1 MSKSSTRRVPMVL
14 IVVLAILLASL
25 MSFSI
30 VDGISKADEN
40 IVKQNSLSLGHLSDI
55 HYFPL
60 HHCYQDVKADN
71 YKTSDF
77 YDSMTGDTKLV
88 LESGIILKQQVEA
101 LIKDAKDGVCPQF
114 VLATGDL
121 SKNGEAT
128 ALVDVANSLRYM
140 QNEIRK
146 IAGYENF
153 QVFATPGN
161 HDLYN
166 TSGALYSQKDGS
178 ARKSDALSAMQFAL
192 VFAGLGYPNA
202 NLTGDD
208 GAIDLTEY
216 LPEDYWFGEFTKDYQ
231 VSYNSDK
238 VNIHYYNENLEA
250 VASKTTTAEKLALY
264 YAIGDVNNALS
275 FSAEILN
282 PGLEDYSLLVID
294 ASDRQAADIGAL
306 VRINKS
312 EYEVLKAAGT
322 ADNFKY
328 YLEKADGAINTDKEA
343 SADEL
348 ARALAS
354 GSHVYRSTGLDHLC
368 GGRLT
373 EKLLDW
379 MQKYCEQQNVEGK
392 STLGE
397 ETVIACFH
405 QNALP
410 HWEMEDEIL
419 KDFTIYNWENT
430 AKRMLDMG
438 IRYVF
443 TGHMHVCDAMTY
455 TDAAGRTLYDFQTG
469 SCVSYYSPRR
479 YTTISRY
486 DANGKLGE
494 DCVSN
499 VMTLNTVDIKEVPSS
514 NVFEAAPWNQATYDA
529 AIATYKANPTHTN
542 WEAVVATN
550 PDYLAYII
558 QYDDMSR
565 LNYNDYITKEI
576 YSQLLD
582 RLVGHFVSQ
591 NTIDSLVSKVT
602 DVVKSGN
609 MVVSLVASTLFPDIQ
624 VPSEEFEG
632 DFDTVK
638 IDSQKA
644 LCGLVDYILYTVLYD
659 MPYQYEGKTVNKV
672 LDVVNKVVGNIL
684 DWSFGDENIQSSV
697 NPANKGKMKVQDIA
711 SFILTAHTIGIEIS
725 FDETYDSIDA
735 KYTEVACGEE
745 TFRFQQPTDAT
756 YRKRML
762 AALNDMCDQL
772 ESGVFVDRLLKALLN
787 PVFSDEGSVLKTL
800 LTHKFDFNNA
810 VTKGYITKDQMTSLK
825 DGLGKGLPGLLKLP
839 VVKTALEKFGIN
851 LQLADDFSID
861 AENFVIADVVND
873 LLPAIKPIVAKL
885 LGFTLDGNDVIG
897 IVQNFLDSYLVD
909 SFYKGLGGIAKDIVV
924 TFATDV
930 YPDLADFTNPA
941 APTTFQ
947 PHADYVYGNVKLS
960 YLASLNK
967 VSKVGATFNAATQ
980 DNGRV
985 PSRVTTNFDTASGTT
1000 TFTIRFYTDENVYGT
1015 FRLLDENG
1023 NELGKLST
1031 SQKQAFLDYAANK
1044 TDYLD
1049 TKANATINGINV
1061 SMLTQTKPQYV
1072 PLIDLGLLCITHG
1085 QIEDKAT
1092 KQPYV
1097 YGDRDNAVAN
1107 SVIYY
1112 NCTTV
1117 TVSGLEA
1124 GKTYYYDVAGNF
1136 EYKDEVN
1143 TFSLLDFVKLDGY
1156 EKKALSFTTAKGKD
1170 ADKFEFLTIADI
1182 QGMIQSMYDESHEA
1196 VTALLKDERVNG
1208 YDFILNAGDM
1218 CDNGKNFG
1226 QWGMALDTYKDLT
1239 LNSSVFFTSGN
1250 HENNTGAM
1258 GRYFNYTEMK
1268 DGAAQPISGEYYS
1281 FDYANAHFVVLNTN
1295 DTDENGLGKD
1305 QLAWLENDLANTD
1318 AKWKFVLMHKSL
1330 YSAGSHAFDTEVIA
1344 MRSQL
1349 SKLFAENGVN
1359 VVFGG
1364 HDHTYTETYLVNKDG
1379 KVVDKTNA
1387 EGVRY
1392 TGDGVLYITL
1402 GTLGTKFYNYKENNT
1417 TTDKFNKDGSILSTL
1432 DSQTFGKI
1440 SVDGD
1445 TITYTG
1451 YYYNRT
1457 TGKID
1462 EIGATTL
1469 TSVAPPKD
1477 NKLTTILLA
1486 TIIPSVAVIGVGTGL
1501 GIHFGKKKKAKL
1513 SA

>member
-1 MSKSSTRRVPMVL
+1 MVL

-30 VDGISKADEN
+30 VDGISKADGN
-40 IVKQNSLSLGHLSDI
+40 IVKKNSLSLGHLSDI

-101 LIKDAKDGVCPQF
+101 LIQDAKNGVCPQF

-166 TSGALYSQKDGS
+166 TSGALYSPIDGS

-202 NLTGDD
+202 NLTGAD
-208 GAIDLTEY
+208 GAINLTEY
-216 LPEDYWFGEFTKDYQ
+216 LPADYWYGEFTKDYQ

-238 VNIHYYNENLEA
+238 INIHYYNENLEA

-294 ASDRQAADIGAL
+294 ASDRQASDIGAL

-312 EYEVLKAAGT
+312 EYDALKEAGK

-328 YLEKADGAINTDKEA
+328 FLEKADGAINTDQEA

-348 ARALAS
+348 ARALTS

-373 EKLLDW
+373 EPLLDW

-494 DCVSN
+494 DCVSK
-499 VMTLNTVDIKEVPSS
+499 VMTLDAVGIKEVPSS
-514 NVFEAAPWNQATYDA
+514 NVFDAAPWNQAAFNA
-529 AIATYKANPTHTN
+529 AIAIYKEAPTHAN

-565 LNYNDYITKEI
+565 LSYNDYITKEI

-582 RLVGHFVSQ
+582 RLVSHFLNQ
-591 NTIDSLVSKVT
+591 GTIDSLVSKVT
-602 DVVKSGN
+602 DVVAGDN
-609 MVVSLVASTLFPDIQ
+609 MVVGLVRSTLFPDFEKYN
-624 VPSEEFEG
+624 EEDDDYEYVSV
-632 DFDTVK
+632 DAK
-638 IDSQKA
+638 HA
-644 LCGLVDYILYTVLYD
+644 LSGLVDYILDTVLYD
-659 MPYQYEGKTVNKV
+659 MPYKYEGETVNKA
-672 LDVVNKVVGNIL
+672 LDLVNKVVGNIL

-697 NPANKGKMKVQDIA
+697 NPENKGKMKVQDIA

-735 KYTEVACGEE
+735 TFSEVACGEE

-772 ESGVFVDRLLKALLN
+772 ESGEFVEKLLSALLD
-787 PVFSDEGSVLKTL
+787 PVFSNDGSLLKTIL
-800 LTHKFDFNNA
+800 NHKFDFSDA
-810 VTKGYITKDQMTSLK
+810 VEKNYLTPDELESLK
-825 DGLGKGLPGLLKLP
+825 KGLGEGLPAILKMPLVKNLLQSMGITLELP
-839 VVKTALEKFGIN
+839 E
-851 LQLADDFSID
+851 DYSID
-861 AENFVIADVVND
+861 ATNFVLVDVIND
-873 LLPAIKPIVAKL
+873 LLPAIKTVVAKL
-885 LGFTLDGNDVIG
+885 LGFSLEGSDVIG

-909 SFYKGLGGIAKDIVV
+909 SFYKGLGGIAKEIVV
-924 TFATDV
+924 AFATDV
-930 YPDLADFTNPA
+930 YPDLADFTNPS

-947 PHADYVYGNVKLS
+947 PNENYVFGGVKLS
-960 YLASLNK
+960 YLSTLNK
-967 VSKVGATFNAATQ
+967 VSTVGAEFNAATQ

-985 PSRVTTNFDTASGTT
+985 PSRVTANFDTANGTSAY
-1000 TFTIRFYTDENVYGT
+1000 TIRFYTEENVYGT

-1023 NELGKLST
+1023 NELGALST
-1031 SQKQAFLDYAANK
+1031 SQKQAFADYAVNK

-1049 TKANATINGINV
+1049 AKASATINGIKV
-1061 SMLTQTKPQYV
+1061 DMLTQTKPQYI
-1072 PLIDLGLLCITHG
+1072 PLIDLGLLCLTHG

-1092 KQPYV
+1092 EQPYV
-1097 YGDRDNAVAN
+1097 YGDRDASVAN
-1107 SVIYY
+1107 SVIYW

-1117 TVSGLEA
+1117 TISGLEA

-1136 EYKDEVN
+1136 EYKDEAN
-1143 TFSLLDFVKLDGY
+1143 TFSLLEFVKLDGY
-1156 EKKALSFTTAKGKD
+1156 DKSGFTFTTAKD
-1170 ADKFEFLTIADI
+1170 ANSDSFEFLTIADI

-1196 VTALLKDERVNG
+1196 VSALLKDERVNG

-1226 QWGMALDTYKDLT
+1226 QWGMALNTYQDLT
-1239 LNSSVFFTSGN
+1239 INTSVFFTSGN

-1258 GRYFNYTEMK
+1258 ARYFNYTENK
-1268 DGAAQPISGEYYS
+1268 DGNVQAISGEYYS
-1281 FDYANAHFVVLNTN
+1281 FDYANAHFTVLDTN
-1295 DTDENGLGKD
+1295 DATSDGLGAE
-1305 QLAWLENDLANTD
+1305 QLTWLKNDLANTN

-1330 YSAGSHAFDTEVIA
+1330 YSAGSHAFDGEVIA
-1344 MRSQL
+1344 MRTQL
-1349 SKLFAENGVN
+1349 TKLFAENGVN

-1364 HDHTYTETYLVNKDG
+1364 HDHSYTETYLVDKDG
-1379 KVVDKTNA
+1379 KVVDKTDGK
-1387 EGVRY
+1387 GVRY
-1392 TGDGVLYITL
+1392 TGDGVMYITL
-1402 GTLGTKFYNYKENNT
+1402 GTLGTKFYNYRENDM
-1417 TTDKFNKDGSILSTL
+1417 TTDKFNKDESILHTL
-1432 DSQTFGKI
+1432 DSQTFGKVVV
-1440 SVDGD
+1440 SGD

-1451 YYYNRT
+1451 YYFNRS

-1469 TSVAPPKD
+1469 SAKK
-1477 NKLTTILLA
+1477 NNLTTILLA
-1486 TIIPSVAVIGVGTGL
+1486 TIIPSVAVIGVGVGL
-1501 GIHFGKKKKAKL
+1501 GVFFAKKKKAKI
-1513 SA
+1513 AA

>member
-1 MSKSSTRRVPMVL
+1 MVL

-77 YDSMTGDTKLV
+77 YNSMTGDTKLV

-101 LIKDAKDGVCPQF
+101 LIQDAKDGKCPQF

-121 SKNGEAT
+121 SKNGETT

-166 TSGALYSQKDGS
+166 TSGALYSQIDGS

-208 GAIDLTEY
+208 GAINLTEY
-216 LPEDYWFGEFTKDYQ
+216 LPEDYWYGEFTKDYQ

-238 VNIHYYNENLEA
+238 VNIHYYDENLEA

-312 EYEVLKAAGT
+312 EYEALKAADKA
-322 ADNFKY
+322 ADFKY

-348 ARALAS
+348 AHALAS
-354 GSHVYRSTGLDHLC
+354 GNHVYRSTGLDHLC

-373 EKLLDW
+373 EPLLDW

-419 KDFTIYNWENT
+419 KDFTVYNWENT

-494 DCVSN
+494 DCVSK
-499 VMTLNTVDIKEVPSS
+499 VMTLDTVGIKEVPSS
-514 NVFEAAPWNQATYDA
+514 NVFDAAPWNQTAFDA
-529 AIATYKANPTHTN
+529 AIAAYKANPTHAN

-558 QYDDMSR
+558 QYDNMSR
-565 LNYNDYITKEI
+565 LSYNDYITKEI

-582 RLVGHFVSQ
+582 RLVSHFINQ
-591 NTIDSLVSKVT
+591 GTIDSLVSKVT
-602 DVVKSGN
+602 DVVAGDN
-609 MVVSLVASTLFPDIQ
+609 MVVGLVRSTLFPDFEKYN
-624 VPSEEFEG
+624 EEDDDYENVSV
-632 DFDTVK
+632 DTK
-638 IDSQKA
+638 HA
-644 LCGLVDYILYTVLYD
+644 LSGLVDYILDTVLYD
-659 MPYQYEGKTVNKV
+659 MPYQYEGETVNKA
-672 LDVVNKVVGNIL
+672 LDLVNKVVGNIL

-697 NPANKGKMKVQDIA
+697 NPENKGKMKVQDIA

-735 KYTEVACGEE
+735 TFSEVACGEE

-772 ESGVFVDRLLKALLN
+772 ESGEFVEKLLSALLD
-787 PVFSDEGSVLKTL
+787 PVFSNDGSLLKTIL
-800 LTHKFDFNNA
+800 NHKFDFSDA
-810 VTKGYITKDQMTSLK
+810 VEKNYLTPDELESLK
-825 DGLGKGLPGLLKLP
+825 KGLGEGLPEILKMPLVKNLLQSMGITLELP
-839 VVKTALEKFGIN
+839 E
-851 LQLADDFSID
+851 DYSID
-861 AENFVIADVVND
+861 ATNFVLVDVIND
-873 LLPAIKPIVAKL
+873 LLPAIKTVVAKL
-885 LGFTLDGNDVIG
+885 LGFSLEGSDVVG

-909 SFYKGLGGIAKDIVV
+909 SFYKGLGGIAKEIVV
-924 TFATDV
+924 AFATDV
-930 YPDLADFTNPA
+930 YPDLADFTNPS

-947 PHADYVYGNVKLS
+947 PNENYIFGGVKLS
-960 YLASLNK
+960 YLSTLNK
-967 VSKVGATFNAATQ
+967 VSAVGAEFNAATQ

-985 PSRVTTNFDTASGTT
+985 PSRVTANFDTANGTSAY
-1000 TFTIRFYTDENVYGT
+1000 TIRFYTEENVYGT

-1023 NELGKLST
+1023 NELGALST
-1031 SQKQAFLDYAANK
+1031 SQKQAFADYAVNK

-1049 TKANATINGINV
+1049 AKASATINGIKV
-1061 SMLTQTKPQYV
+1061 DMLTQTKPQYI

-1092 KQPYV
+1092 EQPYV
-1097 YGDRDNAVAN
+1097 YGDRDASVAN
-1107 SVIYY
+1107 SVIYW

-1117 TVSGLEA
+1117 TISGLEA

-1136 EYKDEVN
+1136 EYKDDVS

-1156 EKKALSFTTAKGKD
+1156 EKKALSFTTAKD
-1170 ADKFEFLTIADI
+1170 ANSDSFEFLTIADI
-1182 QGMIQSMYDESHEA
+1182 QGMIQGMYTESHEA
-1196 VTALLKDERVNG
+1196 VSALLKDERVNG

-1239 LNSSVFFTSGN
+1239 LNSSMFFTSGN

-1268 DGAAQPISGEYYS
+1268 DGNVQAISGEYYS
-1281 FDYANAHFVVLNTN
+1281 FDYANAHFTVLDTN
-1295 DTDENGLGKD
+1295 DATSDGLGAE
-1305 QLAWLENDLANTD
+1305 QLAWLKNDLANTN

-1330 YSAGSHAFDTEVIA
+1330 YSAGSHAFDGEVIA
-1344 MRSQL
+1344 MRTQL
-1349 SKLFAENGVN
+1349 TKLFAENGVN

-1364 HDHTYTETYLVNKDG
+1364 HDHTYTETYLVDKDG
-1379 KVVDKTNA
+1379 KVVDKTDGK
-1387 EGVRY
+1387 GVRY
-1392 TGDGVLYITL
+1392 TGDGVMYITL
-1402 GTLGTKFYNYKENNT
+1402 GTLGTKFYTYRENNM
-1417 TTDKFNKDGSILSTL
+1417 TTDKFNKDGSVLSTL
-1432 DSQTFGKI
+1432 DSQTFGKVVV
-1440 SVDGD
+1440 SGD

-1451 YYYNRT
+1451 YYYNRS

-1462 EIGATTL
+1462 EIGTTTL
-1469 TSVAPPKD
+1469 SAKK
-1477 NKLTTILLA
+1477 NNLTTILLA
-1486 TIIPSVAVIGVGTGL
+1486 TIIPSVVVIGVGVGL
-1501 GIHFGKKKKAKL
+1501 GVFFAKKKKAKI
-1513 SA
+1513 AA

>member
-1 MSKSSTRRVPMVL
+1 MVL

-30 VDGISKADEN
+30 VDGISKADGN

-77 YDSMTGDTKLV
+77 YNSMTGDTKLV

-101 LIKDAKDGVCPQF
+101 LIQDAKDGKCPQF

-146 IAGYENF
+146 VAGYENF

-166 TSGALYSQKDGS
+166 TSGALYSQIDGS

-208 GAIDLTEY
+208 GAINLTEY
-216 LPEDYWFGEFTKDYQ
+216 LPEDYWYGEFTKDYQ

-238 VNIHYYNENLEA
+238 VNIHYYDENLEA

-312 EYEVLKAAGT
+312 EYDALKAADKA
-322 ADNFKY
+322 ADFKY

-354 GSHVYRSTGLDHLC
+354 GNHVYRSTGLDHLC

-373 EKLLDW
+373 EKVLNW

-419 KDFTIYNWENT
+419 KDFTVYNWENT

-494 DCVSN
+494 DCVSK
-499 VMTLNTVDIKEVPSS
+499 VMTLDTVGIKEVPSS
-514 NVFEAAPWNQATYDA
+514 NVFDAAPWNQAAFDT
-529 AIATYKANPTHTN
+529 AIAIYKANPTHAN

-565 LNYNDYITKEI
+565 LSYNDYITKEI

-582 RLVGHFVSQ
+582 RLVSHFINQ
-591 NTIDSLVSKVT
+591 GTIDSLVSKVT
-602 DVVKSGN
+602 DVVAGDN
-609 MVVSLVASTLFPDIQ
+609 MVVGLVRSTLFPDFEKYN
-624 VPSEEFEG
+624 EEDDDYENVSV
-632 DFDTVK
+632 DTK
-638 IDSQKA
+638 HA
-644 LCGLVDYILYTVLYD
+644 LSGLVDYILDTVLYD
-659 MPYQYEGKTVNKV
+659 MPYQYEGETVNKA
-672 LDVVNKVVGNIL
+672 LDLVNKVVGNIL

-697 NPANKGKMKVQDIA
+697 NPENNGKMKVQDIA

-735 KYTEVACGEE
+735 TFSEVACGEE

-772 ESGVFVDRLLKALLN
+772 ESGEFVEKLLSALLD
-787 PVFSDEGSVLKTL
+787 PVFSNDGSLLKTIL
-800 LTHKFDFNNA
+800 NHKFDFSDA
-810 VTKGYITKDQMTSLK
+810 VKKNYLTPDELESLK
-825 DGLGKGLPGLLKLP
+825 KGLGEGLPEILKMPLVKNLLQSMGITLELP
-839 VVKTALEKFGIN
+839 EN
-851 LQLADDFSID
+851 YSID
-861 AENFVIADVVND
+861 ATNFVLVDVIND
-873 LLPAIKPIVAKL
+873 LLPAIKTVVAKL
-885 LGFTLDGNDVIG
+885 LGFSLEGSDVIG

-909 SFYKGLGGIAKDIVV
+909 SFYKGLGGIAKEIVV
-924 TFATDV
+924 AFATDV
-930 YPDLADFTNPA
+930 YPDLADFTNPS

-947 PHADYVYGNVKLS
+947 PNENYVFGGVKLS
-960 YLASLNK
+960 YLSTLNK
-967 VSKVGATFNAATQ
+967 VSAVGAEFNAATQ

-985 PSRVTTNFDTASGTT
+985 PSRVTANFDTANGTSAY
-1000 TFTIRFYTDENVYGT
+1000 TIRFYTEENVYGT

-1031 SQKQAFLDYAANK
+1031 SQKQAFADYAVNK

-1049 TKANATINGINV
+1049 AKASATINGIKV
-1061 SMLTQTKPQYV
+1061 DMLTQTKPQYI

-1092 KQPYV
+1092 EQPYV
-1097 YGDRDNAVAN
+1097 YGDRDASVAN
-1107 SVIYY
+1107 SVIYW

-1117 TVSGLEA
+1117 TISGLEA

-1143 TFSLLDFVKLDGY
+1143 TFSLLDFVKLGGY
-1156 EKKALSFTTAKGKD
+1156 EKKALSFTTAKD
-1170 ADKFEFLTIADI
+1170 ANSDSFEFLTIADI
-1182 QGMIQSMYDESHEA
+1182 QGMIQGMYTESHEA
-1196 VTALLKDERVNG
+1196 VSALLKDERVNG

-1239 LNSSVFFTSGN
+1239 LNSSMFFTSGN

-1258 GRYFNYTEMK
+1258 GRYFNYTENK
-1268 DGAAQPISGEYYS
+1268 DGNVQAISGEYYS
-1281 FDYANAHFVVLNTN
+1281 FDYANAHFTVLDTN
-1295 DTDENGLGKD
+1295 DATSDGLGAE
-1305 QLAWLENDLANTD
+1305 QLAWLKNDLANTN

-1330 YSAGSHAFDTEVIA
+1330 YSAGAHAFDGEVIA
-1344 MRSQL
+1344 MRTQL
-1349 SKLFAENGVN
+1349 TKLFAENGVN
-1359 VVFGG
+1359 IVFGG
-1364 HDHTYTETYLVNKDG
+1364 HDHTYTETYLVDKDG
-1379 KVVDKTNA
+1379 KVVDKTDGK
-1387 EGVRY
+1387 GVRY
-1392 TGDGVLYITL
+1392 TGDGVMYITL
-1402 GTLGTKFYNYKENNT
+1402 GTLGTKFYTYRENNM
-1417 TTDKFNKDGSILSTL
+1417 TTDKFNKDGSVLSTL
-1432 DSQTFGKI
+1432 DSQTFGKVVV
-1440 SVDGD
+1440 SGD

-1451 YYYNRT
+1451 YYFNRS

-1469 TSVAPPKD
+1469 SAKK
-1477 NKLTTILLA
+1477 NNLTTILLA
-1486 TIIPSVAVIGVGTGL
+1486 TIIPSVVVIGVGVGL
-1501 GIHFGKKKKAKL
+1501 GVFFAKKKKAKI
-1513 SA
+1513 AA

>member
-1 MSKSSTRRVPMVL
+1 MVL

-40 IVKQNSLSLGHLSDI
+40 IVKKNSLSLGHLSDI

-101 LIKDAKDGVCPQF
+101 LIQDAKDGVCPQF

-166 TSGALYSQKDGS
+166 TSGALYSQIDGS

-192 VFAGLGYPNA
+192 VFAGLGYPDA

-208 GAIDLTEY
+208 GAINLTEY
-216 LPEDYWFGEFTKDYQ
+216 LPADYWYGEFTKDYQ

-250 VASKTTTAEKLALY
+250 AASKTTTSEKLALY

-306 VRINKS
+306 VRINKN
-312 EYEVLKAAGT
+312 EYEALKAAGK

-328 YLEKADGAINTDKEA
+328 FLEKADGAINTDKEA

-373 EKLLDW
+373 ESVLDW

-494 DCVSN
+494 DCVSK
-499 VMTLNTVDIKEVPSS
+499 VMTLDTVGIKEVPSS
-514 NVFEAAPWNQATYDA
+514 NVFGAAPWNQATFDV
-529 AIATYKANPTHTN
+529 AIAAYKANPTHAN

-565 LNYNDYITKEI
+565 LSYNDYITKEI

-582 RLVGHFVSQ
+582 RLVSHFINQ
-591 NTIDSLVSKVT
+591 GTIDSLVSKVT
-602 DVVKSGN
+602 DVVAGDN
-609 MVVSLVASTLFPDIQ
+609 MVVGLVRSTLFPDFEKYN
-624 VPSEEFEG
+624 EEDDDYEYVSV
-632 DFDTVK
+632 DTK
-638 IDSQKA
+638 HA
-644 LCGLVDYILYTVLYD
+644 LSGLVDYILDTVLYD
-659 MPYQYEGKTVNKV
+659 MPYKYEGETVNKA
-672 LDVVNKVVGNIL
+672 LDLVNKVVGNIL

-697 NPANKGKMKVQDIA
+697 NPENKGKMKVQDIA

-735 KYTEVACGEE
+735 TFSEVACGEE

-772 ESGVFVDRLLKALLN
+772 ESGVFVEKLLSALLD
-787 PVFSDEGSVLKTL
+787 PVFSNDGSLLKTIL
-800 LTHKFDFNNA
+800 NHKFDFRDA
-810 VTKGYITKDQMTSLK
+810 VEKDYLTPDELESLK
-825 DGLGKGLPGLLKLP
+825 KGLGEGLPEILKMPLVKNLLQSMGITLELP
-839 VVKTALEKFGIN
+839 EN
-851 LQLADDFSID
+851 YSID
-861 AENFVIADVVND
+861 ATNFVLVDVIND
-873 LLPAIKPIVAKL
+873 LLPAIKTVVAKL
-885 LGFTLDGNDVIG
+885 LGFSLEGSDVIG

-909 SFYKGLGGIAKDIVV
+909 SFYKGLGGIAKEIVV

-930 YPDLADFTNPA
+930 YPDLADFTNPS

-947 PHADYVYGNVKLS
+947 PNENYVFGGVKLS
-960 YLASLNK
+960 YLSTLNR
-967 VSKVGATFNAATQ
+967 VSTVGAEFNAATQ

-985 PSRVTTNFDTASGTT
+985 PSRVTANFDTANGTSAY
-1000 TFTIRFYTDENVYGT
+1000 TIRFYTEENVYGT

-1023 NELGKLST
+1023 NVLGALST
-1031 SQKQAFLDYAANK
+1031 SQKQAFADYAVNK

-1049 TKANATINGINV
+1049 AKASATINGIKV
-1061 SMLTQTKPQYV
+1061 DMLTQTKPQYI
-1072 PLIDLGLLCITHG
+1072 PLIDLGLLCLTHG

-1092 KQPYV
+1092 EQPYV
-1097 YGDRDNAVAN
+1097 YGDRDASVAN
-1107 SVIYY
+1107 SVIYW

-1117 TVSGLEA
+1117 TISGLEA
-1124 GKTYYYDVAGNF
+1124 GKTYYYDVAGNY
-1136 EYKDEVN
+1136 EYKGEAN
-1143 TFSLLDFVKLDGY
+1143 PFSLLEFVQLNGY
-1156 EKKALSFTTAKGKD
+1156 DKSGFTFTTAKD
-1170 ADKFEFLTIADI
+1170 ANSDSFEFLTIADI

-1196 VTALLKDERVNG
+1196 VSALLKDERVNG

-1226 QWGMALDTYKDLT
+1226 QWGMALNTYQDLT
-1239 LNSSVFFTSGN
+1239 INTSVFFTSGN

-1258 GRYFNYTEMK
+1258 ARYFNYTEKK
-1268 DGAAQPISGEYYS
+1268 DGNVQAISGEYYS
-1281 FDYANAHFVVLNTN
+1281 FDYANAHFTVLDTN
-1295 DTDENGLGKD
+1295 DATSDGLGAE
-1305 QLAWLENDLANTD
+1305 QLAWLKNDLANTN

-1330 YSAGSHAFDTEVIA
+1330 YSAGSHAFDGEVIA
-1344 MRSQL
+1344 MRTQL
-1349 SKLFAENGVN
+1349 TKLFAENGVN

-1364 HDHTYTETYLVNKDG
+1364 HDHTYTETYLVDKDG
-1379 KVVDKTNA
+1379 KVVDKTDGK
-1387 EGVRY
+1387 GVRY
-1392 TGDGVLYITL
+1392 TGDGVMYITL
-1402 GTLGTKFYNYKENNT
+1402 GTLGTKFYTYRENDM
-1417 TTDKFNKDGSILSTL
+1417 TTDKFNKDESILHTL
-1432 DSQTFGKI
+1432 DSQTFGKVVV
-1440 SVDGD
+1440 SGD

-1451 YYYNRT
+1451 YYFNRS

-1469 TSVAPPKD
+1469 SAKK
-1477 NKLTTILLA
+1477 NNLTTILLA
-1486 TIIPSVAVIGVGTGL
+1486 TIIPSVAVIGVGVGL
-1501 GIHFGKKKKAKL
+1501 GAFFAKKKKVKIA
-1513 SA
+1513 A

>member
-1 MSKSSTRRVPMVL
+1 MVL

-30 VDGISKADEN
+30 VDGISKADGN
-40 IVKQNSLSLGHLSDI
+40 IVKKNSLSLGHLSDI

-77 YDSMTGDTKLV
+77 YNSMTGDTKLV

-101 LIKDAKDGVCPQF
+101 LIQDAKDGKCPQF

-208 GAIDLTEY
+208 GAIDLTQY
-216 LPEDYWFGEFTKDYQ
+216 LPADYWYGEFTKDYQ

-250 VASKTTTAEKLALY
+250 VASKTTTEEKLALY

-312 EYEVLKAAGT
+312 EYEALKAADKA
-322 ADNFKY
+322 ADFKY

-348 ARALAS
+348 AHSLAS

-373 EKLLDW
+373 EPLLDW

-397 ETVIACFH
+397 ETVMACFH

-419 KDFTIYNWENT
+419 KDFTVYNWENT

-494 DCVSN
+494 DCVSK
-499 VMTLNTVDIKEVPSS
+499 VMTLDTVGIKEVPSG
-514 NVFEAAPWNQATYDA
+514 NVFDAAPWNQAAFDA
-529 AIATYKANPTHTN
+529 AIAIYKEAPTHAN

-565 LNYNDYITKEI
+565 LSYNDYITKEI

-582 RLVGHFVSQ
+582 RLVSHFINQ
-591 NTIDSLVSKVT
+591 GTIDSLVSKVT
-602 DVVKSGN
+602 DVVAGDN
-609 MVVSLVASTLFPDIQ
+609 MVVGLVRSTLFPDFEKYN
-624 VPSEEFEG
+624 EEDDDYENVSV
-632 DFDTVK
+632 DTK
-638 IDSQKA
+638 HA
-644 LCGLVDYILYTVLYD
+644 LSGLVDYILDTVLYD
-659 MPYQYEGKTVNKV
+659 MPYQYEGGTVNKA
-672 LDVVNKVVGNIL
+672 LDLVNKVVGNIL

-697 NPANKGKMKVQDIA
+697 NPENKGKMKVQDIA

-735 KYTEVACGEE
+735 TFSEVACGEE

-772 ESGVFVDRLLKALLN
+772 ESGEFVEKLLSALLD
-787 PVFSDEGSVLKTL
+787 PVFSNDGSLLKTIL
-800 LTHKFDFNNA
+800 NHKFDFSDA
-810 VTKGYITKDQMTSLK
+810 VEKNYLTPDELESLK
-825 DGLGKGLPGLLKLP
+825 KGLGEGLPEILKMPLVKNLLQSMGITLELP
-839 VVKTALEKFGIN
+839 E
-851 LQLADDFSID
+851 DYSID
-861 AENFVIADVVND
+861 ATNFVLVDIIND
-873 LLPAIKPIVAKL
+873 LLPAIKTVVAKL
-885 LGFTLDGNDVIG
+885 LGFSLEGSDVIG

-924 TFATDV
+924 AFATDV
-930 YPDLADFTNPA
+930 YPDLADFTNPS

-947 PHADYVYGNVKLS
+947 PNENYVFGGVKLS
-960 YLASLNK
+960 YLSTLNK
-967 VSKVGATFNAATQ
+967 VSAVGAEFNAATQ

-985 PSRVTTNFDTASGTT
+985 PSRVTANFDTANGTSAY
-1000 TFTIRFYTDENVYGT
+1000 TIRFYTEENVYGT

-1023 NELGKLST
+1023 NELGALST
-1031 SQKQAFLDYAANK
+1031 SQKQAFADYAVNK

-1049 TKANATINGINV
+1049 AKASATINGIKV
-1061 SMLTQTKPQYV
+1061 DMLTQTKPQYI

-1085 QIEDKAT
+1085 QIEDKDT
-1092 KQPYV
+1092 EQPYV
-1097 YGDRDNAVAN
+1097 YGDRDASVAN
-1107 SVIYY
+1107 SVIYW

-1143 TFSLLDFVKLDGY
+1143 TFSLLDFVKLGGY
-1156 EKKALSFTTAKGKD
+1156 EKKALSFTTAKD
-1170 ADKFEFLTIADI
+1170 ANSDSFEFLTIADI
-1182 QGMIQSMYDESHEA
+1182 QGMIQGMYTESHEA
-1196 VTALLKDERVNG
+1196 VSALLKDERVNG

-1239 LNSSVFFTSGN
+1239 LNSSMFFTSGN

-1258 GRYFNYTEMK
+1258 GRYFNYTENK
-1268 DGAAQPISGEYYS
+1268 DGNVQAISGEYYS
-1281 FDYANAHFVVLNTN
+1281 FDYANAHFTVLDTN
-1295 DTDENGLGKD
+1295 DATSDGLGAE
-1305 QLAWLENDLANTD
+1305 QLAWLKNDLANTN

-1330 YSAGSHAFDTEVIA
+1330 YSAGSHAFDGEVIA
-1344 MRSQL
+1344 MRTQL
-1349 SKLFAENGVN
+1349 TKLFAENGVN

-1364 HDHTYTETYLVNKDG
+1364 HDHTYTETYLVDKAG
-1379 KVVDKTNA
+1379 KVVDKTDSK
-1387 EGVRY
+1387 GVRY
-1392 TGDGVLYITL
+1392 TGDGVMYITL
-1402 GTLGTKFYNYKENNT
+1402 GTLGTKFYTYRDNNM
-1417 TTDKFNKDGSILSTL
+1417 TTDKFNKDGSVLSTL
-1432 DSQTFGKI
+1432 DSQTFGKVVV
-1440 SVDGD
+1440 SGD

-1451 YYYNRT
+1451 YYFNRS

-1469 TSVAPPKD
+1469 SAKK
-1477 NKLTTILLA
+1477 NNLTTILLA
-1486 TIIPSVAVIGVGTGL
+1486 TIIPSVVVIGVGVGL
-1501 GIHFGKKKKAKL
+1501 GVFFAKKKKAKI
-1513 SA
+1513 AA

>member
-1 MSKSSTRRVPMVL
+1 MVL

-101 LIKDAKDGVCPQF
+101 LIQDARDGKCPQF

-140 QNEIRK
+140 QNKIREIV
-146 IAGYENF
+146 GYENF

-166 TSGALYSQKDGS
+166 TSGALYSQIDGS

-208 GAIDLTEY
+208 GAINLTEY
-216 LPEDYWFGEFTKDYQ
+216 LPADYWYGEFTKDYQ

-250 VASKTTTAEKLALY
+250 VASKTTTTEKLALY

-306 VRINKS
+306 VRINKN
-312 EYEVLKAAGT
+312 EYEALKAADKA
-322 ADNFKY
+322 ADFKY

-348 ARALAS
+348 AHALAS
-354 GSHVYRSTGLDHLC
+354 GNHVYRSTGLDHLC

-373 EKLLDW
+373 EPLLDW

-419 KDFTIYNWENT
+419 KDFTVYNWENT

-494 DCVSN
+494 DCVSK
-499 VMTLNTVDIKEVPSS
+499 VMTLDTVGIKEVPSS
-514 NVFEAAPWNQATYDA
+514 NVFDAAPWNQATYDA
-529 AIATYKANPTHTN
+529 AIAIYKANPTHAN

-565 LNYNDYITKEI
+565 LSYNDYITKEI

-582 RLVGHFVSQ
+582 RLVSHFLNQ
-591 NTIDSLVSKVT
+591 GTIDSLVSKVT
-602 DVVKSGN
+602 DVVAGDN
-609 MVVSLVASTLFPDIQ
+609 MVVGLVRSTLFPDFEKYN
-624 VPSEEFEG
+624 EEDDDYEYVSV
-632 DFDTVK
+632 DTK
-638 IDSQKA
+638 HA
-644 LCGLVDYILYTVLYD
+644 LSGLVDYILDTVLYD
-659 MPYQYEGKTVNKV
+659 MPYKYEGETVNKA
-672 LDVVNKVVGNIL
+672 LDLVNKVVGNIL

-697 NPANKGKMKVQDIA
+697 NPENKGKMKVQDIA

-735 KYTEVACGEE
+735 TFSEVACGEE

-772 ESGVFVDRLLKALLN
+772 ESGEFVEKLLSALLD
-787 PVFSDEGSVLKTL
+787 PVFSNDGSLLKTIL
-800 LTHKFDFNNA
+800 NHKFDFSDA
-810 VTKGYITKDQMTSLK
+810 VEKNYLTPDELESLK
-825 DGLGKGLPGLLKLP
+825 KGLGEGLPEILNMPLVKNLLQSMGITLELP
-839 VVKTALEKFGIN
+839 E
-851 LQLADDFSID
+851 DYSID
-861 AENFVIADVVND
+861 ATNFVLVDVIND
-873 LLPAIKPIVAKL
+873 LLPAIKTVVAKL
-885 LGFTLDGNDVIG
+885 LGFSLEGSDVIG

-909 SFYKGLGGIAKDIVV
+909 SFYKGLGGIAKEIVV

-930 YPDLADFTNPA
+930 YPDLADFTNPS

-947 PHADYVYGNVKLS
+947 PNENYVFGGVKLS
-960 YLASLNK
+960 YLSTLNK
-967 VSKVGATFNAATQ
+967 VSTVGAEFNAATQ

-985 PSRVTTNFDTASGTT
+985 PSRVTANFDTANGTSAY
-1000 TFTIRFYTDENVYGT
+1000 TIRFYTEENVYGT

-1023 NELGKLST
+1023 NELGALST
-1031 SQKQAFLDYAANK
+1031 SQKQAFADYAVNK

-1049 TKANATINGINV
+1049 AKASATINGIKV
-1061 SMLTQTKPQYV
+1061 DMLTQTKPQYI
-1072 PLIDLGLLCITHG
+1072 PLIDLGLLCLTHG

-1092 KQPYV
+1092 EQPYV
-1097 YGDRDNAVAN
+1097 YGDRDASVAN
-1107 SVIYY
+1107 SVIYW

-1117 TVSGLEA
+1117 TISGLEA

-1136 EYKDEVN
+1136 EYKDDVS
-1143 TFSLLDFVKLDGY
+1143 TFSLLDFVKLGGY
-1156 EKKALSFTTAKGKD
+1156 EKKALSFTTAKD
-1170 ADKFEFLTIADI
+1170 ANSDSFEFLTIADI
-1182 QGMIQSMYDESHEA
+1182 QGMIQGMYTESHEA
-1196 VTALLKDERVNG
+1196 VSALLKDERVNG

-1239 LNSSVFFTSGN
+1239 LNSSMFFTSGN

-1258 GRYFNYTEMK
+1258 GRYFNYTENK
-1268 DGAAQPISGEYYS
+1268 DGNVQAISDEYYS
-1281 FDYANAHFVVLNTN
+1281 FDYANAHFTVLDTN
-1295 DTDENGLGKD
+1295 DATSDGLGAE
-1305 QLAWLENDLANTD
+1305 QLAWLKNDLANTN

-1330 YSAGSHAFDTEVIA
+1330 YSAGSHAFDGEVIA
-1344 MRSQL
+1344 MRTQL
-1349 SKLFAENGVN
+1349 TKLFAENGVN

-1364 HDHTYTETYLVNKDG
+1364 HDHTYTETYLVDKDG
-1379 KVVDKTNA
+1379 KVVDKTDGK
-1387 EGVRY
+1387 GVRY
-1392 TGDGVLYITL
+1392 TGDGVMYITL
-1402 GTLGTKFYNYKENNT
+1402 GTLGTKFYTYRENDM
-1417 TTDKFNKDGSILSTL
+1417 TTDKFNKDESILHTL
-1432 DSQTFGKI
+1432 DSQTFGKVVV
-1440 SVDGD
+1440 SGD

-1451 YYYNRT
+1451 YYFNRS

-1469 TSVAPPKD
+1469 SAKK
-1477 NKLTTILLA
+1477 NNLTTILLA
-1486 TIIPSVAVIGVGTGL
+1486 TIIPSVAVIGVGVGL
-1501 GIHFGKKKKAKL
+1501 GVFFAKKKKAKI
-1513 SA
+1513 AA

>member
-1 MSKSSTRRVPMVL
+1 MVL

-30 VDGISKADEN
+30 VDGISKADGN

-77 YDSMTGDTKLV
+77 YNSMTGDTKLV

-101 LIKDAKDGVCPQF
+101 LIQDAKDGKCPQF

-146 IAGYENF
+146 VRGYENF

-166 TSGALYSQKDGS
+166 TSGALYSQIDGS

-208 GAIDLTEY
+208 GAIDLTQY
-216 LPEDYWFGEFTKDYQ
+216 LPADYWYGEFTKDYQ
-231 VSYNSDK
+231 VSYNSNK
-238 VNIHYYNENLEA
+238 VNIHYYDENLEA

-306 VRINKS
+306 VRINKN
-312 EYEVLKAAGT
+312 EYEALKAADKA
-322 ADNFKY
+322 ADFKY

-348 ARALAS
+348 AHALAS

-373 EKLLDW
+373 EPVLDW

-494 DCVSN
+494 DCVSK
-499 VMTLNTVDIKEVPSS
+499 VMTLDTVGIKEVPSS
-514 NVFEAAPWNQATYDA
+514 NVFDAAPWNQATYDA
-529 AIATYKANPTHTN
+529 AIAIYKANPTHAN

-565 LNYNDYITKEI
+565 LSYNDYITKEI

-582 RLVGHFVSQ
+582 RLVSHFINQ
-591 NTIDSLVSKVT
+591 GTIDSLVSKVT
-602 DVVKSGN
+602 DVVAGDN
-609 MVVSLVASTLFPDIQ
+609 MVVGLVRSTLFPDFEKYN
-624 VPSEEFEG
+624 EEDDDYENVSV
-632 DFDTVK
+632 DTK
-638 IDSQKA
+638 HA
-644 LCGLVDYILYTVLYD
+644 LSGLVDYILDTVLYD
-659 MPYQYEGKTVNKV
+659 MPYQYEGGTVNKA
-672 LDVVNKVVGNIL
+672 LDLVNKVVGNIL

-697 NPANKGKMKVQDIA
+697 NPENKGKMKVQDIA

-735 KYTEVACGEE
+735 TFSEVACGEE

-772 ESGVFVDRLLKALLN
+772 ESGEFVEKLLSALLD
-787 PVFSDEGSVLKTL
+787 PVFSNDGSLLKTIL
-800 LTHKFDFNNA
+800 NHKFDFSDA
-810 VTKGYITKDQMTSLK
+810 VEKNYLTPDELESLK
-825 DGLGKGLPGLLKLP
+825 KGLGEGLPEILNMPLVKNLLQSMGITLELP
-839 VVKTALEKFGIN
+839 E
-851 LQLADDFSID
+851 DYSID
-861 AENFVIADVVND
+861 ATNFVLVDVIND
-873 LLPAIKPIVAKL
+873 LLPAIKTVVAKL
-885 LGFTLDGNDVIG
+885 LGFSLEGSDVIG

-909 SFYKGLGGIAKDIVV
+909 SFYKGLGGIAKEIVV
-924 TFATDV
+924 AFATDV
-930 YPDLADFTNPA
+930 YPDLADFTNPS

-947 PHADYVYGNVKLS
+947 PNENYVFGGVKLS
-960 YLASLNK
+960 YLSTLNK
-967 VSKVGATFNAATQ
+967 VSAVGAEFNAATQ

-985 PSRVTTNFDTASGTT
+985 PSRVTANFDTANGTSAY
-1000 TFTIRFYTDENVYGT
+1000 TIRFYTEENVYGT

-1031 SQKQAFLDYAANK
+1031 SQKQAFADYAVNK

-1049 TKANATINGINV
+1049 AKASATINGIKV
-1061 SMLTQTKPQYV
+1061 DMLTQTKPQYI

-1092 KQPYV
+1092 EQPYV
-1097 YGDRDNAVAN
+1097 YGDRDASVAN
-1107 SVIYY
+1107 SVIYW

-1117 TVSGLEA
+1117 TISGLEA

-1143 TFSLLDFVKLDGY
+1143 TFSLLDFVKLGGY
-1156 EKKALSFTTAKGKD
+1156 EKKALSLTTAKD
-1170 ADKFEFLTIADI
+1170 ANSDSFEFLTIADI
-1182 QGMIQSMYDESHEA
+1182 QGMIQGMYTESHEA
-1196 VTALLKDERVNG
+1196 VSALLKDERVNG

-1239 LNSSVFFTSGN
+1239 LNSSMFFTSGN

-1258 GRYFNYTEMK
+1258 GRYFNYTENK
-1268 DGAAQPISGEYYS
+1268 DGNVQAISGEYYS
-1281 FDYANAHFVVLNTN
+1281 FDYANAHFTVLDTN
-1295 DTDENGLGKD
+1295 DADENGLGKD
-1305 QLAWLENDLANTD
+1305 QLAWLKNDLANTN

-1330 YSAGSHAFDTEVIA
+1330 YSAGSHAFDGEVIA
-1344 MRSQL
+1344 MRTQL
-1349 SKLFAENGVN
+1349 TKLFAENGVN

-1364 HDHTYTETYLVNKDG
+1364 HDHTYTETYLVDKDG
-1379 KVVDKTNA
+1379 KVVDKTDGK
-1387 EGVRY
+1387 GVRY
-1392 TGDGVLYITL
+1392 TGDGVMYITL
-1402 GTLGTKFYNYKENNT
+1402 GTLGTKFYTYRENNM
-1417 TTDKFNKDGSILSTL
+1417 TTDKFNKDGSVLSTL
-1432 DSQTFGKI
+1432 DSQTFGKVVV
-1440 SVDGD
+1440 SGD

-1451 YYYNRT
+1451 YYYNRST
-1457 TGKID
+1457 DKID

-1469 TSVAPPKD
+1469 SAKK
-1477 NKLTTILLA
+1477 NNLTTILLA
-1486 TIIPSVAVIGVGTGL
+1486 TIIPSVVVIGVGVGL
-1501 GIHFGKKKKAKL
+1501 GVFFAKKKKAKI
-1513 SA
+1513 AA

>member
-1 MSKSSTRRVPMVL
+1 MVL

-208 GAIDLTEY
+208 GAINLTEY
-216 LPEDYWFGEFTKDYQ
+216 LPEDYWYGEFTTRYQ

-312 EYEVLKAAGT
+312 EYEALKASDKA
-322 ADNFKY
+322 ADFKY

-354 GSHVYRSTGLDHLC
+354 GNHVYRSTGLDHLC

-373 EKLLDW
+373 EPLLDW

-419 KDFTIYNWENT
+419 KDFTVYNWENT

-494 DCVSN
+494 DCVSK
-499 VMTLNTVDIKEVPSS
+499 VMTLDTVGIKEVPSS
-514 NVFEAAPWNQATYDA
+514 NVFDAAPWNQATYDA
-529 AIATYKANPTHTN
+529 AIAIYKAAPTHEN

-565 LNYNDYITKEI
+565 LSYNDYITKEI

-582 RLVGHFVSQ
+582 RLVSHFINQ
-591 NTIDSLVSKVT
+591 GTIDSLVSKVT
-602 DVVKSGN
+602 DVVAGDN
-609 MVVSLVASTLFPDIQ
+609 MVVGLVRSTLFPDFEKYN
-624 VPSEEFEG
+624 EEDDDYENVSV
-632 DFDTVK
+632 DTK
-638 IDSQKA
+638 HA
-644 LCGLVDYILYTVLYD
+644 LSGLVDYILDTVLYD
-659 MPYQYEGKTVNKV
+659 MPYQYEGGTVNKA
-672 LDVVNKVVGNIL
+672 LDLVNKVVGNIL

-697 NPANKGKMKVQDIA
+697 NPENKGKMKVQDIA

-735 KYTEVACGEE
+735 TFSEVACGEE

-772 ESGVFVDRLLKALLN
+772 ESGEFVEKLLSALLD
-787 PVFSDEGSVLKTL
+787 PVFSNDGSLLKTIL
-800 LTHKFDFNNA
+800 NHKFDFGDA
-810 VTKGYITKDQMTSLK
+810 VEKNYLTPDELESLK
-825 DGLGKGLPGLLKLP
+825 KGLGEGLPEILNMPLVKNLLQSMGITLELP
-839 VVKTALEKFGIN
+839 E
-851 LQLADDFSID
+851 DYSID
-861 AENFVIADVVND
+861 ATNFVLVDVIND
-873 LLPAIKPIVAKL
+873 LLPAIKTVVAKL
-885 LGFTLDGNDVIG
+885 LGFSLEGSDVIG

-909 SFYKGLGGIAKDIVV
+909 SFYKGLGGIAKEIVV
-924 TFATDV
+924 AFATDV
-930 YPDLADFTNPA
+930 YPDLADFTNPS

-947 PHADYVYGNVKLS
+947 PNENYVFGGVKLS
-960 YLASLNK
+960 YLSTLNK
-967 VSKVGATFNAATQ
+967 VSAVGAEFNAATQ

-985 PSRVTTNFDTASGTT
+985 PSRVTANFDTANGTSAY
-1000 TFTIRFYTDENVYGT
+1000 TIRFYTEENVYGT

-1023 NELGKLST
+1023 NELGALST
-1031 SQKQAFLDYAANK
+1031 SQKQAFADYAVNK

-1049 TKANATINGINV
+1049 AKASATINGIKV
-1061 SMLTQTKPQYV
+1061 DMLTQTKPQYI
-1072 PLIDLGLLCITHG
+1072 PLIDLGLLCLTHG

-1092 KQPYV
+1092 EQPYV
-1097 YGDRDNAVAN
+1097 YGDRDASVAN
-1107 SVIYY
+1107 SVIYW

-1117 TVSGLEA
+1117 TISGLEA

-1136 EYKDEVN
+1136 EYKDDVS
-1143 TFSLLDFVKLDGY
+1143 TFSLLDFVKLGGY
-1156 EKKALSFTTAKGKD
+1156 EKKALFFTTAKD
-1170 ADKFEFLTIADI
+1170 ANSDSFEFLTIADI
-1182 QGMIQSMYDESHEA
+1182 QGMIQGMYTESHEA
-1196 VTALLKDERVNG
+1196 VSALLKDERVNG

-1239 LNSSVFFTSGN
+1239 LNSSMFFTSGN

-1258 GRYFNYTEMK
+1258 GRYFNYTENK
-1268 DGAAQPISGEYYS
+1268 DGNVQAISGEYYS
-1281 FDYANAHFVVLNTN
+1281 FDYANAHFTVLDTN
-1295 DTDENGLGKD
+1295 DATSDGLGAE
-1305 QLAWLENDLANTD
+1305 QLAWLKNDLANTN

-1330 YSAGSHAFDTEVIA
+1330 YSAGSHAFDGEVIA
-1344 MRSQL
+1344 MRTQL
-1349 SKLFAENGVN
+1349 TKLFAENGVN

-1364 HDHTYTETYLVNKDG
+1364 HDHTYTETYLVDKDG
-1379 KVVDKTNA
+1379 KVVDKTDGK
-1387 EGVRY
+1387 GVRY
-1392 TGDGVLYITL
+1392 TGDGVMYITL
-1402 GTLGTKFYNYKENNT
+1402 GTLGTKFYTYRENNM
-1417 TTDKFNKDGSILSTL
+1417 TTDKFNKDGSVLSTL
-1432 DSQTFGKI
+1432 DSQTFGKVVV
-1440 SVDGD
+1440 SGD

-1451 YYYNRT
+1451 YYFNRS

-1469 TSVAPPKD
+1469 SAKK
-1477 NKLTTILLA
+1477 NNLTTILLA
-1486 TIIPSVAVIGVGTGL
+1486 TIIPSVAVIGVGVGL
-1501 GIHFGKKKKAKL
+1501 GVFFAKKKKAKI
-1513 SA
+1513 AA

>member
-1 MSKSSTRRVPMVL
+1 MVL

-40 IVKQNSLSLGHLSDI
+40 IVKKNSLSLGHLSDI

-101 LIKDAKDGVCPQF
+101 LIQDAKNGVCPQF

-121 SKNGEAT
+121 SKNGEVT

-146 IAGYENF
+146 IEGYENF

-166 TSGALYSQKDGS
+166 TSGALYSQYDGS

-208 GAIDLTEY
+208 GAINLTKY
-216 LPEDYWFGEFTKDYQ
+216 LPEDYWYGEFTTRYQ

-282 PGLEDYSLLVID
+282 TGLEDYSLLVID

-306 VRINKS
+306 VRINKN
-312 EYEVLKAAGT
+312 EYEALKAADKA
-322 ADNFKY
+322 ADFKY

-348 ARALAS
+348 AHALAS
-354 GSHVYRSTGLDHLC
+354 GNHVYRSTGLDHLC

-373 EKLLDW
+373 EPLLDW

-419 KDFTIYNWENT
+419 KDFTVYNWENT

-494 DCVSN
+494 DCVSK
-499 VMTLNTVDIKEVPSS
+499 VMTLDTVGIKEVPSS
-514 NVFEAAPWNQATYDA
+514 NVFDAAPWNQATYDA
-529 AIATYKANPTHTN
+529 AIAIYKANPTHAN

-565 LNYNDYITKEI
+565 LSYNDYITKEI

-582 RLVGHFVSQ
+582 RLVSHFINQ
-591 NTIDSLVSKVT
+591 GTIDSLVSKVT
-602 DVVKSGN
+602 DIVAGDN
-609 MVVSLVASTLFPDIQ
+609 MVVGLVRSTLFPDFEKYN
-624 VPSEEFEG
+624 EEDDDYEYVSV
-632 DFDTVK
+632 DTK
-638 IDSQKA
+638 HA
-644 LCGLVDYILYTVLYD
+644 LSGLVDYILDTVLYD
-659 MPYQYEGKTVNKV
+659 MPYQYEGETVNKA
-672 LDVVNKVVGNIL
+672 LDLVNKVVGNIL

-697 NPANKGKMKVQDIA
+697 NPENKGKMKVQDIA

-735 KYTEVACGEE
+735 TFSEVACGEE

-772 ESGVFVDRLLKALLN
+772 ESGEFVEKLLSALLD
-787 PVFSDEGSVLKTL
+787 PVFSNDGSLLKTIL
-800 LTHKFDFNNA
+800 NHKFDFRDA
-810 VTKGYITKDQMTSLK
+810 VEKDYLTPDELESLK
-825 DGLGKGLPGLLKLP
+825 KGLGEGLPEILKMPLVKNLLQSMGITLELP
-839 VVKTALEKFGIN
+839 E
-851 LQLADDFSID
+851 DYSID
-861 AENFVIADVVND
+861 ATNFVLVDVIND
-873 LLPAIKPIVAKL
+873 LLPAIKTVVAKL
-885 LGFTLDGNDVIG
+885 LGFSLEGSDVIG

-909 SFYKGLGGIAKDIVV
+909 SFYKGLGGIAKEIVV

-930 YPDLADFTNPA
+930 YPDLADFTNPS

-947 PHADYVYGNVKLS
+947 PNENYVFGGVKLS
-960 YLASLNK
+960 YLSTLNK
-967 VSKVGATFNAATQ
+967 VSTVGAEFNAATQ

-985 PSRVTTNFDTASGTT
+985 PSRVTANFDTANGTSAY
-1000 TFTIRFYTDENVYGT
+1000 TIRFYTEENVYGT

-1023 NELGKLST
+1023 NELGALST
-1031 SQKQAFLDYAANK
+1031 SQKQAFADYAVNK

-1049 TKANATINGINV
+1049 AKASATINGIKV
-1061 SMLTQTKPQYV
+1061 DMLTQTKPQYI
-1072 PLIDLGLLCITHG
+1072 PLIDLGLLCLTHG

-1097 YGDRDNAVAN
+1097 YGDRDASVAN
-1107 SVIYY
+1107 SVIYW

-1117 TVSGLEA
+1117 TISGLEA

-1136 EYKDEVN
+1136 EYKDEAN
-1143 TFSLLDFVKLDGY
+1143 TFSLLEFVKLDGY
-1156 EKKALSFTTAKGKD
+1156 DKSGFTFTTAKD
-1170 ADKFEFLTIADI
+1170 ANSDSFEFLTIADI

-1196 VTALLKDERVNG
+1196 VSALLKDERVNG

-1226 QWGMALDTYKDLT
+1226 QWGMALNTYQDLT
-1239 LNSSVFFTSGN
+1239 INTSVFFTSGN

-1258 GRYFNYTEMK
+1258 ARYFNYTEKK
-1268 DGAAQPISGEYYS
+1268 DGNVQAISGEYYS
-1281 FDYANAHFVVLNTN
+1281 FDYANAHFTVLDTN
-1295 DTDENGLGKD
+1295 DATSDGLGAE
-1305 QLAWLENDLANTD
+1305 QLAWLKNDLANTN

-1330 YSAGSHAFDTEVIA
+1330 YSAGSHAFDGEVIA
-1344 MRSQL
+1344 MRTQL
-1349 SKLFAENGVN
+1349 TKLFAENGVN

-1364 HDHTYTETYLVNKDG
+1364 HDHTYTETYLVDKDG
-1379 KVVDKTNA
+1379 KVVDKTDGK
-1387 EGVRY
+1387 GVRY
-1392 TGDGVLYITL
+1392 TGDGVMYITL
-1402 GTLGTKFYNYKENNT
+1402 GTLGTKFYNYRENDM
-1417 TTDKFNKDGSILSTL
+1417 TTDKFNKDESILHTL
-1432 DSQTFGKI
+1432 DSQTFGKVVV
-1440 SVDGD
+1440 SGD

-1451 YYYNRT
+1451 YYFNRS

-1469 TSVAPPKD
+1469 SAKK
-1477 NKLTTILLA
+1477 NNLTTILLA
-1486 TIIPSVAVIGVGTGL
+1486 TIIPSVAVIGVGVGL
-1501 GIHFGKKKKAKL
+1501 GVFFAKKKKAKIV
-1513 SA
+1513 A

>member
-30 VDGISKADEN
+30 VDGISKADGN
-40 IVKQNSLSLGHLSDI
+40 IVKKNSLSLGHLSDI

-101 LIKDAKDGVCPQF
+101 LIQDAKNGVCPQF

-166 TSGALYSQKDGS
+166 TSGALYSPIDGS

-202 NLTGDD
+202 NLTGAD
-208 GAIDLTEY
+208 GAINLTEY
-216 LPEDYWFGEFTKDYQ
+216 LPADYWYGEFTKDYQ

-238 VNIHYYNENLEA
+238 INIHYYNENLEA

-294 ASDRQAADIGAL
+294 ASDRQASDIGAL

-312 EYEVLKAAGT
+312 EYDALKEAGK

-328 YLEKADGAINTDKEA
+328 FLEKADGAINTDQEA

-348 ARALAS
+348 ARALTS

-373 EKLLDW
+373 EPLLDW

-494 DCVSN
+494 DCVSK
-499 VMTLNTVDIKEVPSS
+499 VMTLDAVGIKEVPSS
-514 NVFEAAPWNQATYDA
+514 NVFDAAPWNQAAFNA
-529 AIATYKANPTHTN
+529 AIAIYKEAPTHAN

-565 LNYNDYITKEI
+565 LSYNDYITKEI

-582 RLVGHFVSQ
+582 RLVSHFLNQ
-591 NTIDSLVSKVT
+591 GTIDSLVSKVT
-602 DVVKSGN
+602 DVVAGDN
-609 MVVSLVASTLFPDIQ
+609 MVVGLVRSTLFPDFEKYN
-624 VPSEEFEG
+624 EEDDDYEYVSV
-632 DFDTVK
+632 DAK
-638 IDSQKA
+638 HA
-644 LCGLVDYILYTVLYD
+644 LSGLVDYILDTVLYD
-659 MPYQYEGKTVNKV
+659 MPYKYEGETVNKA
-672 LDVVNKVVGNIL
+672 LDLVNKVVGNIL

-697 NPANKGKMKVQDIA
+697 NPENKGKMKVQDIA

-735 KYTEVACGEE
+735 TFSEVACGEE

-772 ESGVFVDRLLKALLN
+772 ESGEFVEKLLSALLD
-787 PVFSDEGSVLKTL
+787 PVFSNDGSLLKTIL
-800 LTHKFDFNNA
+800 NHKFDFSDA
-810 VTKGYITKDQMTSLK
+810 VEKNYLTPDELESLK
-825 DGLGKGLPGLLKLP
+825 KGLGEGLPAILKMPLVKNLLQSMGITLELP
-839 VVKTALEKFGIN
+839 E
-851 LQLADDFSID
+851 DYSID
-861 AENFVIADVVND
+861 ATNFVLVDVIND
-873 LLPAIKPIVAKL
+873 LLPAIKTVVAKL
-885 LGFTLDGNDVIG
+885 LGFSLEGSDVIG

-909 SFYKGLGGIAKDIVV
+909 SFYKGLGGIAKEIVV
-924 TFATDV
+924 AFATDV
-930 YPDLADFTNPA
+930 YPDLADFTNPS

-947 PHADYVYGNVKLS
+947 PNENYVFGGVKLS
-960 YLASLNK
+960 YLSTLNK
-967 VSKVGATFNAATQ
+967 VSTVGAEFNAATQ

-985 PSRVTTNFDTASGTT
+985 PSRVTANFDTANGTSAY
-1000 TFTIRFYTDENVYGT
+1000 TIRFYTEENVYGT

-1023 NELGKLST
+1023 NELGALST
-1031 SQKQAFLDYAANK
+1031 SQKQAFADYAVNK

-1049 TKANATINGINV
+1049 AKASATINGIKV
-1061 SMLTQTKPQYV
+1061 DMLTQTKPQYI
-1072 PLIDLGLLCITHG
+1072 PLIDLGLLCLTHG

-1092 KQPYV
+1092 EQPYV
-1097 YGDRDNAVAN
+1097 YGDRDASVAN
-1107 SVIYY
+1107 SVIYW

-1117 TVSGLEA
+1117 TISGLEA

-1136 EYKDEVN
+1136 EYKDEAN
-1143 TFSLLDFVKLDGY
+1143 TFSLLEFVKLDGY
-1156 EKKALSFTTAKGKD
+1156 DKSGFTFTTAKD
-1170 ADKFEFLTIADI
+1170 ANSDSFEFLTIADI

-1196 VTALLKDERVNG
+1196 VSALLKDERVNG

-1226 QWGMALDTYKDLT
+1226 QWGMALNTYQDLT
-1239 LNSSVFFTSGN
+1239 INTSVFFTSGN

-1258 GRYFNYTEMK
+1258 ARYFNYTENK
-1268 DGAAQPISGEYYS
+1268 DGNVQAISGEYYS
-1281 FDYANAHFVVLNTN
+1281 FDYANAHFTVLDTN
-1295 DTDENGLGKD
+1295 DATSDGLGAE
-1305 QLAWLENDLANTD
+1305 QLTWLKNDLANTN

-1330 YSAGSHAFDTEVIA
+1330 YSAGSHAFDGEVIA
-1344 MRSQL
+1344 MRTQL
-1349 SKLFAENGVN
+1349 TKLFAENGVN

-1364 HDHTYTETYLVNKDG
+1364 HDHSYTETYLVDKDG
-1379 KVVDKTNA
+1379 KVVDKTDGK
-1387 EGVRY
+1387 GVRY
-1392 TGDGVLYITL
+1392 TGDGVMYITL
-1402 GTLGTKFYNYKENNT
+1402 GTLGTKFYNYRENDM
-1417 TTDKFNKDGSILSTL
+1417 TTDKFNKDESILHTL
-1432 DSQTFGKI
+1432 DSQTFGKVVV
-1440 SVDGD
+1440 SGD

-1451 YYYNRT
+1451 YYFNRS

-1469 TSVAPPKD
+1469 SAKK
-1477 NKLTTILLA
+1477 NNLTTILLA
-1486 TIIPSVAVIGVGTGL
+1486 TIIPSVAVIGVGVGL
-1501 GIHFGKKKKAKL
+1501 GVFFAKKKKAKI
-1513 SA
+1513 AA

>member
-1 MSKSSTRRVPMVL
+1 MVL

-77 YDSMTGDTKLV
+77 YNSMTGDTKLV
-88 LESGIILKQQVEA
+88 LESGIILKQQVKA
-101 LIKDAKDGVCPQF
+101 LIQDAKDGKCPQF

-166 TSGALYSQKDGS
+166 TSGALYSQIDGS

-208 GAIDLTEY
+208 GAINLTEY
-216 LPEDYWFGEFTKDYQ
+216 LPEDYWYGEFTKDYQ

-238 VNIHYYNENLEA
+238 VNIHYYDENLED

-312 EYEVLKAAGT
+312 EYEALKAADKA
-322 ADNFKY
+322 ADFKY

-354 GSHVYRSTGLDHLC
+354 GNHVYRSTGLDHLC

-373 EKLLDW
+373 EPLLDW

-419 KDFTIYNWENT
+419 KDFTVYNWENT

-494 DCVSN
+494 DCVSK
-499 VMTLNTVDIKEVPSS
+499 VMTLDTVGIKEVPSS
-514 NVFEAAPWNQATYDA
+514 NVFDAAPWNQTAFDA
-529 AIATYKANPTHTN
+529 AIAIYKAAPTHEN

-565 LNYNDYITKEI
+565 LSYNDYITKEI

-582 RLVGHFVSQ
+582 RLVSHFINQ
-591 NTIDSLVSKVT
+591 GTIDSLVSKVT
-602 DVVKSGN
+602 DVVAGDN
-609 MVVSLVASTLFPDIQ
+609 MVVGLVRSTLFPDFEKYN
-624 VPSEEFEG
+624 EEDDDYENVSV
-632 DFDTVK
+632 DTK
-638 IDSQKA
+638 HA
-644 LCGLVDYILYTVLYD
+644 LSGLVDYILDTVLYD
-659 MPYQYEGKTVNKV
+659 MPYQYEGETVNKA
-672 LDVVNKVVGNIL
+672 LDLVNKVVGNIL

-697 NPANKGKMKVQDIA
+697 NPENKGKMKVQDIA

-735 KYTEVACGEE
+735 TFSEVACGEE

-772 ESGVFVDRLLKALLN
+772 ESGEFVEKLLSALLD
-787 PVFSDEGSVLKTL
+787 PVFSNDGSLLKTIL
-800 LTHKFDFNNA
+800 NHKFDFSDA
-810 VTKGYITKDQMTSLK
+810 VEKNYLTPDELESLK
-825 DGLGKGLPGLLKLP
+825 KGLGEGLPEILNMPLVKNLLQSMGITLELP
-839 VVKTALEKFGIN
+839 E
-851 LQLADDFSID
+851 DYSID
-861 AENFVIADVVND
+861 ATNFVLVDVIND
-873 LLPAIKPIVAKL
+873 LLPAIKTVVAKL
-885 LGFTLDGNDVIG
+885 LGFSLEGSDVVG

-909 SFYKGLGGIAKDIVV
+909 SFYKGLGGIAKEIVV
-924 TFATDV
+924 AFATDV
-930 YPDLADFTNPA
+930 YPDLADFTNPS

-947 PHADYVYGNVKLS
+947 PNENYVFGGVKLS
-960 YLASLNK
+960 YLSTLNK
-967 VSKVGATFNAATQ
+967 VSAVGAEFNAATQ

-985 PSRVTTNFDTASGTT
+985 PSRVTANFDTANGTSAY
-1000 TFTIRFYTDENVYGT
+1000 TIRFYTEENVYGT

-1023 NELGKLST
+1023 NELGALST
-1031 SQKQAFLDYAANK
+1031 SQKQAFADYAVNK

-1049 TKANATINGINV
+1049 AKASTTINGIKV
-1061 SMLTQTKPQYV
+1061 DMLTQTKPQYI
-1072 PLIDLGLLCITHG
+1072 PLIDLGLLCLTHG

-1092 KQPYV
+1092 EQPYV
-1097 YGDRDNAVAN
+1097 YGDRDASVAN
-1107 SVIYY
+1107 SVIYW

-1117 TVSGLEA
+1117 TISGLEA

-1136 EYKDEVN
+1136 EYKDDVS
-1143 TFSLLDFVKLDGY
+1143 TFSLLDFVKLGGY
-1156 EKKALSFTTAKGKD
+1156 EKKALSFTTAKD
-1170 ADKFEFLTIADI
+1170 ANSDSFEFLTIADI
-1182 QGMIQSMYDESHEA
+1182 QGMIQGMYTESHEA
-1196 VTALLKDERVNG
+1196 VSALLKDERVNG

-1239 LNSSVFFTSGN
+1239 LNSSMFFTSGN

-1258 GRYFNYTEMK
+1258 GRYFNYTENK
-1268 DGAAQPISGEYYS
+1268 DGNVQAISGEYYS
-1281 FDYANAHFVVLNTN
+1281 FDYANAHFTVLNTN
-1295 DTDENGLGKD
+1295 DADENGLGKD
-1305 QLAWLENDLANTD
+1305 QLAWLKNDLANTN

-1330 YSAGSHAFDTEVIA
+1330 YSAGSHAFDGEVIA
-1344 MRSQL
+1344 MRTQL
-1349 SKLFAENGVN
+1349 TKLFAENGVN

-1364 HDHTYTETYLVNKDG
+1364 HDHTYTETYLVDKDG
-1379 KVVDKTNA
+1379 KVVDKTDGK
-1387 EGVRY
+1387 GVRY
-1392 TGDGVLYITL
+1392 TGDGVMYITL
-1402 GTLGTKFYNYKENNT
+1402 GTLGTKFYTYRENNM

-1432 DSQTFGKI
+1432 DSQTFGKVVV
-1440 SVDGD
+1440 SGD

-1451 YYYNRT
+1451 YYFNRS

-1469 TSVAPPKD
+1469 SAKK
-1477 NKLTTILLA
+1477 NNLTTILLA
-1486 TIIPSVAVIGVGTGL
+1486 TIIPSVVVIGVGVGL
-1501 GIHFGKKKKAKL
+1501 GVFFAKKKKAKI
-1513 SA
+1513 AA

>member
-1 MSKSSTRRVPMVL
+1 MVL

-30 VDGISKADEN
+30 VDGISKADGN

-77 YDSMTGDTKLV
+77 YNSMTGDTKLV

-101 LIKDAKDGVCPQF
+101 LIQDAKDGKCPQF

-166 TSGALYSQKDGS
+166 TSGALYSQIDGS
-178 ARKSDALSAMQFAL
+178 ARESDALSAMQFAL

-208 GAIDLTEY
+208 GAINLTEY
-216 LPEDYWFGEFTKDYQ
+216 LPEDYWYGEFTKDYQ

-312 EYEVLKAAGT
+312 EYEALKAADKA
-322 ADNFKY
+322 ADFKY

-348 ARALAS
+348 AHALAS

-373 EKLLDW
+373 EPVLDW

-419 KDFTIYNWENT
+419 KDFTVYNWENT

-494 DCVSN
+494 DCVSK
-499 VMTLNTVDIKEVPSS
+499 VMTLDTVGIKEVPSS
-514 NVFEAAPWNQATYDA
+514 NVFDAAPWNQAAFDT
-529 AIATYKANPTHTN
+529 AIAAYKANPTHAN
-542 WEAVVATN
+542 WYAVVATN

-565 LNYNDYITKEI
+565 LSYNDYITKEI

-582 RLVGHFVSQ
+582 RLVSHFINQ
-591 NTIDSLVSKVT
+591 GTIDSLVSKVT
-602 DVVKSGN
+602 DVVAGDN
-609 MVVSLVASTLFPDIQ
+609 MVVGLVRSTLFPDFEKYN
-624 VPSEEFEG
+624 EEDDDYENVSV
-632 DFDTVK
+632 DTK
-638 IDSQKA
+638 HA
-644 LCGLVDYILYTVLYD
+644 LSGLVDYILDTVLYD
-659 MPYQYEGKTVNKV
+659 MPYQYEGGTVNKA
-672 LDVVNKVVGNIL
+672 LDLVNKVVGNIL

-697 NPANKGKMKVQDIA
+697 NPENKGKMKVQDIA

-735 KYTEVACGEE
+735 TFSEVACGEE

-772 ESGVFVDRLLKALLN
+772 ESGEFVEKLLSALLD
-787 PVFSDEGSVLKTL
+787 PVFSNDGSLLKTIL
-800 LTHKFDFNNA
+800 NHKFDFSDA
-810 VTKGYITKDQMTSLK
+810 VEKNYLTPDELESLK
-825 DGLGKGLPGLLKLP
+825 KGLGEGLPEILNMPLVKNLLQSMGITLELP
-839 VVKTALEKFGIN
+839 E
-851 LQLADDFSID
+851 DYSID
-861 AENFVIADVVND
+861 ATNFVLVDVIND
-873 LLPAIKPIVAKL
+873 LLPAIKTVVAKL
-885 LGFTLDGNDVIG
+885 LGFSLEGSDVIG

-909 SFYKGLGGIAKDIVV
+909 SFYKGLGGIAKEIVV
-924 TFATDV
+924 AFATDV
-930 YPDLADFTNPA
+930 YPDLADFTNPS

-947 PHADYVYGNVKLS
+947 PNENYVFGGVKLS
-960 YLASLNK
+960 YLSTLNK
-967 VSKVGATFNAATQ
+967 VSAVGAEFNAATQ

-985 PSRVTTNFDTASGTT
+985 PSRVTANFDTANGTSAY
-1000 TFTIRFYTDENVYGT
+1000 TIRFYTEENVYGT

-1023 NELGKLST
+1023 NELGALST
-1031 SQKQAFLDYAANK
+1031 SQKQAFADYAVNK

-1049 TKANATINGINV
+1049 AKASATINGIKV
-1061 SMLTQTKPQYV
+1061 DMLTQTKPQYI
-1072 PLIDLGLLCITHG
+1072 PLIDLGLLCLTHG

-1092 KQPYV
+1092 EQPYV
-1097 YGDRDNAVAN
+1097 YGDRDASVAN
-1107 SVIYY
+1107 SVIYW

-1124 GKTYYYDVAGNF
+1124 GKTYYYDVAGNY
-1136 EYKDEVN
+1136 EYQNADN
-1143 TFSLLDFVKLDGY
+1143 FFSLLEFVKLDGY
-1156 EKKALSFTTAKGKD
+1156 DKSGFTFTTAKD
-1170 ADKFEFLTIADI
+1170 ANSDSFEFLTIADI

-1196 VTALLKDERVNG
+1196 VSALLKDERVNG

-1226 QWGMALDTYKDLT
+1226 QWGMALNTYQDLT
-1239 LNSSVFFTSGN
+1239 INTSVFFTSGN

-1258 GRYFNYTEMK
+1258 ARYFNYTENK
-1268 DGAAQPISGEYYS
+1268 DGNVQAISGEYYS
-1281 FDYANAHFVVLNTN
+1281 FDYANAHFTVLDTN
-1295 DTDENGLGKD
+1295 DATSDGLGAE
-1305 QLAWLENDLANTD
+1305 QLAWLKNDLANTN

-1330 YSAGSHAFDTEVIA
+1330 YSAGSHAFDGEVIA
-1344 MRSQL
+1344 MRTQL
-1349 SKLFAENGVN
+1349 TKLFAENGVN

-1364 HDHTYTETYLVNKDG
+1364 HDHSYTETYLVDKDG
-1379 KVVDKTNA
+1379 KVVDKTDGK
-1387 EGVRY
+1387 GVRY
-1392 TGDGVLYITL
+1392 TGDGVMYITL
-1402 GTLGTKFYNYKENNT
+1402 GTLGTKFYNYRENDM
-1417 TTDKFNKDGSILSTL
+1417 TTDKFNKDESILHTL
-1432 DSQTFGKI
+1432 DSQTFGKVVV
-1440 SVDGD
+1440 SGD

-1451 YYYNRT
+1451 YYFNRS

-1469 TSVAPPKD
+1469 SAKK
-1477 NKLTTILLA
+1477 NNLTTILLA
-1486 TIIPSVAVIGVGTGL
+1486 TIIPSVAVIGVGVGL
-1501 GIHFGKKKKAKL
+1501 GIHFGKKKKAKI
-1513 SA
+1513 AA

>member
-30 VDGISKADEN
+30 VDGISKADGN

-77 YDSMTGDTKLV
+77 YNSMTGDTKLV

-101 LIKDAKDGVCPQF
+101 LIQDAKDGKCPQF

-146 IAGYENF
+146 VRGYENF

-166 TSGALYSQKDGS
+166 TSGALYSQIDGS

-208 GAIDLTEY
+208 GAINLTEY
-216 LPEDYWFGEFTKDYQ
+216 LPEDYWYGEFTKDYQ

-238 VNIHYYNENLEA
+238 VNIHYYDENLEA

-312 EYEVLKAAGT
+312 EYEALKAA
-322 ADNFKY
+322 DFKY

-348 ARALAS
+348 AHALAS
-354 GSHVYRSTGLDHLC
+354 GNHVYRSTGLDHLC

-373 EKLLDW
+373 EPVLDW

-419 KDFTIYNWENT
+419 KDFTVYNWENT

-494 DCVSN
+494 DCVSK
-499 VMTLNTVDIKEVPSS
+499 VMTLDTVGIKEVPSS
-514 NVFEAAPWNQATYDA
+514 NVFDAAPWNQATYDA
-529 AIATYKANPTHTN
+529 AIAIYKATPTHEN

-565 LNYNDYITKEI
+565 LSYNDYITKEI

-582 RLVGHFVSQ
+582 RLVSHFINQ
-591 NTIDSLVSKVT
+591 GTIDSLVSKVT
-602 DVVKSGN
+602 DVVAGDN
-609 MVVSLVASTLFPDIQ
+609 MVVGLVRSTLFPDFEKYN
-624 VPSEEFEG
+624 EEDDDYENVSV
-632 DFDTVK
+632 DTK
-638 IDSQKA
+638 HA
-644 LCGLVDYILYTVLYD
+644 LSGLVDYILDTVLYD
-659 MPYQYEGKTVNKV
+659 MPYQYEGGTVNKA
-672 LDVVNKVVGNIL
+672 LDLVNKVVGNIL

-697 NPANKGKMKVQDIA
+697 NPENKGKMKVQDIA

-735 KYTEVACGEE
+735 TFSEVACGEE

-772 ESGVFVDRLLKALLN
+772 ESGEFVEKLLSALLD
-787 PVFSDEGSVLKTL
+787 PVFSNDGSLLKTIL
-800 LTHKFDFNNA
+800 NHKFDFSDA
-810 VTKGYITKDQMTSLK
+810 VEKNYLTLDELESLK
-825 DGLGKGLPGLLKLP
+825 KGLGEGLPEILNMPLVKNLLQSMGITLELP
-839 VVKTALEKFGIN
+839 E
-851 LQLADDFSID
+851 DYSID
-861 AENFVIADVVND
+861 ATNFVLVDIIND
-873 LLPAIKPIVAKL
+873 LLPAIKTVVAKL
-885 LGFTLDGNDVIG
+885 LGFSLEGSDVIG

-909 SFYKGLGGIAKDIVV
+909 SFYKGLGGIAKEIVV
-924 TFATDV
+924 AFATDV
-930 YPDLADFTNPA
+930 YPDLADFTNPS

-947 PHADYVYGNVKLS
+947 PNENYVFGGVKLS
-960 YLASLNK
+960 YLSTLNK
-967 VSKVGATFNAATQ
+967 VSAVGAEFNAATQ

-985 PSRVTTNFDTASGTT
+985 PSRVTANFDTANGTSAY
-1000 TFTIRFYTDENVYGT
+1000 TIRFYTEENVYGT

-1023 NELGKLST
+1023 NELGALST
-1031 SQKQAFLDYAANK
+1031 SQKQAFADYAVNK

-1049 TKANATINGINV
+1049 AKASATINGIKV
-1061 SMLTQTKPQYV
+1061 DMLTQTKPQYI
-1072 PLIDLGLLCITHG
+1072 PLIDLGLLCLTHG

-1092 KQPYV
+1092 EQPYV
-1097 YGDRDNAVAN
+1097 YGDRDASVAN
-1107 SVIYY
+1107 SVIYW

-1143 TFSLLDFVKLDGY
+1143 TFSLLDFVKLGGY
-1156 EKKALSFTTAKGKD
+1156 EKKALSFTTAKD
-1170 ADKFEFLTIADI
+1170 ANSDSFEFLTIADI
-1182 QGMIQSMYDESHEA
+1182 QGMIQGMYTESHEA
-1196 VTALLKDERVNG
+1196 VSALLKDERVNG

-1239 LNSSVFFTSGN
+1239 LNSSMFFTSGN

-1258 GRYFNYTEMK
+1258 GRYFNYTENK
-1268 DGAAQPISGEYYS
+1268 DGNVQAISGEYYS
-1281 FDYANAHFVVLNTN
+1281 FDYANAHFTVLDTN
-1295 DTDENGLGKD
+1295 DATSDGLGAE
-1305 QLAWLENDLANTD
+1305 QLAWLKNDLANTN

-1330 YSAGSHAFDTEVIA
+1330 YSAGSHAFDGEVIA
-1344 MRSQL
+1344 MRTQL
-1349 SKLFAENGVN
+1349 TKLFAENGVN

-1364 HDHTYTETYLVNKDG
+1364 HDHTYTETYLVDKDG
-1379 KVVDKTNA
+1379 KVVDKTDGK
-1387 EGVRY
+1387 GVRY
-1392 TGDGVLYITL
+1392 TGDGVMYITL
-1402 GTLGTKFYNYKENNT
+1402 GTLGTKFYTYRENNM
-1417 TTDKFNKDGSILSTL
+1417 TTDKFNKDGSVLSTL
-1432 DSQTFGKI
+1432 DSQTFGKVVV
-1440 SVDGD
+1440 SGD

-1451 YYYNRT
+1451 YYFNRS

-1469 TSVAPPKD
+1469 SAKK
-1477 NKLTTILLA
+1477 NNLTTILLA
-1486 TIIPSVAVIGVGTGL
+1486 TIIPSVVVIGVGVGL
-1501 GIHFGKKKKAKL
+1501 GVFFAKKKKAKI
-1513 SA
+1513 AA

>member
-1 MSKSSTRRVPMVL
+1 MVL

-77 YDSMTGDTKLV
+77 YNSMTGDTKLV

-101 LIKDAKDGVCPQF
+101 LIQDAKDGKCPQF

-166 TSGALYSQKDGS
+166 TSGALYSQIDGS

-208 GAIDLTEY
+208 GAINLTEY
-216 LPEDYWFGEFTKDYQ
+216 LPEDYWYGEFTKDYQ

-238 VNIHYYNENLEA
+238 VNIHYYDENLEA

-312 EYEVLKAAGT
+312 EYEALKAADKA
-322 ADNFKY
+322 ADFKY
-328 YLEKADGAINTDKEA
+328 YLEKADGAISTDKEA

-348 ARALAS
+348 AHALAS

-373 EKLLDW
+373 EKVLNW

-419 KDFTIYNWENT
+419 KDFTVYNWENT

-494 DCVSN
+494 DCVSK
-499 VMTLNTVDIKEVPSS
+499 VMTLDTVGIKEVPSS
-514 NVFEAAPWNQATYDA
+514 NVFGAAPWNQATYNA
-529 AIATYKANPTHTN
+529 AIAAYKANPTHAN

-565 LNYNDYITKEI
+565 LSYNDYITKEI

-582 RLVGHFVSQ
+582 RLVSHFINQ
-591 NTIDSLVSKVT
+591 GTIDSLVSKVT
-602 DVVKSGN
+602 DVVAGDN
-609 MVVSLVASTLFPDIQ
+609 MVVGLVRSTLFPDFEKYN
-624 VPSEEFEG
+624 EEDDDYENVSV
-632 DFDTVK
+632 DTK
-638 IDSQKA
+638 HA
-644 LCGLVDYILYTVLYD
+644 LSGLVDYILDTVLYD
-659 MPYQYEGKTVNKV
+659 MPYQYEGETVNKA
-672 LDVVNKVVGNIL
+672 LDLVNKVVGNIL

-697 NPANKGKMKVQDIA
+697 NPENKGKMKVQDIA

-735 KYTEVACGEE
+735 TFSEVACGEE

-772 ESGVFVDRLLKALLN
+772 ESGEFVEKLLSALLD
-787 PVFSDEGSVLKTL
+787 PVFSNDGSLLKTIL
-800 LTHKFDFNNA
+800 NHKFDFSDA
-810 VTKGYITKDQMTSLK
+810 VEKNYLTPDELESLK
-825 DGLGKGLPGLLKLP
+825 KGLGEGLPEILNMPLVKNLLQSMGITLELP
-839 VVKTALEKFGIN
+839 E
-851 LQLADDFSID
+851 DYSID
-861 AENFVIADVVND
+861 ATNFVLVDVIND
-873 LLPAIKPIVAKL
+873 LLPAIKTVVAKL
-885 LGFTLDGNDVIG
+885 LGFSLEGSDVVG

-909 SFYKGLGGIAKDIVV
+909 SFYKGLGGIAKEIVV
-924 TFATDV
+924 AFATDV
-930 YPDLADFTNPA
+930 YPDLADFTNPS

-947 PHADYVYGNVKLS
+947 PNENYVFGGVKLS
-960 YLASLNK
+960 YLSTLNK
-967 VSKVGATFNAATQ
+967 VSAVGAEFNAATQ

-985 PSRVTTNFDTASGTT
+985 PSRVTANFDTANGTSAY
-1000 TFTIRFYTDENVYGT
+1000 TIRFYTEENVYGT

-1023 NELGKLST
+1023 NELGALST
-1031 SQKQAFLDYAANK
+1031 SQKQAFADYAVNK

-1049 TKANATINGINV
+1049 AKASATINGIKV
-1061 SMLTQTKPQYV
+1061 DMLTQTKPQYI
-1072 PLIDLGLLCITHG
+1072 PLIDLGLLCLTHG

-1092 KQPYV
+1092 EQPYV
-1097 YGDRDNAVAN
+1097 YGDRDASVAN
-1107 SVIYY
+1107 SVIYW

-1117 TVSGLEA
+1117 TIYGLEA

-1136 EYKDEVN
+1136 EYKDDVN
-1143 TFSLLDFVKLDGY
+1143 TFSLLDFVKLGGY
-1156 EKKALSFTTAKGKD
+1156 EKKALSLTTAKD
-1170 ADKFEFLTIADI
+1170 ANSDSFEFLTIADI
-1182 QGMIQSMYDESHEA
+1182 QGMIQGMYTESHEA
-1196 VTALLKDERVNG
+1196 VSALLKDERVNG

-1239 LNSSVFFTSGN
+1239 LNSSMFFTSGN

-1258 GRYFNYTEMK
+1258 GRYFNYTENK
-1268 DGAAQPISGEYYS
+1268 DGNVQAISGEYYS
-1281 FDYANAHFVVLNTN
+1281 FDYANAHFTVLDTN
-1295 DTDENGLGKD
+1295 DATSDGLGAE
-1305 QLAWLENDLANTD
+1305 QLAWLKNDLANTN

-1330 YSAGSHAFDTEVIA
+1330 YSAGSHAFDGEVIA
-1344 MRSQL
+1344 MRTQL
-1349 SKLFAENGVN
+1349 TKLFAENGVN

-1364 HDHTYTETYLVNKDG
+1364 HDHTYTETYLVDKDG
-1379 KVVDKTNA
+1379 KVVDKTDGK
-1387 EGVRY
+1387 GVRY
-1392 TGDGVLYITL
+1392 TGDGVMYITL
-1402 GTLGTKFYNYKENNT
+1402 GTLGTKFYTYRENNM
-1417 TTDKFNKDGSILSTL
+1417 TTDKFNKDGSVLSTL
-1432 DSQTFGKI
+1432 DSQTFGKVVV
-1440 SVDGD
+1440 SGD

-1451 YYYNRT
+1451 YYYNRS

-1469 TSVAPPKD
+1469 SAKK
-1477 NKLTTILLA
+1477 NNLTTILLA
-1486 TIIPSVAVIGVGTGL
+1486 TIIPSVVVIGVGVGL
-1501 GIHFGKKKKAKL
+1501 GVFFAKKKKAKI
-1513 SA
+1513 AA

>member
-1 MSKSSTRRVPMVL
+1 MVL

-30 VDGISKADEN
+30 VDGISKADGN

-77 YDSMTGDTKLV
+77 YNSMTGDTKLV

-101 LIKDAKDGVCPQF
+101 LIQDAKDGKCPQF

-166 TSGALYSQKDGS
+166 TSGALYSQIDGS

-208 GAIDLTEY
+208 GAIDLTQY
-216 LPEDYWFGEFTKDYQ
+216 LPADYWYGEFTKDYQ

-312 EYEVLKAAGT
+312 EYEALKAADKA
-322 ADNFKY
+322 ADFKY

-354 GSHVYRSTGLDHLC
+354 GNHVYRSTGLDHLC

-373 EKLLDW
+373 EPVLDW

-494 DCVSN
+494 DCVSK
-499 VMTLNTVDIKEVPSS
+499 VMTLDTVGIKEVPSS
-514 NVFEAAPWNQATYDA
+514 NVFDAAPWNQATYDA
-529 AIATYKANPTHTN
+529 AIAIYKANPTHAN

-565 LNYNDYITKEI
+565 LSYNDYITKEI

-582 RLVGHFVSQ
+582 RLVSHFINQ
-591 NTIDSLVSKVT
+591 GTIDSLVSKVT
-602 DVVKSGN
+602 EVVAGDN
-609 MVVSLVASTLFPDIQ
+609 MVVGLVRSTLFPDFEKYN
-624 VPSEEFEG
+624 EEDDDYENVSV
-632 DFDTVK
+632 DTK
-638 IDSQKA
+638 HA
-644 LCGLVDYILYTVLYD
+644 LSGLVDYILDTVLYD
-659 MPYQYEGKTVNKV
+659 MPYQYEGGTVNKA
-672 LDVVNKVVGNIL
+672 LDLVNKVVGNIL

-697 NPANKGKMKVQDIA
+697 NPENKGKMKVQDIA

-735 KYTEVACGEE
+735 TFSEVACGEE

-772 ESGVFVDRLLKALLN
+772 ESGEFVEKLLSALLD
-787 PVFSDEGSVLKTL
+787 PVFSNDGSLLKTIL
-800 LTHKFDFNNA
+800 NHKFDFSDA
-810 VTKGYITKDQMTSLK
+810 VEKNYLTPDELQSLK
-825 DGLGKGLPGLLKLP
+825 KGLGEGLPEILKMPLVKNLLQSMGITLELP
-839 VVKTALEKFGIN
+839 K
-851 LQLADDFSID
+851 DYSID
-861 AENFVIADVVND
+861 ATNFVLVDVIND
-873 LLPAIKPIVAKL
+873 LLPAIKTVVAKL
-885 LGFTLDGNDVIG
+885 LGFSLEGSDVIG

-909 SFYKGLGGIAKDIVV
+909 SFYKGLGGIAKEIVV
-924 TFATDV
+924 AFATDV
-930 YPDLADFTNPA
+930 YPDLADFTNPS

-947 PHADYVYGNVKLS
+947 PNENYVFGGVKLS
-960 YLASLNK
+960 YLSTLNK
-967 VSKVGATFNAATQ
+967 VSAVGAEFNAATQ

-985 PSRVTTNFDTASGTT
+985 PSRVTANFDTANGTSAY
-1000 TFTIRFYTDENVYGT
+1000 TIRFYTEENVYGT

-1023 NELGKLST
+1023 NELGALST
-1031 SQKQAFLDYAANK
+1031 SQKQAFADYAVNK

-1049 TKANATINGINV
+1049 AKASATINGIKV
-1061 SMLTQTKPQYV
+1061 DMLTQTKPQYI

-1085 QIEDKAT
+1085 QIEDKDT
-1092 KQPYV
+1092 EQPYV
-1097 YGDRDNAVAN
+1097 YGDRDASVAN
-1107 SVIYY
+1107 SVIYW

-1117 TVSGLEA
+1117 TISGLEA

-1156 EKKALSFTTAKGKD
+1156 EKKALSFTTAKD
-1170 ADKFEFLTIADI
+1170 ANSDSFEFLTIADI
-1182 QGMIQSMYDESHEA
+1182 QGMIQGMYTESHEA
-1196 VTALLKDERVNG
+1196 VSALLKDERVNG

-1239 LNSSVFFTSGN
+1239 LNSSMFFTSGN

-1258 GRYFNYTEMK
+1258 GRYFNYTENK
-1268 DGAAQPISGEYYS
+1268 DGNVQAISGEYYS
-1281 FDYANAHFVVLNTN
+1281 FDYANAHFTVLDTN
-1295 DTDENGLGKD
+1295 DATSDGLGAE
-1305 QLAWLENDLANTD
+1305 QLAWLKNDLANTN

-1330 YSAGSHAFDTEVIA
+1330 YSAGSHAFDGEVIA
-1344 MRSQL
+1344 MRTQL
-1349 SKLFAENGVN
+1349 TKLFAENGVN

-1364 HDHTYTETYLVNKDG
+1364 HDHTYTETYLVDKDG
-1379 KVVDKTNA
+1379 KVVDKTDGK
-1387 EGVRY
+1387 GVRY
-1392 TGDGVLYITL
+1392 TGDGVMYITL
-1402 GTLGTKFYNYKENNT
+1402 GTLGTKFYTYRENNM
-1417 TTDKFNKDGSILSTL
+1417 TTDKFNKDGSVLSTL
-1432 DSQTFGKI
+1432 DSQTFGKVVV
-1440 SVDGD
+1440 SGD

-1451 YYYNRT
+1451 YYFNRS

-1469 TSVAPPKD
+1469 SAKK
-1477 NKLTTILLA
+1477 NNLTTILLA
-1486 TIIPSVAVIGVGTGL
+1486 TIIPSVVVIGVGVGL
-1501 GIHFGKKKKAKL
+1501 GVFFAKKKKAKI
-1513 SA
+1513 AA

>member
-1 MSKSSTRRVPMVL
+1 MVL

-77 YDSMTGDTKLV
+77 YNSMTGDTKLV

-101 LIKDAKDGVCPQF
+101 LIQDAKDGKCPQF

-166 TSGALYSQKDGS
+166 TSGALYSQIDGS

-208 GAIDLTEY
+208 GAIDLTQY
-216 LPEDYWFGEFTKDYQ
+216 LPADYWYGEFTKDYQ

-312 EYEVLKAAGT
+312 EYEALKAADKA
-322 ADNFKY
+322 ADFKY

-373 EKLLDW
+373 EKVLNW

-419 KDFTIYNWENT
+419 KDFTVYNWENT

-494 DCVSN
+494 DCVSK
-499 VMTLNTVDIKEVPSS
+499 VMTLDTVGIKEVPSS
-514 NVFEAAPWNQATYDA
+514 NVFDAAPWNQATYDA
-529 AIATYKANPTHTN
+529 AIAIYKAAPTHEN

-565 LNYNDYITKEI
+565 LSYNDYITKEI

-582 RLVGHFVSQ
+582 RLVSHFINQV
-591 NTIDSLVSKVT
+591 TIDSLVSKVT
-602 DVVKSGN
+602 DVVAGDN
-609 MVVSLVASTLFPDIQ
+609 MVVGLVRSTLFPDFEKYN
-624 VPSEEFEG
+624 EEDDDYENVSV
-632 DFDTVK
+632 DTK
-638 IDSQKA
+638 HA
-644 LCGLVDYILYTVLYD
+644 LSGLVDYILDTVLYD
-659 MPYQYEGKTVNKV
+659 MPYQYEGETVNKA
-672 LDVVNKVVGNIL
+672 LDLVNKVVGNIL

-697 NPANKGKMKVQDIA
+697 NPENKGKMKVQDIA

-735 KYTEVACGEE
+735 TFSEVACGEE

-772 ESGVFVDRLLKALLN
+772 ESGEFVEKLLSALLD
-787 PVFSDEGSVLKTL
+787 PVFSNDGSLLKTIL
-800 LTHKFDFNNA
+800 NHKFDFSDA
-810 VTKGYITKDQMTSLK
+810 VEKNYLTPDELESLK
-825 DGLGKGLPGLLKLP
+825 KGLGEGLPEILNMPLVKNLLQSMGITLELP
-839 VVKTALEKFGIN
+839 E
-851 LQLADDFSID
+851 DYSID
-861 AENFVIADVVND
+861 ATNFVLVDVIND
-873 LLPAIKPIVAKL
+873 LLPAIKTVVAKL
-885 LGFTLDGNDVIG
+885 LGFSLEGSDVIG

-909 SFYKGLGGIAKDIVV
+909 SFYKGLGGIAKEIVV
-924 TFATDV
+924 AFATDV
-930 YPDLADFTNPA
+930 YPDLADFTNPS

-947 PHADYVYGNVKLS
+947 PNENYVFGGVKLS
-960 YLASLNK
+960 YLSTLNK
-967 VSKVGATFNAATQ
+967 VSAVGAEFNAATQ

-985 PSRVTTNFDTASGTT
+985 PSRVTANFDTANGTSAY
-1000 TFTIRFYTDENVYGT
+1000 TIRFYTEENVYGT

-1023 NELGKLST
+1023 NELGALST
-1031 SQKQAFLDYAANK
+1031 SQKQAFADYAVNK

-1049 TKANATINGINV
+1049 AKASTTINGIKV
-1061 SMLTQTKPQYV
+1061 DMLTQTKPQYI
-1072 PLIDLGLLCITHG
+1072 PLIDLGLLCLTHG

-1092 KQPYV
+1092 EQPYV
-1097 YGDRDNAVAN
+1097 YGDRDASVAN
-1107 SVIYY
+1107 SVIYW

-1117 TVSGLEA
+1117 TISGLEA

-1136 EYKDEVN
+1136 EYKDDVS

-1156 EKKALSFTTAKGKD
+1156 EKKALSFTTAKD
-1170 ADKFEFLTIADI
+1170 ANSDSFEFLTIADI
-1182 QGMIQSMYDESHEA
+1182 QGMIQGMYTESHEA
-1196 VTALLKDERVNG
+1196 VSALLKDERVNG

-1239 LNSSVFFTSGN
+1239 LNSSMFFTSGN

-1258 GRYFNYTEMK
+1258 GRYFNYTENK
-1268 DGAAQPISGEYYS
+1268 DGNVQAISGEYYS
-1281 FDYANAHFVVLNTN
+1281 FDYANAHFTVLNTN
-1295 DTDENGLGKD
+1295 DADENGLGKD
-1305 QLAWLENDLANTD
+1305 QLAWLKNDLANTN

-1330 YSAGSHAFDTEVIA
+1330 YSAGSHAFDGEVIA
-1344 MRSQL
+1344 MRTQL
-1349 SKLFAENGVN
+1349 TKLFAENGVN

-1364 HDHTYTETYLVNKDG
+1364 HDHTYTETYLVDKDG
-1379 KVVDKTNA
+1379 KVVDKTDGK
-1387 EGVRY
+1387 GVRY
-1392 TGDGVLYITL
+1392 TGDGVMYITL
-1402 GTLGTKFYNYKENNT
+1402 GTLGTKFYTYRENNM
-1417 TTDKFNKDGSILSTL
+1417 TTDKFNKDGSVLSTL
-1432 DSQTFGKI
+1432 DSQTFGKVVV
-1440 SVDGD
+1440 SGD

-1451 YYYNRT
+1451 YYYNRS

-1462 EIGATTL
+1462 EIGTTTL
-1469 TSVAPPKD
+1469 SAKK
-1477 NKLTTILLA
+1477 NNLTTILLA
-1486 TIIPSVAVIGVGTGL
+1486 TIIPSVVVIGVGVGL
-1501 GIHFGKKKKAKL
+1501 GVFFAKKKKAKI
-1513 SA
+1513 AA

>member
-1 MSKSSTRRVPMVL
+1 MVL

-30 VDGISKADEN
+30 VDGISKADGN

-77 YDSMTGDTKLV
+77 YNSMTGDTKLV

-101 LIKDAKDGVCPQF
+101 LIQDAKDGKCPQF

-128 ALVDVANSLRYM
+128 ALVDVANTLRYL
-140 QNEIRK
+140 QNTIRGLGGK
-146 IAGYENF
+146 YKDF

-166 TSGALYSQKDGS
+166 TSGALYSQIDGS

-192 VFAGLGYPNA
+192 VFAGLGFPNA

-208 GAIDLTEY
+208 GAIDLTQY
-216 LPEDYWFGEFTKDYQ
+216 LPADYWYGEFTKDYQ

-238 VNIHYYNENLEA
+238 VNIHYYDENLEA

-312 EYEVLKAAGT
+312 EYEALKAADKA
-322 ADNFKY
+322 ADFKY

-373 EKLLDW
+373 EPLLDW

-419 KDFTIYNWENT
+419 KDFTVYNWENT

-494 DCVSN
+494 DCVSK
-499 VMTLNTVDIKEVPSS
+499 VMTLDTVGIKEVPSS
-514 NVFEAAPWNQATYDA
+514 NVFDAAPWNQATYDA
-529 AIATYKANPTHTN
+529 AIAIYKANPTHAN

-565 LNYNDYITKEI
+565 LSYNDYITKEI
-576 YSQLLD
+576 YSQLLE
-582 RLVGHFVSQ
+582 RLVSHFINQ
-591 NTIDSLVSKVT
+591 GTIDSLVSKVT
-602 DVVKSGN
+602 DVVAGDN
-609 MVVSLVASTLFPDIQ
+609 MVVGLVRSTLFPDFEKYN
-624 VPSEEFEG
+624 EEDDDYENVSV
-632 DFDTVK
+632 DTK
-638 IDSQKA
+638 HA
-644 LCGLVDYILYTVLYD
+644 LSGLVDYILDTVLYD
-659 MPYQYEGKTVNKV
+659 MPYQYEGETVNKA
-672 LDVVNKVVGNIL
+672 LDLVNKVVGNIL

-697 NPANKGKMKVQDIA
+697 NPENKGKMKVQDIA

-735 KYTEVACGEE
+735 TFSEVACGEE

-772 ESGVFVDRLLKALLN
+772 ESGEFVEKLLSALLD
-787 PVFSDEGSVLKTL
+787 PVFSNDGSLLKTIL
-800 LTHKFDFNNA
+800 NHKFDFSDA
-810 VTKGYITKDQMTSLK
+810 VEKNYLTLDELESLK
-825 DGLGKGLPGLLKLP
+825 KGLGEGLPEILKMPLVKNLLQSMGITLELP
-839 VVKTALEKFGIN
+839 EN
-851 LQLADDFSID
+851 YSID
-861 AENFVIADVVND
+861 ATNFVLVDVIND
-873 LLPAIKPIVAKL
+873 LLPAIKTVVAKL
-885 LGFTLDGNDVIG
+885 LGFSLEGSDVIG

-924 TFATDV
+924 AFATDV
-930 YPDLADFTNPA
+930 YPDLADFTNPS

-947 PHADYVYGNVKLS
+947 PNENYVFGGVKLS
-960 YLASLNK
+960 YLSTLNK
-967 VSKVGATFNAATQ
+967 VSAVGAEFNAATQ

-985 PSRVTTNFDTASGTT
+985 PSRVTANFDTANGTSAY
-1000 TFTIRFYTDENVYGT
+1000 TIRFYTEENVYGT

-1023 NELGKLST
+1023 NELGALST
-1031 SQKQAFLDYAANK
+1031 SQKQAFADYAVNK

-1049 TKANATINGINV
+1049 AKASATINGIKV
-1061 SMLTQTKPQYV
+1061 DMLTQTKPQYI

-1092 KQPYV
+1092 EQPYV
-1097 YGDRDNAVAN
+1097 YGDRDASVAN
-1107 SVIYY
+1107 SVIYW

-1117 TVSGLEA
+1117 TISGLEA

-1136 EYKDEVN
+1136 EYKDDVS
-1143 TFSLLDFVKLDGY
+1143 TFSLLDFVKLGGY
-1156 EKKALSFTTAKGKD
+1156 EKKALSLTTAKD
-1170 ADKFEFLTIADI
+1170 ANSDSFEFLTIADI
-1182 QGMIQSMYDESHEA
+1182 QGMIQGMYTESHEA
-1196 VTALLKDERVNG
+1196 VSALLKDERVNG

-1218 CDNGKNFG
+1218 CDNGKNFC

-1239 LNSSVFFTSGN
+1239 LNSSMFFTSGN

-1258 GRYFNYTEMK
+1258 GRYFNYTENK
-1268 DGAAQPISGEYYS
+1268 DGNVQAISGEYYS
-1281 FDYANAHFVVLNTN
+1281 FDYANAHFTVLDTN
-1295 DTDENGLGKD
+1295 DATSDGLGAE
-1305 QLAWLENDLANTD
+1305 QLAWLKNDLANTN

-1330 YSAGSHAFDTEVIA
+1330 YSAGSHAFDGEVIA
-1344 MRSQL
+1344 MRNQL
-1349 SKLFAENGVN
+1349 TKLFAENGVN

-1364 HDHTYTETYLVNKDG
+1364 HDHTYTETYLVDKDG
-1379 KVVDKTNA
+1379 KVVDKTDGK
-1387 EGVRY
+1387 GVRY
-1392 TGDGVLYITL
+1392 TGDGVMYITL
-1402 GTLGTKFYNYKENNT
+1402 GTLGTKFYTYRENNM
-1417 TTDKFNKDGSILSTL
+1417 TTDKFNKDGSVLSTL
-1432 DSQTFGKI
+1432 DSQTFGK
-1440 SVDGD
+1440 VVVNGD

-1451 YYYNRT
+1451 YYFNRS

-1469 TSVAPPKD
+1469 SAKK
-1477 NKLTTILLA
+1477 NNLTTILLA
-1486 TIIPSVAVIGVGTGL
+1486 TIIPSVVVIGVGVGL
-1501 GIHFGKKKKAKL
+1501 GVFFAKKKKAKI
-1513 SA
+1513 AA

>member
-1 MSKSSTRRVPMVL
+1 MVL

-77 YDSMTGDTKLV
+77 YNSMTGDTKLV

-101 LIKDAKDGVCPQF
+101 LIQDAKDGKCPQF

-166 TSGALYSQKDGS
+166 TSGALYSQIDGS

-208 GAIDLTEY
+208 GAIDLTQY
-216 LPEDYWFGEFTKDYQ
+216 LPADYWYGEFTKDYQ

-312 EYEVLKAAGT
+312 EYEALKAADKA
-322 ADNFKY
+322 ADFKY

-354 GSHVYRSTGLDHLC
+354 GNHVYRSTGLDHLC

-373 EKLLDW
+373 EPLLDW

-419 KDFTIYNWENT
+419 KDFTVYNWENT

-494 DCVSN
+494 DCVSK
-499 VMTLNTVDIKEVPSS
+499 VMTLDTVGIKEVPSS
-514 NVFEAAPWNQATYDA
+514 NVFDAALWNQAAFDT
-529 AIATYKANPTHTN
+529 AIAIYKANPTHAN

-565 LNYNDYITKEI
+565 LSYNDYITKEI

-582 RLVGHFVSQ
+582 RLVSHFINQ
-591 NTIDSLVSKVT
+591 GTIDSLVSKVT
-602 DVVKSGN
+602 DVVAGDN
-609 MVVSLVASTLFPDIQ
+609 MVVGLVRSTLFPDFEKYN
-624 VPSEEFEG
+624 EEDDDYENVSV
-632 DFDTVK
+632 DTK
-638 IDSQKA
+638 HA
-644 LCGLVDYILYTVLYD
+644 LSGLVDYILDTVLYD
-659 MPYQYEGKTVNKV
+659 MPYQYEGETVNKA
-672 LDVVNKVVGNIL
+672 LDLVNKVVGNIL

-697 NPANKGKMKVQDIA
+697 NPENKGKMKVQDIA

-735 KYTEVACGEE
+735 TFSEVACGEE

-772 ESGVFVDRLLKALLN
+772 ESGEFVEKLLSALLD
-787 PVFSDEGSVLKTL
+787 PVFSNDGSLLKTIL
-800 LTHKFDFNNA
+800 NHKFDFSDA
-810 VTKGYITKDQMTSLK
+810 VEKNYLTPDELESLK
-825 DGLGKGLPGLLKLP
+825 KGLGEGLPEILKMPLVKNLLQSMGITLELP
-839 VVKTALEKFGIN
+839 E
-851 LQLADDFSID
+851 DYSID
-861 AENFVIADVVND
+861 ATNFVLVDIIND
-873 LLPAIKPIVAKL
+873 LLPAIKTVVAKL
-885 LGFTLDGNDVIG
+885 LGFSLEGSDVVG

-909 SFYKGLGGIAKDIVV
+909 SFYKGLGGIAKEIVV
-924 TFATDV
+924 AFATDV
-930 YPDLADFTNPA
+930 YPDLADFTNPS

-947 PHADYVYGNVKLS
+947 PNENYVFGGVKLS
-960 YLASLNK
+960 YLSTLNK
-967 VSKVGATFNAATQ
+967 VSAVGAEFNAATQ

-985 PSRVTTNFDTASGTT
+985 PSRVTANFDTANGTSAY
-1000 TFTIRFYTDENVYGT
+1000 TIRFYTEENVYGT

-1023 NELGKLST
+1023 NELGALST
-1031 SQKQAFLDYAANK
+1031 SQKQAFADYAVNK

-1049 TKANATINGINV
+1049 AKASATINGIKV
-1061 SMLTQTKPQYV
+1061 DMLTQTKPQYI
-1072 PLIDLGLLCITHG
+1072 PLIDLGLLCLTHG

-1092 KQPYV
+1092 EQPYV
-1097 YGDRDNAVAN
+1097 YGDRDASVAN
-1107 SVIYY
+1107 SVIYW

-1117 TVSGLEA
+1117 TISGLEA

-1136 EYKDEVN
+1136 ECKDEVN
-1143 TFSLLDFVKLDGY
+1143 TFSLLDFVKLGGY
-1156 EKKALSFTTAKGKD
+1156 EKKALSFTTAKD
-1170 ADKFEFLTIADI
+1170 ANSDSFEFLTIADI
-1182 QGMIQSMYDESHEA
+1182 QGMIQGMYTESHEA
-1196 VTALLKDERVNG
+1196 VSALLKDERVNG

-1239 LNSSVFFTSGN
+1239 LNSSMFFTSGN

-1258 GRYFNYTEMK
+1258 GRYFNYTENK
-1268 DGAAQPISGEYYS
+1268 DGNVQAISGEYYS
-1281 FDYANAHFVVLNTN
+1281 FDYANAHFTVLDTN
-1295 DTDENGLGKD
+1295 DATSDGLGAE
-1305 QLAWLENDLANTD
+1305 QLAWLKNDLANTN

-1330 YSAGSHAFDTEVIA
+1330 YSAGSHAFDGEVIA
-1344 MRSQL
+1344 MRTQL
-1349 SKLFAENGVN
+1349 TKLFAENGVN

-1364 HDHTYTETYLVNKDG
+1364 HDHTYTETYLVDKDG
-1379 KVVDKTNA
+1379 KVVDKTDGK
-1387 EGVRY
+1387 GVRY
-1392 TGDGVLYITL
+1392 TGDGVMYITL
-1402 GTLGTKFYNYKENNT
+1402 GTLGTKFYTYRENNM
-1417 TTDKFNKDGSILSTL
+1417 TTDKFNKDGSVLSTL
-1432 DSQTFGKI
+1432 DSQTFGKVVV
-1440 SVDGD
+1440 SGD

-1451 YYYNRT
+1451 YYFNRS

-1469 TSVAPPKD
+1469 SAKK
-1477 NKLTTILLA
+1477 NNLTTILLA
-1486 TIIPSVAVIGVGTGL
+1486 TIIPSVVVIGVGVGL
-1501 GIHFGKKKKAKL
+1501 GVFFAKKKKAKI
-1513 SA
+1513 AA

>member
-1 MSKSSTRRVPMVL
+1 MVL

-30 VDGISKADEN
+30 VDGISKADGN

-101 LIKDAKDGVCPQF
+101 LIQDAKNGVCPQF

-121 SKNGEAT
+121 SKNGEVT
-128 ALVDVANSLRYM
+128 ALVDVANALRYM

-146 IAGYENF
+146 IVGYENF

-208 GAIDLTEY
+208 GAINLTEY
-216 LPEDYWFGEFTKDYQ
+216 LPADYWYGEFTKNYQ

-238 VNIHYYNENLEA
+238 ININYYNDNLEA

-294 ASDRQAADIGAL
+294 ASDRQSANIGAL

-312 EYEVLKAAGT
+312 EYDALKEAGK

-328 YLEKADGAINTDKEA
+328 FLEKADGAINTDQEA

-348 ARALAS
+348 ARALTS

-373 EKLLDW
+373 EPLLDW

-392 STLGE
+392 SILGE

-455 TDAAGRTLYDFQTG
+455 TDTAGRTLYDFQTG

-494 DCVSN
+494 DCVSK
-499 VMTLNTVDIKEVPSS
+499 VMTLDTVGIKEVPSS
-514 NVFEAAPWNQATYDA
+514 NVFDAAPWNQAAYDA
-529 AIATYKANPTHTN
+529 AIAIYKEAPTHAN

-565 LNYNDYITKEI
+565 LSYNDYITKEI

-582 RLVGHFVSQ
+582 RLVSHFLNQ
-591 NTIDSLVSKVT
+591 GTIDSLVSKVT
-602 DVVKSGN
+602 DVVAGDN
-609 MVVSLVASTLFPDIQ
+609 MVVGLVRSTLFPDFEKYN
-624 VPSEEFEG
+624 EEDDDYEYVSV
-632 DFDTVK
+632 DTK
-638 IDSQKA
+638 HA
-644 LCGLVDYILYTVLYD
+644 LSGLVDYILDTVLYD
-659 MPYQYEGKTVNKV
+659 MPYKYEGETVNKA
-672 LDVVNKVVGNIL
+672 LDLVNKVVGNIL

-697 NPANKGKMKVQDIA
+697 NPENKGKMKVQDIA

-735 KYTEVACGEE
+735 TFSEVACGEE

-772 ESGVFVDRLLKALLN
+772 ESGEFVEKLLSALLD
-787 PVFSDEGSVLKTL
+787 PVFSNDGSLLKTIL
-800 LTHKFDFNNA
+800 NHKFDFSDA
-810 VTKGYITKDQMTSLK
+810 VEKDYLTPDELESLK
-825 DGLGKGLPGLLKLP
+825 KGLGEGLPEILKMPLVKNLLQSMGITLELP
-839 VVKTALEKFGIN
+839 E
-851 LQLADDFSID
+851 DYSID
-861 AENFVIADVVND
+861 ATNFVLVDVIND
-873 LLPAIKPIVAKL
+873 LLPAIKTVVAKL
-885 LGFTLDGNDVIG
+885 LGFSLEGSDVIG

-909 SFYKGLGGIAKDIVV
+909 SFYKGLGGIAKEIVV

-930 YPDLADFTNPA
+930 YPDLADFTNPS

-947 PHADYVYGNVKLS
+947 PNENYVFGGVKLS
-960 YLASLNK
+960 YLSTLNK
-967 VSKVGATFNAATQ
+967 VSTVGAEFNAATQ

-985 PSRVTTNFDTASGTT
+985 PSRVTANFDTANGTSAY
-1000 TFTIRFYTDENVYGT
+1000 TIRFYTEENVYGT

-1023 NELGKLST
+1023 NVLGALST
-1031 SQKQAFLDYAANK
+1031 SQKQAFADYAVNK

-1049 TKANATINGINV
+1049 AKASATINGIKV
-1061 SMLTQTKPQYV
+1061 DMLTQTKPQYI
-1072 PLIDLGLLCITHG
+1072 PLIDLGLLCLTHG

-1092 KQPYV
+1092 EQPYV
-1097 YGDRDNAVAN
+1097 YGDRDASVAN
-1107 SVIYY
+1107 SVIYW

-1117 TVSGLEA
+1117 TISSGLEA

-1136 EYKDEVN
+1136 EYKDEAN

-1156 EKKALSFTTAKGKD
+1156 DKSGFTFTTAKD
-1170 ADKFEFLTIADI
+1170 ANSDSFEFLTIADI
-1182 QGMIQSMYDESHEA
+1182 QGMIQGMYTESHEA
-1196 VTALLKDERVNG
+1196 VSALLKDERVNG

-1226 QWGMALDTYKDLT
+1226 QWGMALNTYQDLT
-1239 LNSSVFFTSGN
+1239 INTSVFFTSGN

-1258 GRYFNYTEMK
+1258 ARYFNYTEKK
-1268 DGAAQPISGEYYS
+1268 DGNVQAISGEYYS
-1281 FDYANAHFVVLNTN
+1281 FDYANAHFTVLDTN
-1295 DTDENGLGKD
+1295 DATSDGLGAE
-1305 QLAWLENDLANTD
+1305 QLAWLKNDLANTN

-1330 YSAGSHAFDTEVIA
+1330 YSAGSHAFDGEVIA
-1344 MRSQL
+1344 MRTQL
-1349 SKLFAENGVN
+1349 TKLFAENGVN

-1364 HDHTYTETYLVNKDG
+1364 HDHTYTETYLVDKDG
-1379 KVVDKTNA
+1379 KVVDKTDGK
-1387 EGVRY
+1387 GVRY
-1392 TGDGVLYITL
+1392 TGDGVMYITL
-1402 GTLGTKFYNYKENNT
+1402 GTLGTKFYNYRENDM
-1417 TTDKFNKDGSILSTL
+1417 TTDKFNKDESILHTL
-1432 DSQTFGKI
+1432 DSQTFGKVVV
-1440 SVDGD
+1440 SGD

-1451 YYYNRT
+1451 YYFNRS

-1469 TSVAPPKD
+1469 SAKK
-1477 NKLTTILLA
+1477 NNLTTILLA
-1486 TIIPSVAVIGVGTGL
+1486 TIIPSVAVIGVGVGL
-1501 GIHFGKKKKAKL
+1501 GVFFAKKKKAKI
-1513 SA
+1513 AA

>member
-1 MSKSSTRRVPMVL
+1 MVL

-30 VDGISKADEN
+30 VDGISKADGN

-77 YDSMTGDTKLV
+77 YNSMTGDTKLV

-101 LIKDAKDGVCPQF
+101 LIQDAKDGKCPQF

-140 QNEIRK
+140 QNKIREIV
-146 IAGYENF
+146 GYENF

-166 TSGALYSQKDGS
+166 TSGALYSQIDGS

-208 GAIDLTEY
+208 GAINLTEY
-216 LPEDYWFGEFTKDYQ
+216 LPADYWYGEFTKDYQ

-238 VNIHYYNENLEA
+238 VNIHYYDENLEA

-312 EYEVLKAAGT
+312 EYEALKAADKA
-322 ADNFKY
+322 ADFKY

-373 EKLLDW
+373 EPLLDW

-419 KDFTIYNWENT
+419 KDFTVYNWENT

-494 DCVSN
+494 DCVSK
-499 VMTLNTVDIKEVPSS
+499 VMTLDTVGIKEVPSS
-514 NVFEAAPWNQATYDA
+514 NVFDAAPWNQAAFDA
-529 AIATYKANPTHTN
+529 AIAIYKANPTHAN

-565 LNYNDYITKEI
+565 LSYNDYITKEI
-576 YSQLLD
+576 YSQLLE
-582 RLVGHFVSQ
+582 RLVSHFINQ
-591 NTIDSLVSKVT
+591 GTIDSLVSKVT
-602 DVVKSGN
+602 DVVAGDN
-609 MVVSLVASTLFPDIQ
+609 MVVGLVRSTLFPDFEKYN
-624 VPSEEFEG
+624 EEDDDYENVSV
-632 DFDTVK
+632 DTK
-638 IDSQKA
+638 HA
-644 LCGLVDYILYTVLYD
+644 LSGLVDYILDTVLYD
-659 MPYQYEGKTVNKV
+659 MPYQYEGETVNKA
-672 LDVVNKVVGNIL
+672 LDLVNKVVGNIL

-697 NPANKGKMKVQDIA
+697 NPENKGKMKVQDIA

-735 KYTEVACGEE
+735 TFSEVACGEE

-772 ESGVFVDRLLKALLN
+772 ESGEFVEKLLSALLD
-787 PVFSDEGSVLKTL
+787 PVFSNDGSLLKTIL
-800 LTHKFDFNNA
+800 NHKFDFSDA
-810 VTKGYITKDQMTSLK
+810 VEKNYLTPDELESLK
-825 DGLGKGLPGLLKLP
+825 KGLGEGLPEILKMPLVKNLLQSMGITLELP
-839 VVKTALEKFGIN
+839 E
-851 LQLADDFSID
+851 DYSID
-861 AENFVIADVVND
+861 ATNFVLVDVIND
-873 LLPAIKPIVAKL
+873 LLPAIKTVVAKL
-885 LGFTLDGNDVIG
+885 LGFSLEGSDVIG

-924 TFATDV
+924 AFATDV
-930 YPDLADFTNPA
+930 YPDLADFTNPS

-947 PHADYVYGNVKLS
+947 PNENYVFGGVKLS
-960 YLASLNK
+960 YLSTLNK

-985 PSRVTTNFDTASGTT
+985 PSRVTANFDTANGTSAY
-1000 TFTIRFYTDENVYGT
+1000 TIRFYTEENVYGT

-1023 NELGKLST
+1023 NELGALST
-1031 SQKQAFLDYAANK
+1031 SQKQAFADYAVNK

-1049 TKANATINGINV
+1049 AKASATINGIKV
-1061 SMLTQTKPQYV
+1061 DMLTQTKPQYV
-1072 PLIDLGLLCITHG
+1072 PLIDLGLLCLTHG

-1092 KQPYV
+1092 EQPYV
-1097 YGDRDNAVAN
+1097 YGDRDASVAN
-1107 SVIYY
+1107 SVIYW

-1117 TVSGLEA
+1117 TISGLEA

-1136 EYKDEVN
+1136 EYKDDVS
-1143 TFSLLDFVKLDGY
+1143 TFSLLDFVKLGGY
-1156 EKKALSFTTAKGKD
+1156 EKKALSFTTAKD
-1170 ADKFEFLTIADI
+1170 ANSDSFEFLTIADI
-1182 QGMIQSMYDESHEA
+1182 QGMIQGMYTESHEA
-1196 VTALLKDERVNG
+1196 VSALLKDERVNG

-1239 LNSSVFFTSGN
+1239 LNSSMFFTSGN

-1258 GRYFNYTEMK
+1258 GRYFNYTENK
-1268 DGAAQPISGEYYS
+1268 DGNVQAISGEYYS
-1281 FDYANAHFVVLNTN
+1281 FDYANAHFTVLDTN
-1295 DTDENGLGKD
+1295 DATSDGLGAE
-1305 QLAWLENDLANTD
+1305 QLAWLKNDLANTN

-1330 YSAGSHAFDTEVIA
+1330 YSAGSHAFDGEVIA
-1344 MRSQL
+1344 MRTQL
-1349 SKLFAENGVN
+1349 TKLFAENGVN

-1364 HDHTYTETYLVNKDG
+1364 HDHTYTETYLVDKDG
-1379 KVVDKTNA
+1379 KVVDKTDGK
-1387 EGVRY
+1387 GVRY
-1392 TGDGVLYITL
+1392 TGDGVMYITL
-1402 GTLGTKFYNYKENNT
+1402 GTLGTKFYTYRENDM
-1417 TTDKFNKDGSILSTL
+1417 TTDKFNKDGSVLSTL
-1432 DSQTFGKI
+1432 DSQTFGKVVV
-1440 SVDGD
+1440 SGD

-1451 YYYNRT
+1451 YYFNRS

-1469 TSVAPPKD
+1469 SAKK
-1477 NKLTTILLA
+1477 NNLTTILLA
-1486 TIIPSVAVIGVGTGL
+1486 TIIPSVVVIGVGVGL
-1501 GIHFGKKKKAKL
+1501 GVFFAKKKKAKI
-1513 SA
+1513 AA

>member
-1 MSKSSTRRVPMVL
+1 MVL

-30 VDGISKADEN
+30 VDGISKADGN

-101 LIKDAKDGVCPQF
+101 LIQDAKNGVCPQF

-121 SKNGEAT
+121 SKNGEVT
-128 ALVDVANSLRYM
+128 ALVDVANALRYM

-146 IAGYENF
+146 VAGYENF

-166 TSGALYSQKDGS
+166 TSGALYSQVDGS

-208 GAIDLTEY
+208 GAINLTEY
-216 LPEDYWFGEFTKDYQ
+216 LPADYWYGEFTKNYQ
-231 VSYNSDK
+231 VSYNSNK
-238 VNIHYYNENLEA
+238 INIHYYNENLEA

-294 ASDRQAADIGAL
+294 ASDRQSADIGAL

-312 EYEVLKAAGT
+312 EYDALKEAGK

-328 YLEKADGAINTDKEA
+328 FLEKADGAINTDQEA

-348 ARALAS
+348 ARALTS

-373 EKLLDW
+373 EPLLDW

-392 STLGE
+392 SILGE

-455 TDAAGRTLYDFQTG
+455 TDTAGRTLYDFQTG

-494 DCVSN
+494 DCVSK
-499 VMTLNTVDIKEVPSS
+499 VMTLDTVGIKEVPSS
-514 NVFEAAPWNQATYDA
+514 NVFDAAPWNQAAYDA
-529 AIATYKANPTHTN
+529 AIAIYKEAPTHAN

-558 QYDDMSR
+558 QYEDMSR
-565 LNYNDYITKEI
+565 LSYNDYITKEI

-582 RLVGHFVSQ
+582 RLVSHFLNQ
-591 NTIDSLVSKVT
+591 GTIDSLVSKVT
-602 DVVKSGN
+602 DVVAGDN
-609 MVVSLVASTLFPDIQ
+609 MVVGLVRSTLFPDFEKYN
-624 VPSEEFEG
+624 EEDDDYEYVSV
-632 DFDTVK
+632 DTK
-638 IDSQKA
+638 HA
-644 LCGLVDYILYTVLYD
+644 LSGLVDYILDTMLYD
-659 MPYQYEGKTVNKV
+659 MPYKYEGETVNKA
-672 LDVVNKVVGNIL
+672 LDLVNKVVGNIL

-697 NPANKGKMKVQDIA
+697 NPENKGKMKVQDIA

-735 KYTEVACGEE
+735 TFSEVACGEE

-772 ESGVFVDRLLKALLN
+772 ESGEFVEKLLSALLD
-787 PVFSDEGSVLKTL
+787 PVFSNDGSLLKTIL
-800 LTHKFDFNNA
+800 NHKFDFSDA
-810 VTKGYITKDQMTSLK
+810 VEKDYLTPDELESLK
-825 DGLGKGLPGLLKLP
+825 KGLGEGLPEILKMPLVKNLLQSMGITLELP
-839 VVKTALEKFGIN
+839 E
-851 LQLADDFSID
+851 DYSID
-861 AENFVIADVVND
+861 ATNFVLVDVIND
-873 LLPAIKPIVAKL
+873 LLPAIKTVVAKL
-885 LGFTLDGNDVIG
+885 LGFSLEGSDVIG

-909 SFYKGLGGIAKDIVV
+909 SFYKGLGGIAKEIVV

-930 YPDLADFTNPA
+930 YPDLADFTNPS

-947 PHADYVYGNVKLS
+947 PNENYVFGGVKLS
-960 YLASLNK
+960 YLSTLNK
-967 VSKVGATFNAATQ
+967 VSTVGAEFNAATQ

-985 PSRVTTNFDTASGTT
+985 PSRVTANFDTANGTSAY
-1000 TFTIRFYTDENVYGT
+1000 TIRFYTEENVYGT

-1023 NELGKLST
+1023 NVLGALST
-1031 SQKQAFLDYAANK
+1031 SQKQAFADYAVNK

-1049 TKANATINGINV
+1049 AKASATINGIKV
-1061 SMLTQTKPQYV
+1061 DMLTQTKPQYI
-1072 PLIDLGLLCITHG
+1072 PLIDLGLLCLTHG

-1092 KQPYV
+1092 EQPYV
-1097 YGDRDNAVAN
+1097 YGDRDASVAN
-1107 SVIYY
+1107 SVIYW

-1117 TVSGLEA
+1117 TISGLEA

-1136 EYKDEVN
+1136 EYKDEAN

-1156 EKKALSFTTAKGKD
+1156 DKSGFTFTTAKD
-1170 ADKFEFLTIADI
+1170 ANSDSFEFLTIADI
-1182 QGMIQSMYDESHEA
+1182 QGMIQGMYDESHEA
-1196 VTALLKDERVNG
+1196 VSALLKDERVNTF
-1208 YDFILNAGDM
+1208 DFILNAGDM

-1226 QWGMALDTYKDLT
+1226 QWGMALNTYQDLT
-1239 LNSSVFFTSGN
+1239 INTSVFFTSGN

-1258 GRYFNYTEMK
+1258 ARYFNYTENK
-1268 DGAAQPISGEYYS
+1268 DGNVQAISGEYYS
-1281 FDYANAHFVVLNTN
+1281 FDYANAHFTVLDTN
-1295 DTDENGLGKD
+1295 DATSDGLGAE
-1305 QLAWLENDLANTD
+1305 QLAWLKNDLANTN

-1330 YSAGSHAFDTEVIA
+1330 YSAGSHAFDGEVIA
-1344 MRSQL
+1344 MRTQL
-1349 SKLFAENGVN
+1349 TKLFAENGVN

-1364 HDHTYTETYLVNKDG
+1364 HDHTYTETYLVDKDG
-1379 KVVDKTNA
+1379 KVVDKTDGK
-1387 EGVRY
+1387 GVRY
-1392 TGDGVLYITL
+1392 TGDGVMYITL
-1402 GTLGTKFYNYKENNT
+1402 GTLGTKFYNYRENDM
-1417 TTDKFNKDGSILSTL
+1417 TTDKFNKDESILHTL
-1432 DSQTFGKI
+1432 DSQTFGKVVV
-1440 SVDGD
+1440 SGD

-1451 YYYNRT
+1451 YYFNRS

-1469 TSVAPPKD
+1469 SAKK
-1477 NKLTTILLA
+1477 NNLTTILLA
-1486 TIIPSVAVIGVGTGL
+1486 TIIPSVVVIGVGVGL
-1501 GIHFGKKKKAKL
+1501 GIHFGKKKKAKI
-1513 SA
+1513 AA

>member
-1 MSKSSTRRVPMVL
+1 MSKSSMRRVPMVL

-30 VDGISKADEN
+30 VDGISKADGN
-40 IVKQNSLSLGHLSDI
+40 IVKKNSLSLGHLSDI

-77 YDSMTGDTKLV
+77 YNSMTGDTKLV

-101 LIKDAKDGVCPQF
+101 LIQDAKDGKCPQF

-166 TSGALYSQKDGS
+166 TSGALYSQIDGS

-208 GAIDLTEY
+208 GAIDLTQY
-216 LPEDYWFGEFTKDYQ
+216 LPADYWYGEFTKDYQ

-238 VNIHYYNENLEA
+238 VNIHYYDENLEA

-306 VRINKS
+306 VRINKN
-312 EYEVLKAAGT
+312 EYEALKAADKA
-322 ADNFKY
+322 ADFKY

-354 GSHVYRSTGLDHLC
+354 GNHVYRSTGLDHLC

-373 EKLLDW
+373 EPLLDW

-419 KDFTIYNWENT
+419 KDFTVYNWENT

-486 DANGKLGE
+486 DVNGKLGE
-494 DCVSN
+494 DCVSK
-499 VMTLNTVDIKEVPSS
+499 VMTLDTVGIKEVPSS
-514 NVFEAAPWNQATYDA
+514 NVFDAAPWNQATYDA
-529 AIATYKANPTHTN
+529 AIAIYKANPTHAN

-565 LNYNDYITKEI
+565 LSYNDYITKEI

-582 RLVGHFVSQ
+582 RLVSHFINQ
-591 NTIDSLVSKVT
+591 GTIDSLVSKVT
-602 DVVKSGN
+602 DVVAGDN
-609 MVVSLVASTLFPDIQ
+609 MVVGLVRSTLFPDFEKYN
-624 VPSEEFEG
+624 EEDDDYENVSV
-632 DFDTVK
+632 DTK
-638 IDSQKA
+638 HA
-644 LCGLVDYILYTVLYD
+644 LSGLVDYILDTVLYD
-659 MPYQYEGKTVNKV
+659 MPYQYEGGTVNKA
-672 LDVVNKVVGNIL
+672 LDLVNKVVGNIL

-697 NPANKGKMKVQDIA
+697 NPENKGKMKVQDIA

-735 KYTEVACGEE
+735 TFSEVACGEE

-772 ESGVFVDRLLKALLN
+772 ESGEFVEKLLSALLDPIFSNDGSLLKTILN
-787 PVFSDEGSVLKTL
+787 
-800 LTHKFDFNNA
+800 HKFDFSDA
-810 VTKGYITKDQMTSLK
+810 VEKNYLTPDELESLK
-825 DGLGKGLPGLLKLP
+825 KGLGEGLPEILNMPLVKNLLQSMGITLELP
-839 VVKTALEKFGIN
+839 G
-851 LQLADDFSID
+851 DYSID
-861 AENFVIADVVND
+861 ATNFVLVDVIND
-873 LLPAIKPIVAKL
+873 LLPAIKTVVAKL
-885 LGFTLDGNDVIG
+885 LGFSLEGSDVIG

-909 SFYKGLGGIAKDIVV
+909 SFYKGLGGIAKEIVV
-924 TFATDV
+924 AFATDV
-930 YPDLADFTNPA
+930 YPDLADFTNPS

-947 PHADYVYGNVKLS
+947 PNENYVFGGVKLS
-960 YLASLNK
+960 YLSTLNK
-967 VSKVGATFNAATQ
+967 VSAVGAEFNAATQ

-985 PSRVTTNFDTASGTT
+985 PSRVTANFDTANGTSAY
-1000 TFTIRFYTDENVYGT
+1000 TIRFYTEENVYGT

-1023 NELGKLST
+1023 NELGALST
-1031 SQKQAFLDYAANK
+1031 SQKQAFADYAVNK

-1049 TKANATINGINV
+1049 AKASATINGIKV
-1061 SMLTQTKPQYV
+1061 DMLTQTKPQYI

-1092 KQPYV
+1092 EQPYV
-1097 YGDRDNAVAN
+1097 YGDRDASVAN
-1107 SVIYY
+1107 SVIYW

-1117 TVSGLEA
+1117 TISGLEA

-1143 TFSLLDFVKLDGY
+1143 TFSLLDFVKLGGY
-1156 EKKALSFTTAKGKD
+1156 EKKALSFTTAKD
-1170 ADKFEFLTIADI
+1170 ANSDSFEFLTIADI
-1182 QGMIQSMYDESHEA
+1182 QGMIQGMYTESHEA
-1196 VTALLKDERVNG
+1196 VSALLKDERVNG

-1239 LNSSVFFTSGN
+1239 LNSSMFFTSGN

-1258 GRYFNYTEMK
+1258 GRYFNYTENK
-1268 DGAAQPISGEYYS
+1268 DGNVQAISGEYYS
-1281 FDYANAHFVVLNTN
+1281 FDYANAHFTVLDTN
-1295 DTDENGLGKD
+1295 DATSDGLGAE
-1305 QLAWLENDLANTD
+1305 QLAWLKNDLANTN

-1330 YSAGSHAFDTEVIA
+1330 YSAGSHAFDGEVIA
-1344 MRSQL
+1344 MRTQL
-1349 SKLFAENGVN
+1349 TKLFAENGVN

-1364 HDHTYTETYLVNKDG
+1364 HDHTYTETYLVDKDG
-1379 KVVDKTNA
+1379 KVVDKTDGK
-1387 EGVRY
+1387 GVRY
-1392 TGDGVLYITL
+1392 TGDGVMYITL
-1402 GTLGTKFYNYKENNT
+1402 GTLGTKFYTYRENNM
-1417 TTDKFNKDGSILSTL
+1417 TTDKFNKDGSVLSTL
-1432 DSQTFGKI
+1432 DSQTFGKVVV
-1440 SVDGD
+1440 SGD

-1451 YYYNRT
+1451 YYFNRS

-1469 TSVAPPKD
+1469 SAKK
-1477 NKLTTILLA
+1477 NNLTTILLA
-1486 TIIPSVAVIGVGTGL
+1486 TIIPSVAVIGVGVGL
-1501 GIHFGKKKKAKL
+1501 GVFFAKKKKAKI
-1513 SA
+1513 AA

>member
-1 MSKSSTRRVPMVL
+1 MVL

-30 VDGISKADEN
+30 VDGISKADGN

-77 YDSMTGDTKLV
+77 YNSMTGDTKLV

-101 LIKDAKDGVCPQF
+101 LIQDAKDGKCPQF

-166 TSGALYSQKDGS
+166 TSGALYSQIDGS

-208 GAIDLTEY
+208 GAIDLTQY
-216 LPEDYWFGEFTKDYQ
+216 LPSDYWYGEFTKDYQ

-238 VNIHYYNENLEA
+238 VNIHYYDENLEA

-312 EYEVLKAAGT
+312 EYEALKAAGKA
-322 ADNFKY
+322 ADFKY

-354 GSHVYRSTGLDHLC
+354 GNHIYRSTGLDHLC

-373 EKLLDW
+373 EPVLDW

-419 KDFTIYNWENT
+419 KDFTVYNWENT

-494 DCVSN
+494 DCVSK
-499 VMTLNTVDIKEVPSS
+499 VMTLDTVGIKEVPSS
-514 NVFEAAPWNQATYDA
+514 NVFDAAPWNQATYDA
-529 AIATYKANPTHTN
+529 AIAIYKANPTHAN

-565 LNYNDYITKEI
+565 LSYNDYITKEI

-582 RLVGHFVSQ
+582 RLVSHFINQ
-591 NTIDSLVSKVT
+591 GTIDSLVSKVT
-602 DVVKSGN
+602 DVVAGDN
-609 MVVSLVASTLFPDIQ
+609 MVVGLVRSTLFPDFEKYN
-624 VPSEEFEG
+624 EEDDDYENVSV
-632 DFDTVK
+632 DTK
-638 IDSQKA
+638 HA
-644 LCGLVDYILYTVLYD
+644 LSGLVDYILDTVLYD
-659 MPYQYEGKTVNKV
+659 MPYQYEGGTVNKA
-672 LDVVNKVVGNIL
+672 LDLVNKVVGNIL

-697 NPANKGKMKVQDIA
+697 NPENKGKMKVQDIA

-735 KYTEVACGEE
+735 TFSEVACGEE

-772 ESGVFVDRLLKALLN
+772 ESGEFVEKLLSALLD
-787 PVFSDEGSVLKTL
+787 PVFSNDGSLLKTIL
-800 LTHKFDFNNA
+800 NHKFDFSDA
-810 VTKGYITKDQMTSLK
+810 VKKNYLTPDELESLK
-825 DGLGKGLPGLLKLP
+825 KGLGEGLPEILKMPLVKNLLQSMGITLELP
-839 VVKTALEKFGIN
+839 EN
-851 LQLADDFSID
+851 YSID
-861 AENFVIADVVND
+861 ATNFVLVDVIND
-873 LLPAIKPIVAKL
+873 LLPAIKTVVAKL
-885 LGFTLDGNDVIG
+885 LGFSLEGSDVIG

-909 SFYKGLGGIAKDIVV
+909 SFYKGLGGIAKEIVV
-924 TFATDV
+924 AFATDV
-930 YPDLADFTNPA
+930 YPDLADFTNPS

-947 PHADYVYGNVKLS
+947 PNENYVFGGVKLS
-960 YLASLNK
+960 YLSTLNK
-967 VSKVGATFNAATQ
+967 VSAVGAEFNAATQ

-985 PSRVTTNFDTASGTT
+985 PSRVTANFDTANGTSAY
-1000 TFTIRFYTDENVYGT
+1000 TIRFYTEENVYGT

-1023 NELGKLST
+1023 NELGALST
-1031 SQKQAFLDYAANK
+1031 SQKQAFADYAVNK

-1049 TKANATINGINV
+1049 AKASATINGIKV
-1061 SMLTQTKPQYV
+1061 DMLTQTKPQYI
-1072 PLIDLGLLCITHG
+1072 PLIDLGLLCLTHG

-1092 KQPYV
+1092 EQPYV
-1097 YGDRDNAVAN
+1097 YGDRDASVAN
-1107 SVIYY
+1107 SVIYW

-1143 TFSLLDFVKLDGY
+1143 TFSLLDFVKLGGY
-1156 EKKALSFTTAKGKD
+1156 EKKTLSFTTAKD
-1170 ADKFEFLTIADI
+1170 ANSDSFEFLTIADI
-1182 QGMIQSMYDESHEA
+1182 QGMIQSMYTESHEA
-1196 VTALLKDERVNG
+1196 VSALLKDERVNG

-1239 LNSSVFFTSGN
+1239 LNSSMFFTSGN

-1258 GRYFNYTEMK
+1258 GRYFNYTENK
-1268 DGAAQPISGEYYS
+1268 DGNVQAISGEYYS
-1281 FDYANAHFVVLNTN
+1281 FDYANAHFTVLDTN
-1295 DTDENGLGKD
+1295 DATSDGLGAE
-1305 QLAWLENDLANTD
+1305 QLAWLKNDLANTN

-1330 YSAGSHAFDTEVIA
+1330 YSAGSHAFDGEVIA
-1344 MRSQL
+1344 MRTQL
-1349 SKLFAENGVN
+1349 TKLFAENGVN

-1364 HDHTYTETYLVNKDG
+1364 HDHTYTETYLVDKDG
-1379 KVVDKTNA
+1379 KVVDKTDGK
-1387 EGVRY
+1387 GVRY
-1392 TGDGVLYITL
+1392 TGDGVMYITL
-1402 GTLGTKFYNYKENNT
+1402 GTLGTKFYTYRENNM
-1417 TTDKFNKDGSILSTL
+1417 TTDKFNKDGSVLSTL
-1432 DSQTFGKI
+1432 DSQTFGKVVV
-1440 SVDGD
+1440 SGD

-1451 YYYNRT
+1451 YYFNRS

-1469 TSVAPPKD
+1469 SAKK
-1477 NKLTTILLA
+1477 NNLTTILLA
-1486 TIIPSVAVIGVGTGL
+1486 TIIPSVAVIGVGVGL
-1501 GIHFGKKKKAKL
+1501 GVFFAKKKKAKI
-1513 SA
+1513 AA

>member
-30 VDGISKADEN
+30 VDGISKADGN

-77 YDSMTGDTKLV
+77 YNSMTGDTKLV

-101 LIKDAKDGVCPQF
+101 LIQDAKDGKCPQF

-166 TSGALYSQKDGS
+166 TSGALYSQIDGS

-208 GAIDLTEY
+208 GAIDLTQY
-216 LPEDYWFGEFTKDYQ
+216 LPADYWYGEFTKDYQ

-312 EYEVLKAAGT
+312 EYEALKAADKA
-322 ADNFKY
+322 ADFKY

-354 GSHVYRSTGLDHLC
+354 GNHVYRSTGLDHLC

-373 EKLLDW
+373 EPVLDW

-494 DCVSN
+494 DCVSK
-499 VMTLNTVDIKEVPSS
+499 VMTLDTVGIKEVPSS
-514 NVFEAAPWNQATYDA
+514 NVFDAAPWNQATYDA
-529 AIATYKANPTHTN
+529 AIAIYKANPTHAN

-565 LNYNDYITKEI
+565 LSYNDYITKEI

-582 RLVGHFVSQ
+582 RLVSHFINQ
-591 NTIDSLVSKVT
+591 GTIDSLVSKVT
-602 DVVKSGN
+602 DVVAGDN
-609 MVVSLVASTLFPDIQ
+609 MVVGLVRSTLFPDFEKYN
-624 VPSEEFEG
+624 EEDDDYENVSV
-632 DFDTVK
+632 DTK
-638 IDSQKA
+638 HA
-644 LCGLVDYILYTVLYD
+644 LSGLVDYILDTVLYD
-659 MPYQYEGKTVNKV
+659 MPYQYEGGTVNKA
-672 LDVVNKVVGNIL
+672 LDLVNKVVGNIL

-697 NPANKGKMKVQDIA
+697 NPENKGKMKVQDIA

-735 KYTEVACGEE
+735 TFSEVACGEE

-772 ESGVFVDRLLKALLN
+772 ESGEFVEKLLSALLD
-787 PVFSDEGSVLKTL
+787 PVFSNDGSLLKTIL
-800 LTHKFDFNNA
+800 NHKFDFSDA
-810 VTKGYITKDQMTSLK
+810 VEKNYLTPDELESLK
-825 DGLGKGLPGLLKLP
+825 KGLGEGLPEILKMPLVKNLLQSMGITLELP
-839 VVKTALEKFGIN
+839 E
-851 LQLADDFSID
+851 DYSID
-861 AENFVIADVVND
+861 ATNFVLVDVIND
-873 LLPAIKPIVAKL
+873 LLPAIKTVVAKL
-885 LGFTLDGNDVIG
+885 LGFSLEGSDVIG

-909 SFYKGLGGIAKDIVV
+909 SFYKGLGGIAKEIVV
-924 TFATDV
+924 AFATDV
-930 YPDLADFTNPA
+930 YPDLADFTNPS

-947 PHADYVYGNVKLS
+947 PNENYVFGGVKLS
-960 YLASLNK
+960 YLSTLNK
-967 VSKVGATFNAATQ
+967 VSAVGAEFNAATQ

-985 PSRVTTNFDTASGTT
+985 PSRVTANFDTANGTSAY
-1000 TFTIRFYTDENVYGT
+1000 TIRFYTEENVYGT

-1023 NELGKLST
+1023 NELGALST
-1031 SQKQAFLDYAANK
+1031 SQKQAFADYAVNK

-1049 TKANATINGINV
+1049 AKASATINGIKV
-1061 SMLTQTKPQYV
+1061 DMLTQTKPQYI
-1072 PLIDLGLLCITHG
+1072 PLIDLGLLCLTHG

-1092 KQPYV
+1092 EQPYV
-1097 YGDRDNAVAN
+1097 YGDRDASVAN
-1107 SVIYY
+1107 SVIYW

-1143 TFSLLDFVKLDGY
+1143 TFSLLDFVKLGGY
-1156 EKKALSFTTAKGKD
+1156 EKKTLSFTTAKD
-1170 ADKFEFLTIADI
+1170 ANSDSFEFLTIADI
-1182 QGMIQSMYDESHEA
+1182 QGMIQGMYTESHEA
-1196 VTALLKDERVNG
+1196 VSALLKDERVNG

-1239 LNSSVFFTSGN
+1239 LNSSMFFTSGN

-1258 GRYFNYTEMK
+1258 GRYFNYTENK
-1268 DGAAQPISGEYYS
+1268 DGNVQAISGEYYS
-1281 FDYANAHFVVLNTN
+1281 FDYANAHFTVLDTN
-1295 DTDENGLGKD
+1295 DATSDGLGAE
-1305 QLAWLENDLANTD
+1305 QLAWLKNDLANTN

-1330 YSAGSHAFDTEVIA
+1330 YSAGSHAFDGEVIA
-1344 MRSQL
+1344 MRTQL
-1349 SKLFAENGVN
+1349 TKLFAENGVN

-1379 KVVDKTNA
+1379 KVVDKTDGK
-1387 EGVRY
+1387 GVRY
-1392 TGDGVLYITL
+1392 TGDGVMYITL
-1402 GTLGTKFYNYKENNT
+1402 GTLGTKFYTYRENNM
-1417 TTDKFNKDGSILSTL
+1417 TTDKFNKDGSVLSTL
-1432 DSQTFGKI
+1432 DSQTFGKVVV
-1440 SVDGD
+1440 SGD

-1451 YYYNRT
+1451 YYFNRS

-1469 TSVAPPKD
+1469 SAKK
-1477 NKLTTILLA
+1477 NNLTTILLA
-1486 TIIPSVAVIGVGTGL
+1486 TIIPSVVVIGVGVGL
-1501 GIHFGKKKKAKL
+1501 GVFFAKKKKAKI
-1513 SA
+1513 AA

>member
-101 LIKDAKDGVCPQF
+101 LIQDARDGKCPQF

-140 QNEIRK
+140 QNKIREIV
-146 IAGYENF
+146 GYENF

-166 TSGALYSQKDGS
+166 TSGALYSQIDGS

-208 GAIDLTEY
+208 GAINLTEY
-216 LPEDYWFGEFTKDYQ
+216 LPADYWYGEFTKDYQ

-250 VASKTTTAEKLALY
+250 VASKTTTTEKLALY

-306 VRINKS
+306 VRINKN
-312 EYEVLKAAGT
+312 EYEALKAADKA
-322 ADNFKY
+322 ADFKY

-348 ARALAS
+348 AHALAS
-354 GSHVYRSTGLDHLC
+354 GNHVYRSTGLDHLC

-373 EKLLDW
+373 EPLLDW

-419 KDFTIYNWENT
+419 KDFTVYNWENT

-494 DCVSN
+494 DCVSK
-499 VMTLNTVDIKEVPSS
+499 VMTLDTVGIKEVPSS
-514 NVFEAAPWNQATYDA
+514 NVFDAAPWNQATYDA
-529 AIATYKANPTHTN
+529 AIAIYKANPTHAN

-565 LNYNDYITKEI
+565 LSYNDYITKEI

-582 RLVGHFVSQ
+582 RLVSHFINQ
-591 NTIDSLVSKVT
+591 GTIDSLVSKVT
-602 DVVKSGN
+602 DVVAGDN
-609 MVVSLVASTLFPDIQ
+609 MVVGLVRSTLFPDFEKYN
-624 VPSEEFEG
+624 EEDDDYEYVSV
-632 DFDTVK
+632 DTK
-638 IDSQKA
+638 HA
-644 LCGLVDYILYTVLYD
+644 LSGLVDYILDTVLYD
-659 MPYQYEGKTVNKV
+659 MPYQYEGETVNKA
-672 LDVVNKVVGNIL
+672 LDLVNKVVGNIL

-697 NPANKGKMKVQDIA
+697 NPENKGKMKVQDIA

-735 KYTEVACGEE
+735 TFSEVACGEE

-772 ESGVFVDRLLKALLN
+772 ESGEFVEKLLSALLD
-787 PVFSDEGSVLKTL
+787 PVFSNDGSLLKTIL
-800 LTHKFDFNNA
+800 NHKFDFRDA
-810 VTKGYITKDQMTSLK
+810 VEKDYLTPDELESLK
-825 DGLGKGLPGLLKLP
+825 KGLGEGLPAILKMPLVKNLLQSMGITLELP
-839 VVKTALEKFGIN
+839 E
-851 LQLADDFSID
+851 DYSID
-861 AENFVIADVVND
+861 ATNFVLVDVIND
-873 LLPAIKPIVAKL
+873 LLPAIKTVVAKL
-885 LGFTLDGNDVIG
+885 LGFSLEGSDVIG

-909 SFYKGLGGIAKDIVV
+909 SFYKGLGGIAKEIVV

-930 YPDLADFTNPA
+930 YPDLADFTNPS

-947 PHADYVYGNVKLS
+947 PNENYVFGGVKLS
-960 YLASLNK
+960 YLSTLNR
-967 VSKVGATFNAATQ
+967 VSTVGAEFNAATQ

-985 PSRVTTNFDTASGTT
+985 PSRVTANFDTANGTSAY
-1000 TFTIRFYTDENVYGT
+1000 TIRFYTEENVYGT

-1023 NELGKLST
+1023 NELGALST
-1031 SQKQAFLDYAANK
+1031 SQKQAFADYAVNK

-1049 TKANATINGINV
+1049 AKASATINGIKV
-1061 SMLTQTKPQYV
+1061 DMLTQTKPQYI
-1072 PLIDLGLLCITHG
+1072 PLIDLGLLCLTHG

-1092 KQPYV
+1092 EQPYV
-1097 YGDRDNAVAN
+1097 YGDRDASVAN
-1107 SVIYY
+1107 SVIYW

-1117 TVSGLEA
+1117 TISGLEA

-1136 EYKDEVN
+1136 EYKGEAN
-1143 TFSLLDFVKLDGY
+1143 PFSLLEFVQLNGY
-1156 EKKALSFTTAKGKD
+1156 DKSGFTFTTAKD
-1170 ADKFEFLTIADI
+1170 ANSDSFEFLTIADI

-1196 VTALLKDERVNG
+1196 VSALLKDERVNG

-1226 QWGMALDTYKDLT
+1226 QWGMALNTYQDLT
-1239 LNSSVFFTSGN
+1239 INTSVFFTSGN

-1258 GRYFNYTEMK
+1258 ARYFNYTEKK
-1268 DGAAQPISGEYYS
+1268 DGNVQAISGEYYS
-1281 FDYANAHFVVLNTN
+1281 FDYANAHFTVLDTN
-1295 DTDENGLGKD
+1295 DATSDGLGAE
-1305 QLAWLENDLANTD
+1305 QLAWLKNDLANTN

-1330 YSAGSHAFDTEVIA
+1330 YSAGSHAFDGEVIA
-1344 MRSQL
+1344 MRTQL
-1349 SKLFAENGVN
+1349 TKLFSENGVN

-1364 HDHTYTETYLVNKDG
+1364 HDHTYTETYLVDKDG
-1379 KVVDKTNA
+1379 KVVDKTDGK
-1387 EGVRY
+1387 GVRY
-1392 TGDGVLYITL
+1392 TGDGVMYITL
-1402 GTLGTKFYNYKENNT
+1402 GTLGTKFYTYRENDM
-1417 TTDKFNKDGSILSTL
+1417 TTDKFNKDESILHTL
-1432 DSQTFGKI
+1432 DSQTFGKVVV
-1440 SVDGD
+1440 SGD

-1451 YYYNRT
+1451 YYFNRS

-1469 TSVAPPKD
+1469 SAKK
-1477 NKLTTILLA
+1477 NNLTTILLA
-1486 TIIPSVAVIGVGTGL
+1486 TIIPSVAVIGVGVGL
-1501 GIHFGKKKKAKL
+1501 GVFFAKKKKAKI
-1513 SA
+1513 AA

>member
-1 MSKSSTRRVPMVL
+1 MVL

-30 VDGISKADEN
+30 VDGISKADGN
-40 IVKQNSLSLGHLSDI
+40 IVKQNFLSLGHLSDI

-77 YDSMTGDTKLV
+77 YNSMTGDTKLV
-88 LESGIILKQQVEA
+88 LESGIILKQQVKA
-101 LIKDAKDGVCPQF
+101 LIQDAIDGKCPQF

-146 IAGYENF
+146 VAGYENF

-208 GAIDLTEY
+208 GAIDLTQY
-216 LPEDYWFGEFTKDYQ
+216 LPADYWYGEFTKDYQ

-312 EYEVLKAAGT
+312 EYEALKAADKA
-322 ADNFKY
+322 ADFKY

-348 ARALAS
+348 AHALAS

-373 EKLLDW
+373 EPLLDW

-419 KDFTIYNWENT
+419 KDFTVYNWENT

-494 DCVSN
+494 DCVSK
-499 VMTLNTVDIKEVPSS
+499 VMTLDTVGIKEVPSS
-514 NVFEAAPWNQATYDA
+514 NVFDAAPWNQATYDA
-529 AIATYKANPTHTN
+529 AIAIYKAAPTHAN

-565 LNYNDYITKEI
+565 LSYNDYITKEI

-582 RLVGHFVSQ
+582 RLVSHFINQ
-591 NTIDSLVSKVT
+591 GTIDSLVSKVT
-602 DVVKSGN
+602 DVVAGDN
-609 MVVSLVASTLFPDIQ
+609 MVVGLVRSTLFPDFEKYN
-624 VPSEEFEG
+624 EEDDDYENVSV
-632 DFDTVK
+632 DTK
-638 IDSQKA
+638 HA
-644 LCGLVDYILYTVLYD
+644 LSGLVDYILDTVLYD
-659 MPYQYEGKTVNKV
+659 MPYQYEGGTVNKA
-672 LDVVNKVVGNIL
+672 LDLVNKVVGNIL

-697 NPANKGKMKVQDIA
+697 NPENKGKMKVQDIA

-735 KYTEVACGEE
+735 TFSEVACGEE

-772 ESGVFVDRLLKALLN
+772 ESGEFVEKLLSALLD
-787 PVFSDEGSVLKTL
+787 PVFSNDGSLLKTIL
-800 LTHKFDFNNA
+800 NHKFDFSDA
-810 VTKGYITKDQMTSLK
+810 VEKNYLTPDELESLK
-825 DGLGKGLPGLLKLP
+825 KGLGEGLPEILNMPLVKNLLQSMGITLELP
-839 VVKTALEKFGIN
+839 E
-851 LQLADDFSID
+851 DYSID
-861 AENFVIADVVND
+861 ATNFVLVDIIND
-873 LLPAIKPIVAKL
+873 LLPAIKTVVAKL
-885 LGFTLDGNDVIG
+885 LGFSLEGSDVIG

-924 TFATDV
+924 AFATDV
-930 YPDLADFTNPA
+930 YPDLADFTNPS

-947 PHADYVYGNVKLS
+947 PNENYVFGGVKLS
-960 YLASLNK
+960 YLSTLNK
-967 VSKVGATFNAATQ
+967 VSAVGAEFNAATQ

-985 PSRVTTNFDTASGTT
+985 PSRVTANFDTANGTSAY
-1000 TFTIRFYTDENVYGT
+1000 TIRFYTEENVYGT

-1023 NELGKLST
+1023 NELGALST
-1031 SQKQAFLDYAANK
+1031 SQKQAFADYAVNK

-1049 TKANATINGINV
+1049 AKASATINGIKV
-1061 SMLTQTKPQYV
+1061 DMLTQTKPQYI

-1092 KQPYV
+1092 EQPYV
-1097 YGDRDNAVAN
+1097 YGDRDASVAN
-1107 SVIYY
+1107 SVIYW

-1136 EYKDEVN
+1136 EYKDDVS

-1156 EKKALSFTTAKGKD
+1156 EKKALSFTTAKD
-1170 ADKFEFLTIADI
+1170 ANSDSFEFLTIADI
-1182 QGMIQSMYDESHEA
+1182 QGMIQGMYTESHEA
-1196 VTALLKDERVNG
+1196 VSALLKDERVNG

-1239 LNSSVFFTSGN
+1239 LNSSMFFTSGN

-1258 GRYFNYTEMK
+1258 GRYFNYTENK
-1268 DGAAQPISGEYYS
+1268 DGNVQAISGEYYS
-1281 FDYANAHFVVLNTN
+1281 FDYANAHFTVLDTN
-1295 DTDENGLGKD
+1295 DATSDGLGAE
-1305 QLAWLENDLANTD
+1305 QLAWLKNDLANTN

-1330 YSAGSHAFDTEVIA
+1330 YSAGSHAFDGEVIA
-1344 MRSQL
+1344 MRTQL
-1349 SKLFAENGVN
+1349 TKLFAENGVN

-1364 HDHTYTETYLVNKDG
+1364 HDHTYTETYLVDKDG
-1379 KVVDKTNA
+1379 KVVDKTDGK
-1387 EGVRY
+1387 GVRY
-1392 TGDGVLYITL
+1392 TGDGVMYITL
-1402 GTLGTKFYNYKENNT
+1402 GTLGTKFYTYRENNM
-1417 TTDKFNKDGSILSTL
+1417 TTDKFNKDGSVLSTL
-1432 DSQTFGKI
+1432 DSQTFGKVVV
-1440 SVDGD
+1440 SGD

-1451 YYYNRT
+1451 YYFNRS

-1469 TSVAPPKD
+1469 SAKK
-1477 NKLTTILLA
+1477 NNLTTILLA
-1486 TIIPSVAVIGVGTGL
+1486 TIIPSVVVIGVGVGL
-1501 GIHFGKKKKAKL
+1501 GVFFAKKKKAKI
-1513 SA
+1513 AA

>member
-1 MSKSSTRRVPMVL
+1 MVL

-30 VDGISKADEN
+30 VDGISKADGN
-40 IVKQNSLSLGHLSDI
+40 IVKKNSLSLGHLSDI

-77 YDSMTGDTKLV
+77 YNSMTGDTKLV

-101 LIKDAKDGVCPQF
+101 LIQDAKDGKCPQF

-146 IAGYENF
+146 VRGYENF

-166 TSGALYSQKDGS
+166 TSGALYSQIDGS

-208 GAIDLTEY
+208 GAIDLTQY
-216 LPEDYWFGEFTKDYQ
+216 LPADYWYGEFTKDYQ

-312 EYEVLKAAGT
+312 EYEALKAADKA
-322 ADNFKY
+322 ADFKY

-354 GSHVYRSTGLDHLC
+354 GNHVYRSTGLDHLC

-373 EKLLDW
+373 EKVLNW

-494 DCVSN
+494 DCVSK
-499 VMTLNTVDIKEVPSS
+499 VMTLDTVGIKEVPSS
-514 NVFEAAPWNQATYDA
+514 NVFDAAPWNQATYDT
-529 AIATYKANPTHTN
+529 AIAIYKANPTHAN

-565 LNYNDYITKEI
+565 LSYNDYITKEI

-582 RLVGHFVSQ
+582 RLVSHFINQ
-591 NTIDSLVSKVT
+591 GTIDSLVSKVT
-602 DVVKSGN
+602 DVVAGDN
-609 MVVSLVASTLFPDIQ
+609 MVVGLVRSTLFPDFEKYN
-624 VPSEEFEG
+624 EEDDDYENVSV
-632 DFDTVK
+632 DTK
-638 IDSQKA
+638 HA
-644 LCGLVDYILYTVLYD
+644 LSGLVDYILDTVLYD
-659 MPYQYEGKTVNKV
+659 MPYQYEGETVNKA
-672 LDVVNKVVGNIL
+672 LDLVNKVVGNIL

-697 NPANKGKMKVQDIA
+697 NPENKGKMKVQDIA

-735 KYTEVACGEE
+735 TFSEIACGEE

-772 ESGVFVDRLLKALLN
+772 ESGEFVEKLLSALLD
-787 PVFSDEGSVLKTL
+787 PVFSNDGSLLKTIL
-800 LTHKFDFNNA
+800 NHKFDFNDA
-810 VTKGYITKDQMTSLK
+810 VEKNYLTLDELESLK
-825 DGLGKGLPGLLKLP
+825 KGLGEGLPEILKMPLVKNLLQSMGITLELP
-839 VVKTALEKFGIN
+839 E
-851 LQLADDFSID
+851 DYSID
-861 AENFVIADVVND
+861 ATNFVLVDVIND
-873 LLPAIKPIVAKL
+873 LLPAIKTVVAKL
-885 LGFTLDGNDVIG
+885 LGFSLEGSDVIG

-924 TFATDV
+924 AFATDV
-930 YPDLADFTNPA
+930 YPDLADFTNPS

-947 PHADYVYGNVKLS
+947 PNENYVFGGVKLS
-960 YLASLNK
+960 YLSTLNK
-967 VSKVGATFNAATQ
+967 VSAVGAEFNAATQ

-985 PSRVTTNFDTASGTT
+985 PSRVTANFDTANGTSAY
-1000 TFTIRFYTDENVYGT
+1000 TIRFYTEENVYGT

-1023 NELGKLST
+1023 NELGALST
-1031 SQKQAFLDYAANK
+1031 SQKQAFADYAVNK

-1049 TKANATINGINV
+1049 AKASATINGIKV
-1061 SMLTQTKPQYV
+1061 DMLTQTKPQYI

-1092 KQPYV
+1092 EQPYV
-1097 YGDRDNAVAN
+1097 YGDRDASVAN
-1107 SVIYY
+1107 SVIYW

-1117 TVSGLEA
+1117 TISGLEA

-1136 EYKDEVN
+1136 EYKDDVS
-1143 TFSLLDFVKLDGY
+1143 TFSLLDFVKLGGY
-1156 EKKALSFTTAKGKD
+1156 EKKTLSFTTAKD
-1170 ADKFEFLTIADI
+1170 ANSDSFEFLTIADI
-1182 QGMIQSMYDESHEA
+1182 QGMIQGMYTESHEA
-1196 VTALLKDERVNG
+1196 VSALLKDERVNG

-1239 LNSSVFFTSGN
+1239 LNSSMFFTSGN

-1258 GRYFNYTEMK
+1258 GRYFNYTENK
-1268 DGAAQPISGEYYS
+1268 DGNVQAISGEYYS
-1281 FDYANAHFVVLNTN
+1281 FDYANAHFTVLNTN
-1295 DTDENGLGKD
+1295 DADENGLGKD
-1305 QLAWLENDLANTD
+1305 QLAWLKNDLANTN

-1330 YSAGSHAFDTEVIA
+1330 YSAGSHAFDGEVIA
-1344 MRSQL
+1344 MRTQL
-1349 SKLFAENGVN
+1349 TKLFAENGVN

-1364 HDHTYTETYLVNKDG
+1364 HDHTYTETYLVDKDG
-1379 KVVDKTNA
+1379 KVVDKTDGK
-1387 EGVRY
+1387 GVRY
-1392 TGDGVLYITL
+1392 TGDGVMYITL
-1402 GTLGTKFYNYKENNT
+1402 GTLGTKFYTYRENNM
-1417 TTDKFNKDGSILSTL
+1417 TTDKFNKDGSVLSTL
-1432 DSQTFGKI
+1432 DSQTFGKVVV
-1440 SVDGD
+1440 SGD

-1451 YYYNRT
+1451 YYFNRS

-1469 TSVAPPKD
+1469 SAKK
-1477 NKLTTILLA
+1477 NNLTTILLA
-1486 TIIPSVAVIGVGTGL
+1486 TIIPSVVVIGVGVGL
-1501 GIHFGKKKKAKL
+1501 GVFFAKKKKAKI
-1513 SA
+1513 AA

>member
-77 YDSMTGDTKLV
+77 YNSMTGDTKLV

-101 LIKDAKDGVCPQF
+101 LIQDAKDGKCPQF

-166 TSGALYSQKDGS
+166 TSGALYSQIDGS

-208 GAIDLTEY
+208 GAIDLTQY
-216 LPEDYWFGEFTKDYQ
+216 LPADYWYGEFTKDYQ

-238 VNIHYYNENLEA
+238 VNIHYYDENLEA

-312 EYEVLKAAGT
+312 EYEALKAADKA
-322 ADNFKY
+322 ADFKY

-373 EKLLDW
+373 EKVLNW

-419 KDFTIYNWENT
+419 KDFTVYNWENT

-494 DCVSN
+494 DCVSK
-499 VMTLNTVDIKEVPSS
+499 VMTLDTVGIKEVPSS
-514 NVFEAAPWNQATYDA
+514 NVFGAAPWNQATYNA
-529 AIATYKANPTHTN
+529 AIAIYKANPTHAN

-565 LNYNDYITKEI
+565 LSYNDYITKEI
-576 YSQLLD
+576 YSQLLE
-582 RLVGHFVSQ
+582 RLVSHFINQ
-591 NTIDSLVSKVT
+591 GTIDSLVSKVT
-602 DVVKSGN
+602 DVVAGDN
-609 MVVSLVASTLFPDIQ
+609 MVVGLVRSTLFPDFEKYN
-624 VPSEEFEG
+624 EEDDDYENVSV
-632 DFDTVK
+632 DTK
-638 IDSQKA
+638 HA
-644 LCGLVDYILYTVLYD
+644 LSGLVDYILDTVLYD
-659 MPYQYEGKTVNKV
+659 MPYQYEGETVNKA
-672 LDVVNKVVGNIL
+672 LDLVNKVVGNIL

-697 NPANKGKMKVQDIA
+697 NPENKGKMKVQDIA

-735 KYTEVACGEE
+735 TFSEVACGEE

-772 ESGVFVDRLLKALLN
+772 ESGEFVEKLLSALLD
-787 PVFSDEGSVLKTL
+787 PVFSNDGSLLKTIL
-800 LTHKFDFNNA
+800 NHKFDFTDA
-810 VTKGYITKDQMTSLK
+810 VEKNYLTPDELESLK
-825 DGLGKGLPGLLKLP
+825 KGLGEGLPEILKMPLVKNLLQSMGITLELP
-839 VVKTALEKFGIN
+839 E
-851 LQLADDFSID
+851 DYSID
-861 AENFVIADVVND
+861 ATNFVLVDVIND
-873 LLPAIKPIVAKL
+873 LLPAIKTVVAKL
-885 LGFTLDGNDVIG
+885 LGFSLEGSDVIG

-909 SFYKGLGGIAKDIVV
+909 SFYKGLGGIAKEIVV
-924 TFATDV
+924 AFATDV
-930 YPDLADFTNPA
+930 YPDLADFTNPS

-947 PHADYVYGNVKLS
+947 PNENYVFGGVKLS
-960 YLASLNK
+960 YLSTLNK

-985 PSRVTTNFDTASGTT
+985 PSRVTANFDTANGTSAY
-1000 TFTIRFYTDENVYGT
+1000 TIRFYTEENVYGT

-1023 NELGKLST
+1023 NELGALST
-1031 SQKQAFLDYAANK
+1031 SQKQAFADYAVNK

-1049 TKANATINGINV
+1049 AKASTTINGIKV
-1061 SMLTQTKPQYV
+1061 DMLTQTKPQYI
-1072 PLIDLGLLCITHG
+1072 PLIDLGLLCLTHG

-1092 KQPYV
+1092 EQPYV
-1097 YGDRDNAVAN
+1097 YGDRDASVAN
-1107 SVIYY
+1107 SVIYW

-1117 TVSGLEA
+1117 TISGLEA

-1143 TFSLLDFVKLDGY
+1143 TFSLLDFVKLGGY
-1156 EKKALSFTTAKGKD
+1156 EKKALSFTTAKD
-1170 ADKFEFLTIADI
+1170 ANSDSFEFLTIADI
-1182 QGMIQSMYDESHEA
+1182 QGMIQGMYTESHEA
-1196 VTALLKDERVNG
+1196 VSALLKDERVNG

-1239 LNSSVFFTSGN
+1239 LNSSMFFTSGN

-1258 GRYFNYTEMK
+1258 GRYFNYTENK
-1268 DGAAQPISGEYYS
+1268 DGNVQAISGEYYS
-1281 FDYANAHFVVLNTN
+1281 FDYANAHFTVLDTN
-1295 DTDENGLGKD
+1295 DATSDGLGAE
-1305 QLAWLENDLANTD
+1305 QLAWLKNDLANTN

-1330 YSAGSHAFDTEVIA
+1330 YSAGSHAFDGEVIA
-1344 MRSQL
+1344 MRTQL
-1349 SKLFAENGVN
+1349 TKLFAENGVN

-1364 HDHTYTETYLVNKDG
+1364 HDHTYTETYLVDKDG
-1379 KVVDKTNA
+1379 KVVDKTDGK
-1387 EGVRY
+1387 GVRY
-1392 TGDGVLYITL
+1392 TGDGVMYITL
-1402 GTLGTKFYNYKENNT
+1402 GTLGTKFYTYRENNM
-1417 TTDKFNKDGSILSTL
+1417 TTDKFNKDGSVLSTL
-1432 DSQTFGKI
+1432 DSQTFGKVVV
-1440 SVDGD
+1440 SGD

-1451 YYYNRT
+1451 YYYNRS

-1469 TSVAPPKD
+1469 SAKK
-1477 NKLTTILLA
+1477 NNLTTILLA
-1486 TIIPSVAVIGVGTGL
+1486 TIIPSVVVIGVGVGL
-1501 GIHFGKKKKAKL
+1501 GVFFAKKKKAKI
-1513 SA
+1513 AA

>member
-1 MSKSSTRRVPMVL
+1 MVL

-30 VDGISKADEN
+30 VDGISKADGN

-101 LIKDAKDGVCPQF
+101 LIQDAKNGVCPQF

-121 SKNGEAT
+121 SKNGEVT
-128 ALVDVANSLRYM
+128 ALVDVANALRYM

-146 IAGYENF
+146 VAGYKNF

-166 TSGALYSQKDGS
+166 TSGALYSQIDGS

-208 GAIDLTEY
+208 GAINLTEY
-216 LPEDYWFGEFTKDYQ
+216 LPADYWYGEFTKNYQ
-231 VSYNSDK
+231 VSYNSEK
-238 VNIHYYNENLEA
+238 INIHYYNENLEA

-282 PGLEDYSLLVID
+282 PGLEDYSLFVID

-306 VRINKS
+306 VRISKS
-312 EYEVLKAAGT
+312 EYDALKEAGKAA
-322 ADNFKY
+322 DFKY
-328 YLEKADGAINTDKEA
+328 FLEKADGAINTDKEA

-348 ARALAS
+348 ARALTS

-373 EKLLDW
+373 EPLLDW

-455 TDAAGRTLYDFQTG
+455 TDTAGRTLYDFQTG

-494 DCVSN
+494 DCVSK
-499 VMTLNTVDIKEVPSS
+499 VMTLDTVGIKEVPSS
-514 NVFEAAPWNQATYDA
+514 NVFDAAPWNQAAYDA
-529 AIATYKANPTHTN
+529 AIAIYKEAPTHAN

-565 LNYNDYITKEI
+565 LSYNDYITKEI

-582 RLVGHFVSQ
+582 RLVSHFLNQ
-591 NTIDSLVSKVT
+591 GTIDSLVSKVT
-602 DVVKSGN
+602 DVVAGDN
-609 MVVSLVASTLFPDIQ
+609 MVVGLVRSTLFPDFEKYN
-624 VPSEEFEG
+624 EEDDDYEYVSV
-632 DFDTVK
+632 DTK
-638 IDSQKA
+638 HA
-644 LCGLVDYILYTVLYD
+644 LSGLVDYILDTVLYD
-659 MPYQYEGKTVNKV
+659 MPYKYEGETVNKT
-672 LDVVNKVVGNIL
+672 LDLVNKVVGNIL

-697 NPANKGKMKVQDIA
+697 NPENKGKMKVQDIA

-735 KYTEVACGEE
+735 TFSEVACGEE

-772 ESGVFVDRLLKALLN
+772 ESGEFVEKLLSALLD
-787 PVFSDEGSVLKTL
+787 PVFSNEGSLLKTIL
-800 LTHKFDFNNA
+800 NHKFDFSDA
-810 VTKGYITKDQMTSLK
+810 VEKDYLTPDELESLK
-825 DGLGKGLPGLLKLP
+825 KGLGEGLPEILKMPLVKNLLQSMGITLELP
-839 VVKTALEKFGIN
+839 E
-851 LQLADDFSID
+851 DYSID
-861 AENFVIADVVND
+861 ATNFVLVDVIND
-873 LLPAIKPIVAKL
+873 LLPAIKTVVAKL
-885 LGFTLDGNDVIG
+885 LGFSLEGSDVIG

-909 SFYKGLGGIAKDIVV
+909 SFYKGLGGIAKEIVV

-930 YPDLADFTNPA
+930 YPDLADFTNPS

-947 PHADYVYGNVKLS
+947 PNENYVFGGVKLS
-960 YLASLNK
+960 YLSTLNK
-967 VSKVGATFNAATQ
+967 VSTVGAEFNAATQ

-985 PSRVTTNFDTASGTT
+985 PSRVTANFDTANGTSAY
-1000 TFTIRFYTDENVYGT
+1000 TIRFYTEENVYGT

-1023 NELGKLST
+1023 NVLGALST
-1031 SQKQAFLDYAANK
+1031 SQKQAFADYAVNK

-1049 TKANATINGINV
+1049 AKASATINGIKV
-1061 SMLTQTKPQYV
+1061 DMLTQTKPQYI
-1072 PLIDLGLLCITHG
+1072 PLIDLGLLCLTHG

-1092 KQPYV
+1092 EQPYV
-1097 YGDRDNAVAN
+1097 YGDRDASVAN
-1107 SVIYY
+1107 SVIYW

-1117 TVSGLEA
+1117 TISGLEA

-1136 EYKDEVN
+1136 EYKDEAN
-1143 TFSLLDFVKLDGY
+1143 TFSLLEFVKLDGY
-1156 EKKALSFTTAKGKD
+1156 DKSGFTFTTAKD
-1170 ADKFEFLTIADI
+1170 ANSDSFEFLTIADI
-1182 QGMIQSMYDESHEA
+1182 QGMIQGMYTESHEA
-1196 VTALLKDERVNG
+1196 VSALLKDERVNG

-1226 QWGMALDTYKDLT
+1226 QWGMALNTYQDLT
-1239 LNSSVFFTSGN
+1239 INTSVFFTSGN

-1258 GRYFNYTEMK
+1258 ARYFNYTENK
-1268 DGAAQPISGEYYS
+1268 DGNVQAISGEYYS
-1281 FDYANAHFVVLNTN
+1281 FDYANAHFTVLDTN
-1295 DTDENGLGKD
+1295 DATSDGLGAE
-1305 QLAWLENDLANTD
+1305 QLAWLKNDLANTN

-1330 YSAGSHAFDTEVIA
+1330 YSAGSHAFDGEVIA
-1344 MRSQL
+1344 MRTQL
-1349 SKLFAENGVN
+1349 TKLFAENGVN

-1364 HDHTYTETYLVNKDG
+1364 HDHSYTETYLVDKDG
-1379 KVVDKTNA
+1379 KVVDKTDGK
-1387 EGVRY
+1387 GVRY
-1392 TGDGVLYITL
+1392 TGDGVMYITL
-1402 GTLGTKFYNYKENNT
+1402 GTLGTKFYNYRENDM
-1417 TTDKFNKDGSILSTL
+1417 TTDKFNKDESILHTL
-1432 DSQTFGKI
+1432 DSQTFGKVVV
-1440 SVDGD
+1440 SGD

-1451 YYYNRT
+1451 YYFNRS

-1469 TSVAPPKD
+1469 SAKK
-1477 NKLTTILLA
+1477 NNLTTILLA
-1486 TIIPSVAVIGVGTGL
+1486 TIIPSVVVIGVGVGL
-1501 GIHFGKKKKAKL
+1501 GIHFGKKKKAKI
-1513 SA
+1513 AA

>member
-1 MSKSSTRRVPMVL
+1 MVL

-30 VDGISKADEN
+30 VDGISKADGN

-101 LIKDAKDGVCPQF
+101 LIQDAKDGVCPQF

-121 SKNGEAT
+121 SKNGEVT

-140 QNEIRK
+140 QNKIREIE
-146 IAGYENF
+146 GYENF

-166 TSGALYSQKDGS
+166 TSGALYSPIDGS

-202 NLTGDD
+202 NLTGAD
-208 GAIDLTEY
+208 GAINLTEY
-216 LPEDYWFGEFTKDYQ
+216 LPADYWFGEFTKNYQ

-238 VNIHYYNENLEA
+238 INIHYYNENLEA

-306 VRINKS
+306 VRISKS
-312 EYEVLKAAGT
+312 EYDALKAAGK

-328 YLEKADGAINTDKEA
+328 FLEKADGAINTDQEA

-348 ARALAS
+348 ARALTS

-373 EKLLDW
+373 ESLLDW

-455 TDAAGRTLYDFQTG
+455 TDTAGRTLYDFQTG

-494 DCVSN
+494 DCVSK
-499 VMTLNTVDIKEVPSS
+499 VMTLDTVGIKEVPSS
-514 NVFEAAPWNQATYDA
+514 NVFDAAPWNQAAYDA
-529 AIATYKANPTHTN
+529 AIAIYKEAPTHAN

-565 LNYNDYITKEI
+565 LSYNDYITKEI

-582 RLVGHFVSQ
+582 RLVSHFLNQ
-591 NTIDSLVSKVT
+591 GTIDSLVSKVT
-602 DVVKSGN
+602 DVVAGDN
-609 MVVSLVASTLFPDIQ
+609 MVVGLVRSTLFPDFEKYN
-624 VPSEEFEG
+624 EEDDDYEYVSV
-632 DFDTVK
+632 DTK
-638 IDSQKA
+638 HA
-644 LCGLVDYILYTVLYD
+644 LSGLVDYILDTVLYD
-659 MPYQYEGKTVNKV
+659 MPYKYEGETVNKA
-672 LDVVNKVVGNIL
+672 LDLVNKVVGNIL

-697 NPANKGKMKVQDIA
+697 NPENKGKMKVQDIA

-735 KYTEVACGEE
+735 TFSEVACGEE

-772 ESGVFVDRLLKALLN
+772 ESGVFVEKLLSALLD
-787 PVFSDEGSVLKTL
+787 PVFSNEGSLLKTIL
-800 LTHKFDFNNA
+800 NHKFDFSDA
-810 VTKGYITKDQMTSLK
+810 VEKDYLTPDELESLK
-825 DGLGKGLPGLLKLP
+825 KGLGEGLPEILKMPLVKNLLQSMGITLELP
-839 VVKTALEKFGIN
+839 E
-851 LQLADDFSID
+851 DYSID
-861 AENFVIADVVND
+861 ATNFVLVDVIND
-873 LLPAIKPIVAKL
+873 LLPAIKTVVAKL
-885 LGFTLDGNDVIG
+885 LGFSLEGSDVIG

-909 SFYKGLGGIAKDIVV
+909 SFYKGLGGIAKEIVV

-930 YPDLADFTNPA
+930 YPDLADFTNPS

-947 PHADYVYGNVKLS
+947 PNENYVFDGVKLS
-960 YLASLNK
+960 YLSTLNK
-967 VSKVGATFNAATQ
+967 VSTVGAEFNAATQ

-985 PSRVTTNFDTASGTT
+985 PSRVTANFDTANGTSAY
-1000 TFTIRFYTDENVYGT
+1000 TIRFYTEENVYGT

-1023 NELGKLST
+1023 NELGALST
-1031 SQKQAFLDYAANK
+1031 SQKQAFADYAVNK

-1049 TKANATINGINV
+1049 AKASATINGIKV
-1061 SMLTQTKPQYV
+1061 DMLTQTKPQYI
-1072 PLIDLGLLCITHG
+1072 PLIDLGLLCLTHG

-1092 KQPYV
+1092 EQPYV
-1097 YGDRDNAVAN
+1097 YGDRDASVAN
-1107 SVIYY
+1107 SVIYW

-1117 TVSGLEA
+1117 TISGLEA

-1136 EYKDEVN
+1136 EYKDEAN
-1143 TFSLLDFVKLDGY
+1143 TFSLLEFVKLDGY
-1156 EKKALSFTTAKGKD
+1156 DKSGFTFTTAKD
-1170 ADKFEFLTIADI
+1170 ANSDSFEFLTIADI
-1182 QGMIQSMYDESHEA
+1182 QGMIQGMYTESHEA
-1196 VTALLKDERVNG
+1196 VSALLKDERVNG

-1226 QWGMALDTYKDLT
+1226 QWGMALNTYQDLT
-1239 LNSSVFFTSGN
+1239 INTSVFFTSGN

-1258 GRYFNYTEMK
+1258 ARYFNYTENK
-1268 DGAAQPISGEYYS
+1268 DGNVQAISGEYYS
-1281 FDYANAHFVVLNTN
+1281 FDYANAHFTVLDTN
-1295 DTDENGLGKD
+1295 DATSDGLGAE
-1305 QLAWLENDLANTD
+1305 QLAWLKNDLANTN

-1330 YSAGSHAFDTEVIA
+1330 YSAGSHAFDGEVIA
-1344 MRSQL
+1344 MRTQL
-1349 SKLFAENGVN
+1349 TKLFAENGVN

-1364 HDHTYTETYLVNKDG
+1364 HDHTYTETYLVDKDG
-1379 KVVDKTNA
+1379 KVVDKTDGK
-1387 EGVRY
+1387 GVRY
-1392 TGDGVLYITL
+1392 TGDGVMYITL
-1402 GTLGTKFYNYKENNT
+1402 GTLGTKFYNYRENDM
-1417 TTDKFNKDGSILSTL
+1417 TTDKFNKDESILHTL
-1432 DSQTFGKI
+1432 DSQTFGKVVV
-1440 SVDGD
+1440 SGD

-1451 YYYNRT
+1451 YYFNRS

-1469 TSVAPPKD
+1469 SAKK
-1477 NKLTTILLA
+1477 NNLTTILLA
-1486 TIIPSVAVIGVGTGL
+1486 TIIPSVVVIGVGVGL
-1501 GIHFGKKKKAKL
+1501 GIHFGKKKKAKI
-1513 SA
+1513 AA

>member
-1 MSKSSTRRVPMVL
+1 MVL

-30 VDGISKADEN
+30 VDGISKADGN
-40 IVKQNSLSLGHLSDI
+40 IVKKNSLSLGHLSDI

-101 LIKDAKDGVCPQF
+101 LIQDAKNGVCPQF

-166 TSGALYSQKDGS
+166 TSGALYSQIDGS

-192 VFAGLGYPNA
+192 VFAGLGYPDA

-208 GAIDLTEY
+208 GAINLTEY
-216 LPEDYWFGEFTKDYQ
+216 LPADYWYGEFTKDYQ

-238 VNIHYYNENLEA
+238 INIHYYNENLEA
-250 VASKTTTAEKLALY
+250 VASKTTTSEKLALY

-306 VRINKS
+306 VRINKN
-312 EYEVLKAAGT
+312 EYEALKAAGK

-328 YLEKADGAINTDKEA
+328 FLEKADGAINTDKEA

-373 EKLLDW
+373 ESVLDW

-494 DCVSN
+494 DCVSK
-499 VMTLNTVDIKEVPSS
+499 VMTLDTVGIKEVPSS
-514 NVFEAAPWNQATYDA
+514 NVFGAAPWNQATFDV
-529 AIATYKANPTHTN
+529 AIAAYKANPTHAN

-565 LNYNDYITKEI
+565 LSYNDYITKEI

-582 RLVGHFVSQ
+582 RLVSHFINQ
-591 NTIDSLVSKVT
+591 GTIDSLVSKVT
-602 DVVKSGN
+602 DVVAGDN
-609 MVVSLVASTLFPDIQ
+609 MVVGLVRSTLFPDFEKYN
-624 VPSEEFEG
+624 EEDDDYEYVSV
-632 DFDTVK
+632 DTK
-638 IDSQKA
+638 HA
-644 LCGLVDYILYTVLYD
+644 LSGLVDYILDTVLYD
-659 MPYQYEGKTVNKV
+659 MPYKYEGETVNKA
-672 LDVVNKVVGNIL
+672 LDLVNKVVGNIL

-697 NPANKGKMKVQDIA
+697 NPENKGKMKVQDIA

-735 KYTEVACGEE
+735 TFSEVACGEE

-772 ESGVFVDRLLKALLN
+772 ESGVFVEKLLSALLD
-787 PVFSDEGSVLKTL
+787 PVFSNDGSLLKTIL
-800 LTHKFDFNNA
+800 NHKFDFRDA
-810 VTKGYITKDQMTSLK
+810 VEKDYLTPDELESLK
-825 DGLGKGLPGLLKLP
+825 KGLGEGLPEILKMPLVKNLLQSMGITLELP
-839 VVKTALEKFGIN
+839 EN
-851 LQLADDFSID
+851 YSID
-861 AENFVIADVVND
+861 ATNFVLVDVIND
-873 LLPAIKPIVAKL
+873 LLPAIKTVVAKL
-885 LGFTLDGNDVIG
+885 LGFSLEGSDVIG

-909 SFYKGLGGIAKDIVV
+909 SFYKGLGGIAKEIVV

-930 YPDLADFTNPA
+930 YPDLADFTNPS

-947 PHADYVYGNVKLS
+947 PNENYVFGGVKLS
-960 YLASLNK
+960 YLSTLNR
-967 VSKVGATFNAATQ
+967 VSTVGAEFNAATQ

-985 PSRVTTNFDTASGTT
+985 PSRVTANFDTANGTSAY
-1000 TFTIRFYTDENVYGT
+1000 TIRFYTEENVYGT

-1023 NELGKLST
+1023 NVLGALST
-1031 SQKQAFLDYAANK
+1031 SQKQAFADYAVNK

-1049 TKANATINGINV
+1049 AKASATINGIKV
-1061 SMLTQTKPQYV
+1061 DMLTQTKPQYI
-1072 PLIDLGLLCITHG
+1072 PLIDLGLLCLTHG

-1092 KQPYV
+1092 EQPYV
-1097 YGDRDNAVAN
+1097 YGDRDASVAN
-1107 SVIYY
+1107 SVIYW

-1117 TVSGLEA
+1117 TISGLEA
-1124 GKTYYYDVAGNF
+1124 GKTYYYDVAGNY
-1136 EYKDEVN
+1136 EYKGEAN
-1143 TFSLLDFVKLDGY
+1143 PFSLLEFVQLNGY
-1156 EKKALSFTTAKGKD
+1156 DKSGFTFTTAKD
-1170 ADKFEFLTIADI
+1170 ANSDSFEFLTIADI

-1196 VTALLKDERVNG
+1196 VSALLKDERVNG

-1226 QWGMALDTYKDLT
+1226 QWGMALNTYQDLT
-1239 LNSSVFFTSGN
+1239 INTSVFFTSGN

-1258 GRYFNYTEMK
+1258 ARYFNYTEKK
-1268 DGAAQPISGEYYS
+1268 DGNVQAISGEYYS
-1281 FDYANAHFVVLNTN
+1281 FDYANAHFTVLDTN
-1295 DTDENGLGKD
+1295 DATSDGLGAE
-1305 QLAWLENDLANTD
+1305 QLAWLKNDLANTN

-1330 YSAGSHAFDTEVIA
+1330 YSAGSHAFDGEVIA
-1344 MRSQL
+1344 MRTQL
-1349 SKLFAENGVN
+1349 TKLFAENGVN

-1364 HDHTYTETYLVNKDG
+1364 HDHTYTETYLVDKDG
-1379 KVVDKTNA
+1379 KVVDKTDGK
-1387 EGVRY
+1387 GVRY
-1392 TGDGVLYITL
+1392 TGDGVMYITL
-1402 GTLGTKFYNYKENNT
+1402 GTLGTKFYTYRENDM
-1417 TTDKFNKDGSILSTL
+1417 TTDKFNKDESILHTL
-1432 DSQTFGKI
+1432 DSQTFGKVVV
-1440 SVDGD
+1440 SGD

-1451 YYYNRT
+1451 YYFNRS

-1469 TSVAPPKD
+1469 SAKK
-1477 NKLTTILLA
+1477 NNLTTILLA
-1486 TIIPSVAVIGVGTGL
+1486 TIIPSVAVIGVGVGL
-1501 GIHFGKKKKAKL
+1501 GVFFAKKKKVKIA
-1513 SA
+1513 A

>member
-1 MSKSSTRRVPMVL
+1 MVL

-101 LIKDAKDGVCPQF
+101 LIQDARDGKCPQF

-140 QNEIRK
+140 QNKIREIV
-146 IAGYENF
+146 GYENF

-166 TSGALYSQKDGS
+166 TSGALYSQIDGS

-208 GAIDLTEY
+208 GAINLTEY
-216 LPEDYWFGEFTKDYQ
+216 LPADYWYGEFTKDYQ

-250 VASKTTTAEKLALY
+250 VASKTTTTEKLALY

-306 VRINKS
+306 VRINKN
-312 EYEVLKAAGT
+312 EYEALKAADKA
-322 ADNFKY
+322 ADFKY

-348 ARALAS
+348 AHALAS
-354 GSHVYRSTGLDHLC
+354 GNHVYRSTGLDHLC

-373 EKLLDW
+373 EPLLDW

-419 KDFTIYNWENT
+419 KDFTVYNWENT

-494 DCVSN
+494 DCVSK
-499 VMTLNTVDIKEVPSS
+499 VMTLDTVGIKEVPSS
-514 NVFEAAPWNQATYDA
+514 NVFDAAPWNQATYDA
-529 AIATYKANPTHTN
+529 AIAIYKANPTHAN

-565 LNYNDYITKEI
+565 LSYNDYITKEI

-582 RLVGHFVSQ
+582 RLVSHFINQ
-591 NTIDSLVSKVT
+591 GTIDSLVSKVT
-602 DVVKSGN
+602 DVVAGDN
-609 MVVSLVASTLFPDIQ
+609 MVVGLVRSTLFPDFEKYN
-624 VPSEEFEG
+624 EEDDDYEYVSV
-632 DFDTVK
+632 DTK
-638 IDSQKA
+638 HA
-644 LCGLVDYILYTVLYD
+644 LSGLVDYILDTVLYD
-659 MPYQYEGKTVNKV
+659 MPYQYEGETVNKA
-672 LDVVNKVVGNIL
+672 LDLVNKVVGNIL

-697 NPANKGKMKVQDIA
+697 NPENKGKMKVQDIA

-735 KYTEVACGEE
+735 TFSEVACGEE

-772 ESGVFVDRLLKALLN
+772 ESGEFVEKLLSALLD
-787 PVFSDEGSVLKTL
+787 PVFSNDGSLLKTIL
-800 LTHKFDFNNA
+800 NHKFDFRDA
-810 VTKGYITKDQMTSLK
+810 VEKDYLTPDELESLK
-825 DGLGKGLPGLLKLP
+825 KGLGEGLPAILKMPLVKNLLQSMGITLELP
-839 VVKTALEKFGIN
+839 E
-851 LQLADDFSID
+851 DYSID
-861 AENFVIADVVND
+861 ATNFVLVDVIND
-873 LLPAIKPIVAKL
+873 LLPAIKTVVAKL
-885 LGFTLDGNDVIG
+885 LGFSLEGSDVIG

-909 SFYKGLGGIAKDIVV
+909 SFYKGLGGIAKEIVV

-930 YPDLADFTNPA
+930 YPDLADFTNPS

-947 PHADYVYGNVKLS
+947 PNENYVFGGVKLS
-960 YLASLNK
+960 YLSTLNR
-967 VSKVGATFNAATQ
+967 VSTVGAEFNAATQ

-985 PSRVTTNFDTASGTT
+985 PSRVTANFDTANGTSAY
-1000 TFTIRFYTDENVYGT
+1000 TIRFYTEENVYGT

-1023 NELGKLST
+1023 NELGALST
-1031 SQKQAFLDYAANK
+1031 SQKQAFADYAVNK

-1049 TKANATINGINV
+1049 AKASATINGIKV
-1061 SMLTQTKPQYV
+1061 DMLTQTKPQYI
-1072 PLIDLGLLCITHG
+1072 PLIDLGLLCLTHG

-1092 KQPYV
+1092 EQPYV
-1097 YGDRDNAVAN
+1097 YGDRDASVAN
-1107 SVIYY
+1107 SVIYW

-1117 TVSGLEA
+1117 TISGLEA

-1136 EYKDEVN
+1136 EYKGEAN
-1143 TFSLLDFVKLDGY
+1143 PFSLLEFVQLNGY
-1156 EKKALSFTTAKGKD
+1156 DKSGFTFTTAKD
-1170 ADKFEFLTIADI
+1170 ANSDSFEFLTIADI

-1196 VTALLKDERVNG
+1196 VSALLKDERVNG

-1226 QWGMALDTYKDLT
+1226 QWGMALNTYQDLT
-1239 LNSSVFFTSGN
+1239 INTSVFFTSGN

-1258 GRYFNYTEMK
+1258 ARYFNYTEKK
-1268 DGAAQPISGEYYS
+1268 DGNVQAISGEYYS
-1281 FDYANAHFVVLNTN
+1281 FDYANAHFTVLDTN
-1295 DTDENGLGKD
+1295 DATSDGLGAE
-1305 QLAWLENDLANTD
+1305 QLAWLKNDLANTN

-1330 YSAGSHAFDTEVIA
+1330 YSAGSHAFDGEVIA
-1344 MRSQL
+1344 MRTQL
-1349 SKLFAENGVN
+1349 TKLFSENGVN

-1364 HDHTYTETYLVNKDG
+1364 HDHTYTETYLVDKDG
-1379 KVVDKTNA
+1379 KVVDKTDGK
-1387 EGVRY
+1387 GVRY
-1392 TGDGVLYITL
+1392 TGDGVMYITL
-1402 GTLGTKFYNYKENNT
+1402 GTLGTKFYTYRENDM
-1417 TTDKFNKDGSILSTL
+1417 TTDKFNKDESILHTL
-1432 DSQTFGKI
+1432 DSQTFGKVVV
-1440 SVDGD
+1440 SGD

-1451 YYYNRT
+1451 YYFNRS

-1469 TSVAPPKD
+1469 SAKK
-1477 NKLTTILLA
+1477 NNLTTILLA
-1486 TIIPSVAVIGVGTGL
+1486 TIIPSVAVIGVGVGL
-1501 GIHFGKKKKAKL
+1501 GVFFAKKKKAKI
-1513 SA
+1513 AA

>member
-1 MSKSSTRRVPMVL
+1 MVL
-14 IVVLAILLASL
+14 IIVLAILLASL

-30 VDGISKADEN
+30 VDGISKADGN
-40 IVKQNSLSLGHLSDI
+40 IVKKNSLSLGHLSDI

-77 YDSMTGDTKLV
+77 YNSMTGDTKLV

-101 LIKDAKDGVCPQF
+101 LIQDAKDGKCPQF

-166 TSGALYSQKDGS
+166 TSGALYSQIDGS

-208 GAIDLTEY
+208 GAIDLTQY
-216 LPEDYWFGEFTKDYQ
+216 LPADYWYGEFTKDYQ
-231 VSYNSDK
+231 VSYNSNK
-238 VNIHYYNENLEA
+238 VNIHYYDENLEA

-312 EYEVLKAAGT
+312 EYEALKAADKA
-322 ADNFKY
+322 ADFKY

-348 ARALAS
+348 AHALAS

-373 EKLLDW
+373 EKVLNW
-379 MQKYCEQQNVEGK
+379 MQKYCEQQNIEGK

-419 KDFTIYNWENT
+419 KDFTVYNWENT

-494 DCVSN
+494 DCVSK
-499 VMTLNTVDIKEVPSS
+499 VMTLDTVGIKEVPSS
-514 NVFEAAPWNQATYDA
+514 NVFGAAPWDQATYNA
-529 AIATYKANPTHTN
+529 AIAIYKANPTHAN

-565 LNYNDYITKEI
+565 LSYNDYITKEI

-582 RLVGHFVSQ
+582 RLVSHFINQ
-591 NTIDSLVSKVT
+591 GTIDSLVSKVT
-602 DVVKSGN
+602 DVVAGDN
-609 MVVSLVASTLFPDIQ
+609 MVVGLVRSTLFPDFEKYN
-624 VPSEEFEG
+624 EEDDDYENVSV
-632 DFDTVK
+632 DTK
-638 IDSQKA
+638 HA
-644 LCGLVDYILYTVLYD
+644 LSGLVDYILDTVLYD
-659 MPYQYEGKTVNKV
+659 MPYQYEGETVNKA
-672 LDVVNKVVGNIL
+672 LDLVNKVVGNIL

-697 NPANKGKMKVQDIA
+697 NPENKGKMKVQDIA

-735 KYTEVACGEE
+735 TFSEVACGEE

-772 ESGVFVDRLLKALLN
+772 ESGEFVEKLLSALLD
-787 PVFSDEGSVLKTL
+787 PVFSNDGSLLKTIL
-800 LTHKFDFNNA
+800 NHKFDFNDA
-810 VTKGYITKDQMTSLK
+810 VEKNYLTPDELESLK
-825 DGLGKGLPGLLKLP
+825 KGLGEGLPEILKMPLVKNLLQSMGITLELP
-839 VVKTALEKFGIN
+839 E
-851 LQLADDFSID
+851 DYSID
-861 AENFVIADVVND
+861 ATNFVLVDVIND
-873 LLPAIKPIVAKL
+873 LLPAIKTVVAKL
-885 LGFTLDGNDVIG
+885 LGFSLEGSDVIG

-909 SFYKGLGGIAKDIVV
+909 SFYKGLGGIAKEIVV
-924 TFATDV
+924 AFATDV
-930 YPDLADFTNPA
+930 YPDLADFTNPST
-941 APTTFQ
+941 PTTFQ
-947 PHADYVYGNVKLS
+947 PNENYVFGGVKLS
-960 YLASLNK
+960 YLSTLNK
-967 VSKVGATFNAATQ
+967 VSAVGAEFNAATQ

-985 PSRVTTNFDTASGTT
+985 PSRVTANFDTANGTSAY
-1000 TFTIRFYTDENVYGT
+1000 TIRFYTEENVYGT

-1023 NELGKLST
+1023 NELGALST
-1031 SQKQAFLDYAANK
+1031 SQKQAFADYAVNK

-1049 TKANATINGINV
+1049 AKASTTINGIKV
-1061 SMLTQTKPQYV
+1061 DMLTQTKPQYI

-1085 QIEDKAT
+1085 QIEDKDT
-1092 KQPYV
+1092 EQPYV
-1097 YGDRDNAVAN
+1097 YGDRDASVAN
-1107 SVIYY
+1107 SVIYW

-1143 TFSLLDFVKLDGY
+1143 TFSLLDFVKLGGY
-1156 EKKALSFTTAKGKD
+1156 EKKALSLTTAKD
-1170 ADKFEFLTIADI
+1170 ANSDSFEFLTIADI
-1182 QGMIQSMYDESHEA
+1182 QGMIQGMYTESHEA
-1196 VTALLKDERVNG
+1196 VSALLKDERVNG

-1239 LNSSVFFTSGN
+1239 LNSSMFFTSGN

-1258 GRYFNYTEMK
+1258 GRYFNYTENK
-1268 DGAAQPISGEYYS
+1268 DGNVQAISGEYYS
-1281 FDYANAHFVVLNTN
+1281 FDYANAHFTVLDTN
-1295 DTDENGLGKD
+1295 DATSDGLGAE
-1305 QLAWLENDLANTD
+1305 QLAWLKNDLANTN

-1330 YSAGSHAFDTEVIA
+1330 YSAGSHAFDGEVIA
-1344 MRSQL
+1344 MRTQL
-1349 SKLFAENGVN
+1349 TKLFAENGVN

-1364 HDHTYTETYLVNKDG
+1364 HDHTYTETYLVDKDG
-1379 KVVDKTNA
+1379 KVVDKTDGK
-1387 EGVRY
+1387 GVRY
-1392 TGDGVLYITL
+1392 TGDGVMYITL
-1402 GTLGTKFYNYKENNT
+1402 GTLGTKFYTYRENNM
-1417 TTDKFNKDGSILSTL
+1417 TTDKFNKDGSVLSTL
-1432 DSQTFGKI
+1432 DSQTFGKVVV
-1440 SVDGD
+1440 SGD

-1451 YYYNRT
+1451 YYYNRS

-1462 EIGATTL
+1462 EIGTTTL
-1469 TSVAPPKD
+1469 SAKK
-1477 NKLTTILLA
+1477 NNLTTILLA
-1486 TIIPSVAVIGVGTGL
+1486 TIIPSVVVIGVSVGL
-1501 GIHFGKKKKAKL
+1501 GIFFAKKKKAKI
-1513 SA
+1513 AA

>member
-77 YDSMTGDTKLV
+77 YNSMTGDTKLV

-101 LIKDAKDGVCPQF
+101 LIQDAKDGKCPQF

-166 TSGALYSQKDGS
+166 TSGALYSQIDGS

-208 GAIDLTEY
+208 GAIDLTQY
-216 LPEDYWFGEFTKDYQ
+216 LPADYWYGEFTKDYQ
-231 VSYNSDK
+231 VSYNSNK

-312 EYEVLKAAGT
+312 EYEALKAADKA
-322 ADNFKY
+322 ADFKY
-328 YLEKADGAINTDKEA
+328 YLEKTDGAINTDKEA

-348 ARALAS
+348 AHALAS
-354 GSHVYRSTGLDHLC
+354 GNHVYRSTGLDHLC

-373 EKLLDW
+373 EPLLDW

-419 KDFTIYNWENT
+419 KDFTVYNWENT

-494 DCVSN
+494 DCVSK
-499 VMTLNTVDIKEVPSS
+499 VMTLDTVGIKEVPSS
-514 NVFEAAPWNQATYDA
+514 NVFGAAPWNQATYNA
-529 AIATYKANPTHTN
+529 AIAAYKANPTHAN

-565 LNYNDYITKEI
+565 LSYNDYITKEI
-576 YSQLLD
+576 YSQLLE
-582 RLVGHFVSQ
+582 RLVSHFINQ
-591 NTIDSLVSKVT
+591 GTIDSLVSKVT
-602 DVVKSGN
+602 DVVAGDN
-609 MVVSLVASTLFPDIQ
+609 MVVGLVRSTLFPDFEKYN
-624 VPSEEFEG
+624 EEDDDYENVSV
-632 DFDTVK
+632 DTK
-638 IDSQKA
+638 HA
-644 LCGLVDYILYTVLYD
+644 LSGLVDYILDTVLYD
-659 MPYQYEGKTVNKV
+659 MPYQYEGETVNKA
-672 LDVVNKVVGNIL
+672 LDLVNKVVGNIL

-697 NPANKGKMKVQDIA
+697 NPENKGKMKVQDIA

-735 KYTEVACGEE
+735 TFSEVACGEE

-772 ESGVFVDRLLKALLN
+772 ESGEFVEKLLSELLD
-787 PVFSDEGSVLKTL
+787 PVFSNDGSLLKTIL
-800 LTHKFDFNNA
+800 NHKFDFSDA
-810 VTKGYITKDQMTSLK
+810 VEKNYLTPDELESLK
-825 DGLGKGLPGLLKLP
+825 KGLGEGLPEILNMPLVKNLLQSMGITLELP
-839 VVKTALEKFGIN
+839 E
-851 LQLADDFSID
+851 DYSID
-861 AENFVIADVVND
+861 ATNFVLVDVIND
-873 LLPAIKPIVAKL
+873 LLPAIKTVVAKL
-885 LGFTLDGNDVIG
+885 LGFSLEGSDVIG

-909 SFYKGLGGIAKDIVV
+909 SFYKGLGGIAKEIVV
-924 TFATDV
+924 AFATDV
-930 YPDLADFTNPA
+930 YPDLADFTNPS

-947 PHADYVYGNVKLS
+947 PNENYVFGGVKLS
-960 YLASLNK
+960 YLSTLNK
-967 VSKVGATFNAATQ
+967 VSAVGAEFNAATQ

-985 PSRVTTNFDTASGTT
+985 PSRVTANFDTANGTSAY
-1000 TFTIRFYTDENVYGT
+1000 TIRFYTEENVYGT

-1023 NELGKLST
+1023 NELGALST
-1031 SQKQAFLDYAANK
+1031 SQKQAFADYAVNK

-1049 TKANATINGINV
+1049 AKASATINGIKV
-1061 SMLTQTKPQYV
+1061 DMLTQTKPQYI

-1092 KQPYV
+1092 EQPYV
-1097 YGDRDNAVAN
+1097 YGDRDASVAN
-1107 SVIYY
+1107 SVIYW

-1117 TVSGLEA
+1117 TISGLEA

-1143 TFSLLDFVKLDGY
+1143 TFSLLDFVKLGGY
-1156 EKKALSFTTAKGKD
+1156 EKKALSLTTAKD
-1170 ADKFEFLTIADI
+1170 ANSDSFEFLTIADI
-1182 QGMIQSMYDESHEA
+1182 QGMIQGMYTESHEA
-1196 VTALLKDERVNG
+1196 VSALLKDERVNG

-1239 LNSSVFFTSGN
+1239 LNSSMFFTSGN

-1258 GRYFNYTEMK
+1258 GRYFNYTENK
-1268 DGAAQPISGEYYS
+1268 DGNVQAISGEYYS
-1281 FDYANAHFVVLNTN
+1281 FDYANAHFTVLDTN
-1295 DTDENGLGKD
+1295 DATSDGLGAE
-1305 QLAWLENDLANTD
+1305 QLAWLKNDLANTN

-1330 YSAGSHAFDTEVIA
+1330 YSAGSHAFDGEVIA
-1344 MRSQL
+1344 MRTQL
-1349 SKLFAENGVN
+1349 TKLFAENGVN

-1364 HDHTYTETYLVNKDG
+1364 HDHTYTETYLVDKDG
-1379 KVVDKTNA
+1379 KVVDKTDGK
-1387 EGVRY
+1387 GVRY
-1392 TGDGVLYITL
+1392 TGDGVMYITL
-1402 GTLGTKFYNYKENNT
+1402 GTLGTKFYTYRENNM
-1417 TTDKFNKDGSILSTL
+1417 TTDKFNKDGSVLSTL
-1432 DSQTFGKI
+1432 DSQTFGKVVV
-1440 SVDGD
+1440 SGD

-1451 YYYNRT
+1451 YYFNRS

-1469 TSVAPPKD
+1469 SAKK
-1477 NKLTTILLA
+1477 NNLTTILLA
-1486 TIIPSVAVIGVGTGL
+1486 TIIPSVVVIGVGVGL
-1501 GIHFGKKKKAKL
+1501 GVFFAKKKKAKI
-1513 SA
+1513 AA

>member
-77 YDSMTGDTKLV
+77 YNSMTGDTKLV

-101 LIKDAKDGVCPQF
+101 LIQDARDGKCPQF

-146 IAGYENF
+146 VAGYENF

-166 TSGALYSQKDGS
+166 TSGALYSQIDGS

-208 GAIDLTEY
+208 GAIDLTQY
-216 LPEDYWFGEFTKDYQ
+216 LPADYWYGEFTKDYQ

-238 VNIHYYNENLEA
+238 VNIHYYDENLEA

-312 EYEVLKAAGT
+312 EYEALKAADKA
-322 ADNFKY
+322 ADFKY

-348 ARALAS
+348 AHALAS

-373 EKLLDW
+373 EPLLDW

-419 KDFTIYNWENT
+419 KDFTVYNWENT

-494 DCVSN
+494 DCVSK
-499 VMTLNTVDIKEVPSS
+499 VMTLDTVGIKEVPSS
-514 NVFEAAPWNQATYDA
+514 NVFDAAPWNQTAFDA
-529 AIATYKANPTHTN
+529 AIAIYKANPTHAN

-565 LNYNDYITKEI
+565 LSYNDYITKEI

-582 RLVGHFVSQ
+582 RLVSHFINQ
-591 NTIDSLVSKVT
+591 GTIDSLVSKVT
-602 DVVKSGN
+602 DVVAGDN
-609 MVVSLVASTLFPDIQ
+609 MVVGLVRSTLFPDFEKYN
-624 VPSEEFEG
+624 EEDDDYENVSV
-632 DFDTVK
+632 DTK
-638 IDSQKA
+638 HA
-644 LCGLVDYILYTVLYD
+644 LSGLVDYILDTVLYD
-659 MPYQYEGKTVNKV
+659 MPYQYEGETVNKA
-672 LDVVNKVVGNIL
+672 LNLVNKVVGNIL

-697 NPANKGKMKVQDIA
+697 NPENKGKMKVQDIA

-735 KYTEVACGEE
+735 TFSEVACGEE

-772 ESGVFVDRLLKALLN
+772 ESGEFVEKLLSALLD
-787 PVFSDEGSVLKTL
+787 PVFSNDGSLLKTIL
-800 LTHKFDFNNA
+800 NHKFDFSDA
-810 VTKGYITKDQMTSLK
+810 VEKNYLTPDELESLK
-825 DGLGKGLPGLLKLP
+825 KGLGEGLPEILNMPLVKNLLQSMGITLELP
-839 VVKTALEKFGIN
+839 E
-851 LQLADDFSID
+851 DYSID
-861 AENFVIADVVND
+861 ATNFVLVDVIND
-873 LLPAIKPIVAKL
+873 LLPAIKTVVAKL
-885 LGFTLDGNDVIG
+885 LGFSLEGSDVIG

-924 TFATDV
+924 AFATDV
-930 YPDLADFTNPA
+930 YPDLADFTNPS

-947 PHADYVYGNVKLS
+947 PNENYVFGGVKLS
-960 YLASLNK
+960 YLSTLNK
-967 VSKVGATFNAATQ
+967 VSTVGAAFNAATQ

-985 PSRVTTNFDTASGTT
+985 PSRVTANFDTANGTSAY
-1000 TFTIRFYTDENVYGT
+1000 TIRFYTEENVYGT

-1023 NELGKLST
+1023 NELGALST
-1031 SQKQAFLDYAANK
+1031 SQKQAFADYAVNK

-1049 TKANATINGINV
+1049 AKASATINGIKV
-1061 SMLTQTKPQYV
+1061 DMLTQTKPQYI
-1072 PLIDLGLLCITHG
+1072 PLIDLGLLCLTHG

-1092 KQPYV
+1092 EQPYV
-1097 YGDRDNAVAN
+1097 YGDRDASVAN
-1107 SVIYY
+1107 SVIYW

-1117 TVSGLEA
+1117 TISGLEA

-1143 TFSLLDFVKLDGY
+1143 TFSLLDFVKLGGY
-1156 EKKALSFTTAKGKD
+1156 EKKALSFTTAKD
-1170 ADKFEFLTIADI
+1170 ANSDSFEFLTIADI
-1182 QGMIQSMYDESHEA
+1182 QGMIQGMYTESHEA
-1196 VTALLKDERVNG
+1196 VSALLKDERVNG

-1239 LNSSVFFTSGN
+1239 LNSSMFFTSGN

-1258 GRYFNYTEMK
+1258 GRYFNYTENK
-1268 DGAAQPISGEYYS
+1268 DGNVQAISGEYYS
-1281 FDYANAHFVVLNTN
+1281 FDYANAHFTVLNTN
-1295 DTDENGLGKD
+1295 DADENGLGKD
-1305 QLAWLENDLANTD
+1305 QLAWLKNDLANTN

-1330 YSAGSHAFDTEVIA
+1330 YSAGSHAFDGEVIA
-1344 MRSQL
+1344 MRTQL
-1349 SKLFAENGVN
+1349 TKLFAENGVN

-1364 HDHTYTETYLVNKDG
+1364 HDHTYTETYLVDKDG
-1379 KVVDKTNA
+1379 KVVDKTDGK
-1387 EGVRY
+1387 GVRY
-1392 TGDGVLYITL
+1392 TGDGVMYITL
-1402 GTLGTKFYNYKENNT
+1402 GTLGTKFYTYRENNM
-1417 TTDKFNKDGSILSTL
+1417 TTDKFNKDGSVLSTL
-1432 DSQTFGKI
+1432 DSQTFGKVVV
-1440 SVDGD
+1440 SGD

-1451 YYYNRT
+1451 YYYNRS

-1462 EIGATTL
+1462 EIGTTTL
-1469 TSVAPPKD
+1469 SAKK
-1477 NKLTTILLA
+1477 NNLTTILLA
-1486 TIIPSVAVIGVGTGL
+1486 TIIPSVVVIGVGVGL
-1501 GIHFGKKKKAKL
+1501 GVFFAKKKKAKI
-1513 SA
+1513 AA

>member
-30 VDGISKADEN
+30 VDGISKADGN

-77 YDSMTGDTKLV
+77 YNSMTGDTKLV

-101 LIKDAKDGVCPQF
+101 LIQDAKDGKCPQF

-208 GAIDLTEY
+208 GAINLTEY
-216 LPEDYWFGEFTKDYQ
+216 LPEDYWYGEFTKDYQ

-312 EYEVLKAAGT
+312 EYEALKAADKA
-322 ADNFKY
+322 ADFKY

-348 ARALAS
+348 AHALAS

-373 EKLLDW
+373 EPVLDW

-494 DCVSN
+494 DCVSK
-499 VMTLNTVDIKEVPSS
+499 VMTLDTVGIKEVPSS
-514 NVFEAAPWNQATYDA
+514 NVFDAAPWNQATYDA
-529 AIATYKANPTHTN
+529 AIAIYKAAPTHAN

-565 LNYNDYITKEI
+565 LSYNDYITKEI

-582 RLVGHFVSQ
+582 RLVSHFINQ
-591 NTIDSLVSKVT
+591 GTIDSLVSKVT
-602 DVVKSGN
+602 DVVAGDN
-609 MVVSLVASTLFPDIQ
+609 MVVGLVRSTLFPDFEKYN
-624 VPSEEFEG
+624 EEDDDYENVSV
-632 DFDTVK
+632 DTK
-638 IDSQKA
+638 HA
-644 LCGLVDYILYTVLYD
+644 LSGLVDYILDTVLYD
-659 MPYQYEGKTVNKV
+659 MPYQYEGGTVNKA
-672 LDVVNKVVGNIL
+672 LDLVNKVVGNIL

-697 NPANKGKMKVQDIA
+697 NPENKGKMKVQDIA
-711 SFILTAHTIGIEIS
+711 SFIITAHTIGIEIS

-735 KYTEVACGEE
+735 TFSEVACGEE

-772 ESGVFVDRLLKALLN
+772 ESGEFVEKLLSALLD
-787 PVFSDEGSVLKTL
+787 PVFSNDGSLLKTIL
-800 LTHKFDFNNA
+800 NHKFDFSDA
-810 VTKGYITKDQMTSLK
+810 VEKNYLTPDELESLK
-825 DGLGKGLPGLLKLP
+825 KGLGEGLPEILKMPLVKNLLQSMGITLELP
-839 VVKTALEKFGIN
+839 E
-851 LQLADDFSID
+851 DYSID
-861 AENFVIADVVND
+861 ATNFVLVDVIND
-873 LLPAIKPIVAKL
+873 LLPAIKTVVAKL
-885 LGFTLDGNDVIG
+885 LGFSLEGSDVIG

-909 SFYKGLGGIAKDIVV
+909 SFYKGLGGIAKEIVV
-924 TFATDV
+924 AFATDV
-930 YPDLADFTNPA
+930 YPDLADFTNPS

-947 PHADYVYGNVKLS
+947 PNENYVFGGVKLS
-960 YLASLNK
+960 YLSTLNK
-967 VSKVGATFNAATQ
+967 VSAVGAEFNAATQ

-985 PSRVTTNFDTASGTT
+985 PSRVTANFDTANGTSAY
-1000 TFTIRFYTDENVYGT
+1000 TIRFYTEENVYGT

-1023 NELGKLST
+1023 NELGALST
-1031 SQKQAFLDYAANK
+1031 SQKQAFADYAVNK

-1049 TKANATINGINV
+1049 AKASATINGIKV
-1061 SMLTQTKPQYV
+1061 DMLTQTKPQYI

-1092 KQPYV
+1092 EQPYV
-1097 YGDRDNAVAN
+1097 YGDRDASVAN
-1107 SVIYY
+1107 SVIYW

-1117 TVSGLEA
+1117 TISGLEA

-1143 TFSLLDFVKLDGY
+1143 TFSLLDFVKLGGY
-1156 EKKALSFTTAKGKD
+1156 EEKALSFTTAKD
-1170 ADKFEFLTIADI
+1170 ANSDSFEFLTIADI
-1182 QGMIQSMYDESHEA
+1182 QGMIQGMYTESHEA
-1196 VTALLKDERVNG
+1196 VSALLKDERVNG

-1239 LNSSVFFTSGN
+1239 LNSSMFFTSGN

-1258 GRYFNYTEMK
+1258 GRYFNYTENK
-1268 DGAAQPISGEYYS
+1268 DGNVQAISGEYYS
-1281 FDYANAHFVVLNTN
+1281 FDYANAHFTVLDTN
-1295 DTDENGLGKD
+1295 DATSDGLGAE
-1305 QLAWLENDLANTD
+1305 QLAWLKNDLANTN

-1330 YSAGSHAFDTEVIA
+1330 YSAGSHAFDGEVIA
-1344 MRSQL
+1344 MRTQL
-1349 SKLFAENGVN
+1349 TKLFAENGVN

-1364 HDHTYTETYLVNKDG
+1364 HDHTYTETYLVDKDG
-1379 KVVDKTNA
+1379 KVVDKTDGK
-1387 EGVRY
+1387 GVRY
-1392 TGDGVLYITL
+1392 TGDGVMYITL
-1402 GTLGTKFYNYKENNT
+1402 GTLGTKFYTYRENNM
-1417 TTDKFNKDGSILSTL
+1417 TTDKFNKDGSVLSTL
-1432 DSQTFGKI
+1432 DSQTFGKVVV
-1440 SVDGD
+1440 SGD

-1451 YYYNRT
+1451 YYYNRS

-1469 TSVAPPKD
+1469 SAKK
-1477 NKLTTILLA
+1477 NNLTTILLA
-1486 TIIPSVAVIGVGTGL
+1486 TIIPSVVVIGVGVGL
-1501 GIHFGKKKKAKL
+1501 GVFFAKKKKAKI
-1513 SA
+1513 AA

>member
-77 YDSMTGDTKLV
+77 YNSMTGDTKLV

-101 LIKDAKDGVCPQF
+101 LIQDAKDGKCPQF

-166 TSGALYSQKDGS
+166 TSGALYSQIDGS

-208 GAIDLTEY
+208 GAIDLTQY
-216 LPEDYWFGEFTKDYQ
+216 LPADYWYGEFTKDYQ
-231 VSYNSDK
+231 VSYNSNK
-238 VNIHYYNENLEA
+238 VNIHYYDENLEA

-312 EYEVLKAAGT
+312 EYEALKAADKA
-322 ADNFKY
+322 ADFKY

-348 ARALAS
+348 AHALAS
-354 GSHVYRSTGLDHLC
+354 GNHVYRSTGLDHLC

-373 EKLLDW
+373 EPLLDW

-419 KDFTIYNWENT
+419 KDFTVYNWENT

-494 DCVSN
+494 DCVSK
-499 VMTLNTVDIKEVPSS
+499 VMTLDTVGIKEVPSS
-514 NVFEAAPWNQATYDA
+514 NVFDAAPWNQTAFDA
-529 AIATYKANPTHTN
+529 AIAIYKANPTHAN

-565 LNYNDYITKEI
+565 LSYNDYITKEI
-576 YSQLLD
+576 YSQLLE
-582 RLVGHFVSQ
+582 RLVSHFINQ
-591 NTIDSLVSKVT
+591 GTIDSLVSKVT
-602 DVVKSGN
+602 DVVAGDN
-609 MVVSLVASTLFPDIQ
+609 MVVGLVRSTLFPDFEKYN
-624 VPSEEFEG
+624 EEDDDYENVSV
-632 DFDTVK
+632 DTK
-638 IDSQKA
+638 HA
-644 LCGLVDYILYTVLYD
+644 LSGLVDYILDTVLYD
-659 MPYQYEGKTVNKV
+659 MPYQYEGGTVNKA
-672 LDVVNKVVGNIL
+672 LDLVNKVVGNIL

-697 NPANKGKMKVQDIA
+697 NPENKGKMKVQDIA

-735 KYTEVACGEE
+735 TFSEVACGEE

-772 ESGVFVDRLLKALLN
+772 ESGEFVEKLLSALLD
-787 PVFSDEGSVLKTL
+787 PVFSNDGSLLKTIL
-800 LTHKFDFNNA
+800 NHKFDFSDA
-810 VTKGYITKDQMTSLK
+810 VEKNYLTPDELESLK
-825 DGLGKGLPGLLKLP
+825 KGLGEGLPEILNMPLVKNLLQSMGITLELP
-839 VVKTALEKFGIN
+839 E
-851 LQLADDFSID
+851 DYSID
-861 AENFVIADVVND
+861 ATNFVLVDVIND
-873 LLPAIKPIVAKL
+873 LLPAIKTVVAKL
-885 LGFTLDGNDVIG
+885 LGFSLEGSDVIG

-909 SFYKGLGGIAKDIVV
+909 SFYKGLGGIAKEIVV
-924 TFATDV
+924 AFATDV
-930 YPDLADFTNPA
+930 YPDLADFTNPS

-947 PHADYVYGNVKLS
+947 PNENYVFGGVKLS
-960 YLASLNK
+960 YLSTLNK
-967 VSKVGATFNAATQ
+967 VSAVGAEFNAATQ

-985 PSRVTTNFDTASGTT
+985 PSRVTANFDTANGTSAY
-1000 TFTIRFYTDENVYGT
+1000 TIRFYTEENVYGT

-1023 NELGKLST
+1023 NELGALST
-1031 SQKQAFLDYAANK
+1031 SQKQAFADYAVNK

-1049 TKANATINGINV
+1049 AKASATINGIKV
-1061 SMLTQTKPQYV
+1061 DMLTQTKPQYI

-1092 KQPYV
+1092 EQPYV
-1097 YGDRDNAVAN
+1097 YGDRDASVAN
-1107 SVIYY
+1107 SVIYW

-1117 TVSGLEA
+1117 TISGLEA

-1143 TFSLLDFVKLDGY
+1143 TFSLLDFVKLGGY
-1156 EKKALSFTTAKGKD
+1156 EKKALSFTTAKD
-1170 ADKFEFLTIADI
+1170 ANSDSFEFLTIADI
-1182 QGMIQSMYDESHEA
+1182 QGMIQGMYTESHEA
-1196 VTALLKDERVNG
+1196 VSALLKDERVNG

-1239 LNSSVFFTSGN
+1239 LNSSMFFTSGN

-1258 GRYFNYTEMK
+1258 GRYFNYTENK
-1268 DGAAQPISGEYYS
+1268 DGNVQAISGEYYS
-1281 FDYANAHFVVLNTN
+1281 FDYANAHFTVLNTN
-1295 DTDENGLGKD
+1295 DADENGLGKD
-1305 QLAWLENDLANTD
+1305 QLAWLKNDLANTN

-1330 YSAGSHAFDTEVIA
+1330 YSAGSHAFDGEVIA
-1344 MRSQL
+1344 MRTQL
-1349 SKLFAENGVN
+1349 TKLFAENGVN

-1364 HDHTYTETYLVNKDG
+1364 HDHTYTETYLVDKDG
-1379 KVVDKTNA
+1379 KVVDKTDGK
-1387 EGVRY
+1387 GVRY
-1392 TGDGVLYITL
+1392 TGDGVMYITL
-1402 GTLGTKFYNYKENNT
+1402 GTLGTKFYTYRENNM
-1417 TTDKFNKDGSILSTL
+1417 TTDKFNKDGSVLSTL
-1432 DSQTFGKI
+1432 DSQTFGKVVV
-1440 SVDGD
+1440 SGD

-1451 YYYNRT
+1451 YYYNRS

-1469 TSVAPPKD
+1469 SAKK
-1477 NKLTTILLA
+1477 NNLTTILLA
-1486 TIIPSVAVIGVGTGL
+1486 TIIPSVVVIGVGVGL
-1501 GIHFGKKKKAKL
+1501 GVFFAKKKKAKI
-1513 SA
+1513 AA

>member
-1 MSKSSTRRVPMVL
+1 MVL

-30 VDGISKADEN
+30 VDGISKADGN
-40 IVKQNSLSLGHLSDI
+40 IVKKNSLSLGHLSDI

-77 YDSMTGDTKLV
+77 YNSMTGDTKLV

-101 LIKDAKDGVCPQF
+101 LIQDAKDGKCPQF

-208 GAIDLTEY
+208 GAIDLTQY
-216 LPEDYWFGEFTKDYQ
+216 LPADYWYGEFTKDYQ

-250 VASKTTTAEKLALY
+250 VASKTTTEEKLALY

-312 EYEVLKAAGT
+312 EYEALKAADKA
-322 ADNFKY
+322 ADFKY

-348 ARALAS
+348 AHSLAS

-373 EKLLDW
+373 EPLLDW

-397 ETVIACFH
+397 ETVMACFH

-419 KDFTIYNWENT
+419 KDFTVYNWENT

-494 DCVSN
+494 DCVSK
-499 VMTLNTVDIKEVPSS
+499 VMTLDTVGIKEVPSG
-514 NVFEAAPWNQATYDA
+514 NVFDAAPWNQAAFDA
-529 AIATYKANPTHTN
+529 AIAIYKEAPTHAN

-565 LNYNDYITKEI
+565 LSYNDYITKEI

-582 RLVGHFVSQ
+582 RLVSHFINQ
-591 NTIDSLVSKVT
+591 GTIDSLVSKVT
-602 DVVKSGN
+602 DVVAGDN
-609 MVVSLVASTLFPDIQ
+609 MVVGLVRSTLFPDFEKYN
-624 VPSEEFEG
+624 EEDDDYENVSV
-632 DFDTVK
+632 DTK
-638 IDSQKA
+638 HA
-644 LCGLVDYILYTVLYD
+644 LSGLVDYILDTVLYD
-659 MPYQYEGKTVNKV
+659 MPYQYEGGTVNKA
-672 LDVVNKVVGNIL
+672 LDLVNKVVGNIL

-697 NPANKGKMKVQDIA
+697 NPENKGKMKVQDIA

-735 KYTEVACGEE
+735 TFSEVACGEE

-772 ESGVFVDRLLKALLN
+772 ESGEFVEKLLSALLD
-787 PVFSDEGSVLKTL
+787 PVFSNDGSLLKTIL
-800 LTHKFDFNNA
+800 NHKFDFSDA
-810 VTKGYITKDQMTSLK
+810 VEKNYLTPDELESLK
-825 DGLGKGLPGLLKLP
+825 KGLGEGLPEILKMPLVKNLLQSMGITLELP
-839 VVKTALEKFGIN
+839 E
-851 LQLADDFSID
+851 DYSID
-861 AENFVIADVVND
+861 ATNFVLVDIIND
-873 LLPAIKPIVAKL
+873 LLPAIKTVVAKL
-885 LGFTLDGNDVIG
+885 LGFSLEGSDVIG

-924 TFATDV
+924 AFATDV
-930 YPDLADFTNPA
+930 YPDLADFTNPS

-947 PHADYVYGNVKLS
+947 PNENYVFGGVKLS
-960 YLASLNK
+960 YLSTLNK
-967 VSKVGATFNAATQ
+967 VSAVGAEFNAATQ

-985 PSRVTTNFDTASGTT
+985 PSRVTANFDTANGTSAY
-1000 TFTIRFYTDENVYGT
+1000 TIRFYTEENVYGT

-1023 NELGKLST
+1023 NELGALST
-1031 SQKQAFLDYAANK
+1031 SQKQAFADYAVNK

-1049 TKANATINGINV
+1049 AKASATINGIKV
-1061 SMLTQTKPQYV
+1061 DMLTQTKPQYI

-1085 QIEDKAT
+1085 QIEDKDT
-1092 KQPYV
+1092 EQPYV
-1097 YGDRDNAVAN
+1097 YGDRDASVAN
-1107 SVIYY
+1107 SVIYW

-1143 TFSLLDFVKLDGY
+1143 TFSLLDFVKLGGY
-1156 EKKALSFTTAKGKD
+1156 EKKALSFTTAKD
-1170 ADKFEFLTIADI
+1170 ANSDSFEFLTIADI
-1182 QGMIQSMYDESHEA
+1182 QGMIQGMYTESHEA
-1196 VTALLKDERVNG
+1196 VSALLKDERVNG

-1239 LNSSVFFTSGN
+1239 LNSSMFFTSGN

-1258 GRYFNYTEMK
+1258 GRYFNYTENK
-1268 DGAAQPISGEYYS
+1268 DGNVQAISGEYYS
-1281 FDYANAHFVVLNTN
+1281 FDYANAHFTVLDTN
-1295 DTDENGLGKD
+1295 DATSDGLGAE
-1305 QLAWLENDLANTD
+1305 QLAWLKNDLANTN

-1330 YSAGSHAFDTEVIA
+1330 YSAGSHAFDGEVIA
-1344 MRSQL
+1344 MRTQL
-1349 SKLFAENGVN
+1349 TKLFAENGVN

-1364 HDHTYTETYLVNKDG
+1364 HDHTYTETYLVDKDG
-1379 KVVDKTNA
+1379 KVVDKTDSK
-1387 EGVRY
+1387 GVRY
-1392 TGDGVLYITL
+1392 TGDGVMYITL
-1402 GTLGTKFYNYKENNT
+1402 GTLGTKFYTYRDNNM
-1417 TTDKFNKDGSILSTL
+1417 TTDKFNKDGSVLSTL
-1432 DSQTFGKI
+1432 DSQTFGKVVV
-1440 SVDGD
+1440 SGD

-1451 YYYNRT
+1451 YYFNRS

-1469 TSVAPPKD
+1469 SAKK
-1477 NKLTTILLA
+1477 NNLTTILLA
-1486 TIIPSVAVIGVGTGL
+1486 TIIPSVVVIGVGVGL
-1501 GIHFGKKKKAKL
+1501 GVFFAKKKKAKI
-1513 SA
+1513 AA

>member
-1 MSKSSTRRVPMVL
+1 MVL

-40 IVKQNSLSLGHLSDI
+40 IVKKNSLSLGHLSDI

-77 YDSMTGDTKLV
+77 YNSMTGDTKLV

-101 LIKDAKDGVCPQF
+101 LIQDAKDGKCPQF

-146 IAGYENF
+146 VRGYENF

-166 TSGALYSQKDGS
+166 TSGALYSQIDGS

-208 GAIDLTEY
+208 GAIDLTQY
-216 LPEDYWFGEFTKDYQ
+216 LPADYWYGEFTKDYQ

-238 VNIHYYNENLEA
+238 VNIHYYDENLEA

-312 EYEVLKAAGT
+312 EYEALKAADKA
-322 ADNFKY
+322 ADFKY

-348 ARALAS
+348 AHALAS

-373 EKLLDW
+373 EKVLNW

-419 KDFTIYNWENT
+419 KDFTVYNWENT

-494 DCVSN
+494 DCVSK
-499 VMTLNTVDIKEVPSS
+499 VMTLDTVGIKEVPSS
-514 NVFEAAPWNQATYDA
+514 NVFGAAPWNQATYDA
-529 AIATYKANPTHTN
+529 AIAIYKANPTHAN
-542 WEAVVATN
+542 WESVVATN

-565 LNYNDYITKEI
+565 LSYNDYITKEI

-582 RLVGHFVSQ
+582 RLVSHFINQ
-591 NTIDSLVSKVT
+591 GTIDSLVSKVT
-602 DVVKSGN
+602 DVVAGDN
-609 MVVSLVASTLFPDIQ
+609 MVVGLVRSTLFPDFEKYN
-624 VPSEEFEG
+624 EEDDDYENVSV
-632 DFDTVK
+632 DTK
-638 IDSQKA
+638 HA
-644 LCGLVDYILYTVLYD
+644 LSGLVDYILDTVLYD
-659 MPYQYEGKTVNKV
+659 MPYQYESETVNKA
-672 LDVVNKVVGNIL
+672 LDLVNKVVGNIL

-697 NPANKGKMKVQDIA
+697 NPENKGKMKVQDIA

-735 KYTEVACGEE
+735 TFSEVACGEE

-772 ESGVFVDRLLKALLN
+772 ESGEFVEKLLSALLD
-787 PVFSDEGSVLKTL
+787 PVFSNDGSLLKTIL
-800 LTHKFDFNNA
+800 NHKFDFNDA
-810 VTKGYITKDQMTSLK
+810 VEKNYLTPDELESLK
-825 DGLGKGLPGLLKLP
+825 KGLGEGLPEILKMPLVKNLLQSMGITLELP
-839 VVKTALEKFGIN
+839 E
-851 LQLADDFSID
+851 DYSID
-861 AENFVIADVVND
+861 ATNFVLVDVIND
-873 LLPAIKPIVAKL
+873 LLPAIKTVVAKL
-885 LGFTLDGNDVIG
+885 LGFSLEGSDVVG

-909 SFYKGLGGIAKDIVV
+909 SFYKGLGGIAKEIVV
-924 TFATDV
+924 AFATDV
-930 YPDLADFTNPA
+930 YPDLADFTNPS
-941 APTTFQ
+941 APTTFH
-947 PHADYVYGNVKLS
+947 PNENYVFGGVKLS
-960 YLASLNK
+960 YLSTLNK
-967 VSKVGATFNAATQ
+967 VSAVGAEFNAATQ

-985 PSRVTTNFDTASGTT
+985 PSRVTANFDTANGTSAY
-1000 TFTIRFYTDENVYGT
+1000 TIRFYTEENVYGT

-1023 NELGKLST
+1023 NELGALST
-1031 SQKQAFLDYAANK
+1031 SQKQAFADYAVNK

-1049 TKANATINGINV
+1049 AKASATINGIKV
-1061 SMLTQTKPQYV
+1061 DMLTQTKPQYI
-1072 PLIDLGLLCITHG
+1072 PLIDLGLLCLTHG

-1092 KQPYV
+1092 EQPYV
-1097 YGDRDNAVAN
+1097 YGDRDASVAN
-1107 SVIYY
+1107 SVIYW

-1136 EYKDEVN
+1136 EYKDEVS
-1143 TFSLLDFVKLDGY
+1143 TFSLLDFVKLGGY
-1156 EKKALSFTTAKGKD
+1156 EKKALSFTTAKD
-1170 ADKFEFLTIADI
+1170 ANSDSFEFLTIADI
-1182 QGMIQSMYDESHEA
+1182 QGMIQGMYTESHEA
-1196 VTALLKDERVNG
+1196 VSALLKDERVNG

-1239 LNSSVFFTSGN
+1239 LNSSMFFTSGN

-1258 GRYFNYTEMK
+1258 GRYFNYTENK
-1268 DGAAQPISGEYYS
+1268 DGNVQAISGEYYS
-1281 FDYANAHFVVLNTN
+1281 FDYANAHFTVLDTN
-1295 DTDENGLGKD
+1295 DATSDGLGKD
-1305 QLAWLENDLANTD
+1305 QLAWLKNDLANTN

-1330 YSAGSHAFDTEVIA
+1330 YSAGSHAFDGEVIA
-1344 MRSQL
+1344 MRTQL
-1349 SKLFAENGVN
+1349 TKLFAENGVN

-1364 HDHTYTETYLVNKDG
+1364 HDHTYTETYLVDKDG
-1379 KVVDKTNA
+1379 KVVDKTDGK
-1387 EGVRY
+1387 GVRY
-1392 TGDGVLYITL
+1392 TGDGVMYITL
-1402 GTLGTKFYNYKENNT
+1402 GTLGTKFYTYRENNM
-1417 TTDKFNKDGSILSTL
+1417 TTDKFNKDGSVLSTL
-1432 DSQTFGKI
+1432 DSQTFGKVVV
-1440 SVDGD
+1440 SGD

-1451 YYYNRT
+1451 YYYNRS

-1469 TSVAPPKD
+1469 SAKK
-1477 NKLTTILLA
+1477 NNLTTILLA
-1486 TIIPSVAVIGVGTGL
+1486 TIIPSVVVIGVGVGL
-1501 GIHFGKKKKAKL
+1501 GVFFAKKKKAKI
-1513 SA
+1513 AA

>member
-30 VDGISKADEN
+30 VDGISKADGN
-40 IVKQNSLSLGHLSDI
+40 IVKKNSLSLGHLSDI

-77 YDSMTGDTKLV
+77 YNSMTGDTKLV

-101 LIKDAKDGVCPQF
+101 LIQDAKDGKCPQF
-114 VLATGDL
+114 VFATGDL

-208 GAIDLTEY
+208 GAIDLTQY
-216 LPEDYWFGEFTKDYQ
+216 LPADYWYGEFTKDYQ

-250 VASKTTTAEKLALY
+250 VASKTTTEEKLALY

-312 EYEVLKAAGT
+312 EYEALKAADKA
-322 ADNFKY
+322 ADFKY

-348 ARALAS
+348 AHSLAS

-373 EKLLDW
+373 EPLLDW

-397 ETVIACFH
+397 ETVMACFH

-419 KDFTIYNWENT
+419 KDFTVYNWENT

-494 DCVSN
+494 DCVSK
-499 VMTLNTVDIKEVPSS
+499 VMTLDTVGIKEVPSG
-514 NVFEAAPWNQATYDA
+514 NVFDAAPWNQAAFDA
-529 AIATYKANPTHTN
+529 AIAIYKEAPTHAN

-565 LNYNDYITKEI
+565 LSYNDYITKEI

-582 RLVGHFVSQ
+582 RLVSHFINQ
-591 NTIDSLVSKVT
+591 GTIDSLVSKVT
-602 DVVKSGN
+602 DVVAGDN
-609 MVVSLVASTLFPDIQ
+609 MVVGLVRSTLFPDFEKYN
-624 VPSEEFEG
+624 EEDDDYENVSV
-632 DFDTVK
+632 DTK
-638 IDSQKA
+638 HA
-644 LCGLVDYILYTVLYD
+644 LSGLVDYILDTVLYD
-659 MPYQYEGKTVNKV
+659 MPYQYEGGTVNKA
-672 LDVVNKVVGNIL
+672 LDLVNKVVGNIL

-697 NPANKGKMKVQDIA
+697 NPENKGKMKVQDIA

-735 KYTEVACGEE
+735 TFSEVACGEE

-772 ESGVFVDRLLKALLN
+772 ESGEFVEKLLSALLD
-787 PVFSDEGSVLKTL
+787 PVFSNDGSLLKTIL
-800 LTHKFDFNNA
+800 NHKFDFSDA
-810 VTKGYITKDQMTSLK
+810 VEKNYLTPDELESLK
-825 DGLGKGLPGLLKLP
+825 KGLGEGLPEILKMPLVKNLLQSMGITLELP
-839 VVKTALEKFGIN
+839 E
-851 LQLADDFSID
+851 DYSID
-861 AENFVIADVVND
+861 ATNFVLVDIIND
-873 LLPAIKPIVAKL
+873 LLPAIKTVVAKL
-885 LGFTLDGNDVIG
+885 LGFSLEGSDVIG

-924 TFATDV
+924 AFATDV
-930 YPDLADFTNPA
+930 YPDLADFTNPS

-947 PHADYVYGNVKLS
+947 PNENYVFGGVKLS
-960 YLASLNK
+960 YLSTLNK
-967 VSKVGATFNAATQ
+967 VSAVGAEFNAATQ

-985 PSRVTTNFDTASGTT
+985 PSRVTANFDTANGTSAY
-1000 TFTIRFYTDENVYGT
+1000 TIRFYTEENVYGT

-1023 NELGKLST
+1023 NELGALST
-1031 SQKQAFLDYAANK
+1031 SQKQAFADYAVNK

-1049 TKANATINGINV
+1049 AKASATINGIKV
-1061 SMLTQTKPQYV
+1061 DMLTQTKPQYI

-1085 QIEDKAT
+1085 QIEDKDT
-1092 KQPYV
+1092 EQPYV
-1097 YGDRDNAVAN
+1097 YGDRDASVAN
-1107 SVIYY
+1107 SVIYW

-1143 TFSLLDFVKLDGY
+1143 TFSLLDFVKLGGY
-1156 EKKALSFTTAKGKD
+1156 EKKALSFTTAKD
-1170 ADKFEFLTIADI
+1170 ANSDSFEFLTIADI
-1182 QGMIQSMYDESHEA
+1182 QGMIQGMYTESHEA
-1196 VTALLKDERVNG
+1196 VSALLKDERVNG

-1239 LNSSVFFTSGN
+1239 LNSSMFFTSGN

-1258 GRYFNYTEMK
+1258 GRYFNYTENK
-1268 DGAAQPISGEYYS
+1268 DGNVQAISGEYYS
-1281 FDYANAHFVVLNTN
+1281 FDYANAHFTVLDTN
-1295 DTDENGLGKD
+1295 DATSDGLGAE
-1305 QLAWLENDLANTD
+1305 QLAWLKNDLANTN

-1330 YSAGSHAFDTEVIA
+1330 YSAGSHAFDGEVIA
-1344 MRSQL
+1344 MRTQL
-1349 SKLFAENGVN
+1349 TKLFAENGVN

-1364 HDHTYTETYLVNKDG
+1364 HDHTYTETYLVDKDG
-1379 KVVDKTNA
+1379 KVVDKTDSK
-1387 EGVRY
+1387 GVRY
-1392 TGDGVLYITL
+1392 TGDGVMYITL
-1402 GTLGTKFYNYKENNT
+1402 GTLGTKFYTYRDNNM
-1417 TTDKFNKDGSILSTL
+1417 TTDKFNKDGSVLSTL
-1432 DSQTFGKI
+1432 DSQTFGKVVV
-1440 SVDGD
+1440 SGD

-1451 YYYNRT
+1451 YYFNRS

-1469 TSVAPPKD
+1469 SAKK
-1477 NKLTTILLA
+1477 NNLTTILLA
-1486 TIIPSVAVIGVGTGL
+1486 TIIPSVVVIGVGVGL
-1501 GIHFGKKKKAKL
+1501 GVFFAKKKKAKI
-1513 SA
+1513 AA